1 MKKYEKRM
9 NRLAELKE
17 EKRQAEYNSDATS
30 DNPTYESRMERLKEL
45 KQQKI
50 ERAQSNR
57 ESAIA
62 LGTANFS
69 KNTIN
74 SKRSKAMDYALE
86 KARNTVNTT
95 TKAMSR
101 NGSALQGA
109 LDIAK
114 RERENKKKLEGYE
127 PVYGS
132 FDSPTTTRN
141 IGKDTKLAGYRNRT
155 TGETMTVE
163 DYENTKAASNTTG
176 KQGAAVSSFKGAKKR
191 AIEEALQQQADT
203 SWMPEK
209 EPETAKEY
217 ADYIDKYYQ
226 SLSDPELASLSDE
239 ELSAKITSAKDEKEG
254 NKDKLKNYEPVY
266 GSFDSPVLARNIT
279 KDTKLAGYKNRLT
292 GETMS
297 AEEHD
302 ALEGN
307 TAIDKYENEQS
318 VRKNQK
324 AIKKWSEDYA
334 KLTPEQ
340 EQAVMQMYITDHD
353 EEEATEQEQAIRD
366 TIGSRDPFE
375 LEKAY
380 NSAKENLE
388 SQGINADDMEE
399 YYSWIH
405 NRQIDTKKRREL
417 EEETKQEGL
426 KGFLINAKESA
437 TSVGDSLLSGADFV
451 DQLGHSAKNY
461 FGGDEAY
468 TPYDPYSARFTQSR
482 NRRRE
487 AVSNDIDSTIGK
499 FVYDVGMSMADSA
512 AAMATGSEPVS
523 LGIMAASAGSQAYV
537 DASERGVDTNKA
549 AAIGIANAAAEAGFE
564 KLSLDHLY
572 GMAEN
577 PTKTT
582 FKKKILDWAAQS
594 GIEGSEEVFTDF
606 ADEAAD
612 RMINGGLSEYSTN
625 VKEYMKNGM
634 SEDEAKTAANEQFW
648 NQVGQDFVAGA
659 ISGAVFGGVVNTVNS
674 VQYHKMG
681 KTINQDNTMRDT
693 ILETAEQMPEN
704 STAKQIADTVKTDN
718 ITDSQ
723 MSQIIESM
731 AKSEDVNL
739 DKVITEGFVRKGA
752 EQEQAQ
758 QQAQKLMNDA
768 ADITT
773 TKEENTIENTTN
785 NVADRMVNAEGITAE
800 NQKVAPVQQYS
811 RNQTGVTEAVN
822 KNTGK
827 QNIVVEIA
835 ESTPEKTMVKLSDGS
850 IVDYKTVEIN
860 NPTMRNLYNFAATF
874 DDTKAANAVIE
885 NYNGESMPTYLES
898 AAVFYNAGKLGKT
911 SYESIMNNPVNAR
924 IVSEMSPSTLL
935 EMYYLGENSR
945 NPVVQNSDMQQAV
958 KMGSGS
964 VIDNRLD
971 KSDNRMKSVAELVAK
986 KTGLDIELN
995 DELSHG
1001 ENGNFQK
1008 ALSRIALAKK
1018 TGKGTD
1024 TNEYTTLV
1032 HELGEFSEAYNH
1044 EGMQKVVDT
1053 VLDYVT
1059 TKEGAAYLTN
1069 TIEQYHKAYKT
1080 VEKGK
1085 TYEDSANEYV
1095 FDYVAGLFTDKDG
1108 VEAFSKYMSENMT
1121 ESEHKSILKTIA
1133 DFFKGV
1139 YDKITSYLNEHV
1151 LSSTAKKALRA
1162 DAEEAQRIRD
1172 MFLGELTKAQEN
1184 YKRENVTA
1192 EEGEHYTIKVIPAEK
1207 YMELGGPETLDIDSE
1222 KTFSLD
1228 VNMEEGKDLIAVHNL
1243 KEDNL
1248 NKALELGGFPMPSI
1262 AITKKQIGH
1271 SGYGDISVLFKKET
1285 VDPKNKDN
1293 RVFGADAY
1301 TARFPRVDYKVNEEE
1316 LSKLAERIG
1325 TSANYIDANAFN
1337 GNDLKT
1343 AAMKLSEMIEVKERF
1358 IRENNLKVEP
1368 VLRMPTAEPSF
1379 MGRGAVKEYLNNE
1392 NITVDKL
1399 VYDKKVREGL
1409 LDTIREKTSLKAL
1422 GEKWATKIND
1432 NLSDMESDKEI
1443 YNILKEQYQTYI
1455 DIAQGKAKPIED
1467 RYSYT
1472 DGVNNTIRDNQD
1484 AFELYTLELAEPVI
1498 GKAGIYNGKEY
1509 YTASGNLRSFEA
1521 LHDDYNIEN
1530 IVKAMKSAGVK
1541 NEEGSLIP
1549 GIGEVRA
1556 AVSKDFKSIEDIKKQ
1571 EGRLLDLTPEQVDE
1585 IYSESRE
1592 LYQKIVSEIVDNNK
1606 TISDNSFFDRDIAG
1620 RNIIEAVKG
1629 GLKPEKIQK
1638 SMQKYYKNISS
1649 NIANDIVRL
1658 GTILKDIPVKYFEGK
1673 PQRAVGFDEVAAVVI
1688 PDSISEKTK
1697 DKLKQAGIKAYE
1709 YKTDNEASRK
1719 EVVNRAA
1726 VEQDTVFSIDVDAIL
1741 KNSKEVYISKREYA
1755 ILASE
1760 VEKNNYSKDF
1770 ISRKINPAFSDKYF
1784 YLYKVTDKNANKF
1797 KVLAQY
1803 DVELYHDDIE
1813 EVMKSGRFKKNYRTN
1828 EGFDKGIGF
1837 LWGRYKYNSGSSQ
1850 RIENG
1855 RRSGRTDSVR
1865 IRDTERSISEQYIG
1879 SRRADNGKS
1888 ITDNPEKRY
1897 SIDSEGRKL
1906 SEEQKKY
1913 FENSTVRDDNGNLL
1927 PMYHG
1932 TPNGDFTVFKNDIQF
1947 FTPNRWYADFYQ
1959 EPSASSRKAGKTVTN
1974 KKTYEVYLN
1983 ITKPFDIRNPETKE
1997 IFINDYV
2004 KGGYA
2009 LGINPYE
2016 EYKDTTNSGLPSWE
2030 EADNIY
2036 EFLEDNDLL
2045 DEYDGIIVDEGGFP
2059 GEDGKIVQRG
2069 ISYVTFNQNQIKNVD
2084 NKKPTADP
2092 DIRHS
2097 VDIDEDLM
2105 AILEEEYSDTEKEMG
2120 SIIEDGFK
2128 ALENVSID
2136 DKTMRKIAS
2145 EVKQEYKS
2153 TYNAKELADNLTKVF
2168 AYLKDTKNVSY
2179 EDMVRIVQE
2188 IAMPVIEESTDV
2200 DSVEADVYNSFRK
2213 TLKGQKIRLN
2223 EAQKKEVA
2231 HYYDS
2236 YDKFRKMNFGNITFS
2251 EDGMYLDSLWDEL
2264 CQSSNYILDMDTA
2277 VNDQPIA
2284 LIDAMNEMKPA
2295 KHNIFGMNKQ
2305 QAAYDLALDIYRRF
2319 FVEQSTDT
2327 ANKKVLAETQK
2338 LIVKQQEYR
2347 KNLNAEYRER
2357 FEKLKEQEKTRRD
2370 SLKQKYERALDE
2382 QRRELSSAMAYR
2394 DAKAETEIRKKIK
2407 SYEAK
2412 LAKVKQQSNDKYMK
2426 LKAAQSENRTAKRN
2440 IEERRR
2446 YRERIRKNAQGIVT
2460 AFNQNTDKNHVPDAL
2475 KKMVVDFID
2484 AIDFTTDRTNPNS
2497 VDSLKW
2503 YNALSQ
2509 MQLKLSSEREAIA
2522 GDYEDIY
2529 NALMD
2534 GNSGDRKTSSLLDDI
2549 SDFLNNNEGVRISD
2563 MDMNGLR
2570 YLDRLVS
2577 GLKRAITSVNQL
2589 YVNERTQNVEELGDN
2604 TIEELKSKKDKK
2616 VWNND
2621 TLRGKAINKA
2631 ENMLDANMLDPRS
2644 YFYRLGDS
2652 ALSIYNGLRKGLNNR
2667 IIKIA
2672 EAQDYM
2678 QSQFGKIAEECGLT
2692 EKQLKS
2698 EMKKWTGRDAEVHEF
2713 DFGNKKLRM
2722 TTAQMMGLYELKNRD
2737 QAKEHIKY
2745 GGVITTTKAGT
2756 KVYRNSE
2763 GIRLTEYEVGKIC
2776 EELTPEQKKVADS
2789 MQQFMQNRCSAWGN
2803 ATTMQMY
2810 GYRRFGGQH
2819 YYPIKTS
2826 GNTVDTKD
2834 QTSYWGV
2841 KNQGFTKK
2849 TMKNARNAI
2858 VVDDIFDVFT
2868 KHVTDMASY
2877 GSYTAALSD
2886 AMKWFNYRQKAGL
2899 DDHMTEDE
2907 VLDILESK
2915 TSVKAQIE
2923 RAYGKEYQEYFKK
2936 LVQDIN
2942 AEGTG
2947 DVQVKFIDG
2956 LVGNM
2961 KAASVAANIRV
2972 AIQQPTA
2979 YFRAMAVMDTKYLMK
2994 AFTKLPK
3001 VREVQEKVPIAKWKS
3016 WGYFETSIGQSM
3028 KEVITAQ
3035 HTVKEGLQDI
3045 SMKVAQKLDDTTW
3058 GVLWNA
3064 VKLETKALHPDVDIS
3079 SDEFTELCVD
3089 RYDELIDQTQV
3100 VDSVLHRSQ
3109 IMRSNNGLHKMAT
3122 SFMAEPTK
3130 SYNMLANAIR
3140 DWYEMP
3146 GKWNAGSKRFFK
3158 QTLKAYIITNVV
3170 NAAAQSFVDALRDK
3184 KDDDTTYWERWLADY
3199 KDNVIDNLNPVQLI
3213 PYIKDVLS
3221 VVQGYDIN
3229 RLDMQGLSKLYAG
3242 AVSIQKYATDADYRE
3257 KHTWLEAAEPFV
3269 NGVSLITGIPI
3280 YNVERDFKAL
3290 YNNITGKYLGG
3301 IKRTDS
3307 RQYERMLNAY
3317 LSGDKELY
3325 KEVEGELKEKGLEKK
3340 EITSKVKKEIKDGYL
3355 AGDISEKEAKKFLK
3369 EKAGQSDEEIW
3380 CTLEEWNYGET
3391 YQRLYDAIDNS
3402 INKGAARDAI
3412 FDYIS
3417 EAKSKGGKENKDIS
3431 GVVTREYKKKYLKA
3445 KEKGK
3450 YADMKNLLISIYMHL
3465 GYTNAEA
3472 NKKIEEWSKK
3482 KTK

>member
-1 MKKYEKRM
+1 MADRLSLEELKKKRQEGTHENTERKLNTRSAAITRESGGERKSLEELRQARM
-9 NRLAELKE
+9 NRNASPDVSVFHNSMSRYQQ
-17 EKRQAEYNSDATS
+17 EKPA
-30 DNPTYESRMERLKEL
+30 
-45 KQQKI
+45 
-50 ERAQSNR
+50 
-57 ESAIA
+57 
-62 LGTANFS
+62 GF
-69 KNTIN
+69 
-74 SKRSKAMDYALE
+74 DYALE
-86 KARNTVNTT
+86 KVRNTANTT
-95 TKAMSR
+95 ARAMSK
-101 NGSALQGA
+101 NGRALQGA

-114 RERENKKKLEGYE
+114 RNRETKKKLDSFK
-127 PVYGS
+127 PVY
-132 FDSPTTTRN
+132 DSSNEDKTMTGRSREKLTPTE
-141 IGKDTKLAGYRNRT
+141 YRNES

-163 DYENTKAASNTTG
+163 DYNNAKSTLNSNQKG
-176 KQGAAVSSFKGAKKR
+176 KHGNAVSSFKGARKR
-191 AIEEALQQQADT
+191 AIEEALKQQENTA
-203 SWMPEK
+203 WMPEK

-226 SLSDPELASLSDE
+226 SLSDPELASMSDE
-239 ELSAKITSAKDEKEG
+239 ELNAKVDTAKSNKEN
-254 NKDKLKNYEPVY
+254 NKEKLKNYEPVY
-266 GSFDSPVLARNIT
+266 GSLDNPVLAQNIRE
-279 KDTKLAGYKNRLT
+279 DTKLAGYRNRVT
-292 GETMS
+292 GETMTV
-297 AEEHD
+297 EEHD
-302 ALEGN
+302 ALEEN
-307 TAIDKYENEQS
+307 ETIDKYENEQS
-318 VRKNQK
+318 LRKSQK
-324 AIKKWSEDYA
+324 VIKRWAEDYA

-366 TIGSRDPFE
+366 TIGNRDPFE

-405 NRQIDTKKRREL
+405 NRQIDTKKRKEL

-426 KGFLINAKESA
+426 KGFLINVKESA
-437 TSVGDSLLSGADFV
+437 ISVGDSLLTVADLA

-461 FGGDEAY
+461 FGGDEGY

-487 AVSNDIDSTIGK
+487 AVSNDINSTIGK
-499 FVYDVGMSMADSA
+499 FTYDVGMSMADSA

-634 SEDEAKTAANEQFW
+634 SEDEAKAAANEQFW

-659 ISGAVFGGVVNTVNS
+659 ISGAVFGGVANTVNS

-704 STAKQIADTVKTDN
+704 STAKQIADTVKADN

-758 QQAQKLMNDA
+758 QQAQELMNNTADTSA
-768 ADITT
+768 ARED
-773 TKEENTIENTTN
+773 NAIENTTGN
-785 NVADRMVNAEGITAE
+785 MTGRVKNAEGIVIE
-800 NQKVAPVQQYS
+800 NEKVAPVQPYS
-811 RNQTGVTEAVN
+811 RNQTGVTAAVN
-822 KNTGK
+822 RNTGK
-827 QNIVVEIA
+827 QDIVVEIA
-835 ESTPEKTMVKLSDGS
+835 ESTPEKTMVKLSDGRV
-850 IVDYKTVEIN
+850 VDYKTVEIG

-898 AAVFYNAGKLGKT
+898 TAVFYNAGKLGKT

-945 NPVVQNSDMQQAV
+945 SPLSQNSNVQQAV
-958 KMGSGS
+958 KMGTGS

-971 KSDNRMKSVAELVAK
+971 KSDNRMKSVVEMVAK

-995 DELSHG
+995 DELEHG

-1008 ALSRIALAKK
+1008 ALSRIALAKT
-1018 TGKGTD
+1018 TGKGNT

-1053 VLDYVT
+1053 VLNYVT

-1069 TIEQYHKAYKT
+1069 AIEQYHKAYKT

-1095 FDYVAGLFTDKDG
+1095 FDYVAGLFADQKG

-1121 ESEHKSILKTIA
+1121 ESQHKSILKTIA

-1139 YDKITSYLNEHV
+1139 YDKITSYLNDHV

-1192 EEGEHYTIKVIPAEK
+1192 EKGETETIDISSKKTVSKDDKKNPFKTYSLNIEERLSGDELLNALDMIEEIKRAGGEVDEYGNVRLYHATSEKAAKKIREEKIMVAKEDGIFFSTKKDGQIVGYGKEILEFTIPVEKLVLDDDFGDELHFRLPLEKSWEYDVSDSLVIDGIQRMKTTESGIRYSITIGPDGIERYALSNETKKLTFKERKKRMLNIMREQYAGRAAKFVKNGHVYYALYDESGIRKGIYGDKKSSRKGLRAKISIGAEGEYIELAENSIYTGSKT
-1207 YMELGGPETLDIDSE
+1207 ELGKTNRFHRNAKTWDYYIKTIEFEGDYFDVLINVKDTGNEHYVYDVTLKEAVSRSNSRGFYNDNETASKSSISQNQ
-1222 KTFSLD
+1222 KNATTFSLD
-1228 VNMEEGKDLIAVHNL
+1228 V
-1243 KEDNL
+1243 
-1248 NKALELGGFPMPSI
+1248 
-1262 AITKKQIGH
+1262 
-1271 SGYGDISVLFKKET
+1271 
-1285 VDPKNKDN
+1285 
-1293 RVFGADAY
+1293 
-1301 TARFPRVDYKVNEEE
+1301 
-1316 LSKLAERIG
+1316 
-1325 TSANYIDANAFN
+1325 
-1337 GNDLKT
+1337 
-1343 AAMKLSEMIEVKERF
+1343 
-1358 IRENNLKVEP
+1358 
-1368 VLRMPTAEPSF
+1368 
-1379 MGRGAVKEYLNNE
+1379 
-1392 NITVDKL
+1392 
-1399 VYDKKVREGL
+1399 
-1409 LDTIREKTSLKAL
+1409 
-1422 GEKWATKIND
+1422 
-1432 NLSDMESDKEI
+1432 
-1443 YNILKEQYQTYI
+1443 
-1455 DIAQGKAKPIED
+1455 
-1467 RYSYT
+1467 
-1472 DGVNNTIRDNQD
+1472 
-1484 AFELYTLELAEPVI
+1484 
-1498 GKAGIYNGKEY
+1498 
-1509 YTASGNLRSFEA
+1509 
-1521 LHDDYNIEN
+1521 
-1530 IVKAMKSAGVK
+1530 
-1541 NEEGSLIP
+1541 
-1549 GIGEVRA
+1549 
-1556 AVSKDFKSIEDIKKQ
+1556 
-1571 EGRLLDLTPEQVDE
+1571 
-1585 IYSESRE
+1585 
-1592 LYQKIVSEIVDNNK
+1592 
-1606 TISDNSFFDRDIAG
+1606 
-1620 RNIIEAVKG
+1620 
-1629 GLKPEKIQK
+1629 
-1638 SMQKYYKNISS
+1638 
-1649 NIANDIVRL
+1649 
-1658 GTILKDIPVKYFEGK
+1658 
-1673 PQRAVGFDEVAAVVI
+1673 
-1688 PDSISEKTK
+1688 
-1697 DKLKQAGIKAYE
+1697 
-1709 YKTDNEASRK
+1709 
-1719 EVVNRAA
+1719 
-1726 VEQDTVFSIDVDAIL
+1726 
-1741 KNSKEVYISKREYA
+1741 
-1755 ILASE
+1755 
-1760 VEKNNYSKDF
+1760 
-1770 ISRKINPAFSDKYF
+1770 
-1784 YLYKVTDKNANKF
+1784 
-1797 KVLAQY
+1797 
-1803 DVELYHDDIE
+1803 
-1813 EVMKSGRFKKNYRTN
+1813 
-1828 EGFDKGIGF
+1828 
-1837 LWGRYKYNSGSSQ
+1837 
-1850 RIENG
+1850 
-1855 RRSGRTDSVR
+1855 
-1865 IRDTERSISEQYIG
+1865 
-1879 SRRADNGKS
+1879 
-1888 ITDNPEKRY
+1888 
-1897 SIDSEGRKL
+1897 DSEGRKL

-2069 ISYVTFNQNQIKNVD
+2069 ISYVTFSQNQIKNVD

-2179 EDMVRIVQE
+2179 EDMVRIIQE

-2295 KHNIFGMNKQ
+2295 RHNIFGMNKQ

-2319 FVEQSTDT
+2319 FVEQSTDA

-2338 LIVKQQEYR
+2338 LIAKQQEYR

-2370 SLKQKYERALDE
+2370 SLKQKYERELDE

-2475 KKMVVDFID
+2475 KKMVADFID

-2563 MDMNGLR
+2563 MDINGLR

-2589 YVNERTQNVEELGDN
+2589 YVNERAQNVEELGDN
-2604 TIEELKSKKDKK
+2604 TIEELKTKKDKK

-2644 YFYRLGDS
+2644 YFYRMGDS
-2652 ALSIYNGLRKGLNNR
+2652 ALSIYKGLRKGLNTR
-2667 IIKIA
+2667 TEKIA

-2698 EMKKWTGRDAEVHEF
+2698 EMKKWTGRDAEVHKF
-2713 DFGNKKLRM
+2713 DFDNKKLRM
-2722 TTAQMMGLYELKNRD
+2722 TTAQMMGLYELKNRE

-2899 DDHMTEDE
+2899 DEHMSEDE
-2907 VLDILESK
+2907 MLDILNSK

-2947 DVQVKFIDG
+2947 DVQVKFVDE

-2979 YFRAMAVMDTKYLMK
+2979 YFRAMAVMDSKYLLKALTMK
-2994 AFTKLPK
+2994 PA
-3001 VREVQEKVPIAKWKS
+3001 VHEVQEKAPIAKWKS

-3028 KEVITAQ
+3028 KEVITDQ
-3035 HTVKEGLQDI
+3035 HTFKEGLQEKSMILAQQADDI
-3045 SMKVAQKLDDTTW
+3045 TW

-3064 VKLETKALHPDVDIS
+3064 VKQETKALHPDIDVNS
-3079 SDEFTELCVD
+3079 KEFTDLCVD

-3130 SYNMLANAIR
+3130 SYNMLANALR

-3170 NAAAQSFVDALRDK
+3170 NAAAQSFMDAFRDK
-3184 KDDDTTYWERWLADY
+3184 KDDDTTYWERWLDDY
-3199 KDNVIDNLNPVQLI
+3199 KDNVVDNLNPVQLI
-3213 PYIKDVLS
+3213 PYMKDILS
-3221 VVQGYDIN
+3221 IAQGYDVN
-3229 RLDMQGLSKLYAG
+3229 RLDMQGLSKLFAG
-3242 AVSIQKYATDADYRE
+3242 VRNVQKYATDADYRE
-3257 KHTWLEAAEPFV
+3257 NHTWLEAAE
-3269 NGVSLITGIPI
+3269 SLMSGISSVTGIPI
-3280 YNVERDFKAL
+3280 YNVERDFKAI
-3290 YNNITGKYLGG
+3290 YNTTTGKYLGG
-3301 IKRTDS
+3301 IKRKNS
-3307 RQYERMLNAY
+3307 RQYERMLDAY
-3317 LSGDKELY
+3317 LSEDNAAY
-3325 KEVEGELKEKGLEKK
+3325 KEIEGELKEKGLEKK
-3340 EITSKVKKEIKDGYL
+3340 EITSKVKKEMKDGYL
-3355 AGDISEKEAKKFLK
+3355 AGDISEKEAKKFLR

-3402 INKGAARDAI
+3402 INKGADREAI

>member
-1 MKKYEKRM
+1 MADRLSLEELKKKRQEGTHENTERKLNTRSAAITRESGGERKSLEELRQARM
-9 NRLAELKE
+9 NRNASPDVSVFHNSMSRYQQ
-17 EKRQAEYNSDATS
+17 EKPA
-30 DNPTYESRMERLKEL
+30 
-45 KQQKI
+45 
-50 ERAQSNR
+50 
-57 ESAIA
+57 
-62 LGTANFS
+62 GF
-69 KNTIN
+69 
-74 SKRSKAMDYALE
+74 DYALE
-86 KARNTVNTT
+86 KVRNTANTT
-95 TKAMSR
+95 ARAMSK
-101 NGSALQGA
+101 NGRALQGA

-114 RERENKKKLEGYE
+114 RNRETKKKLDSFK
-127 PVYGS
+127 PVY
-132 FDSPTTTRN
+132 DSSNEDKTMTGRSRAKLTPTE
-141 IGKDTKLAGYRNRT
+141 YRNES

-163 DYENTKAASNTTG
+163 DYNNAKSTLNSNQKG
-176 KQGAAVSSFKGAKKR
+176 KHGNAVSSFKGARKR
-191 AIEEALQQQADT
+191 AIEEALKQQENTA
-203 SWMPEK
+203 WMPEK

-279 KDTKLAGYKNRLT
+279 KDTKLAGYRNRLT

-297 AEEHD
+297 VEEHD
-302 ALEGN
+302 ALEDYA
-307 TAIDKYENEQS
+307 TIDDKYENEQS
-318 VRKNQK
+318 LRKSQK
-324 AIKKWSEDYA
+324 VIKRWAEDYA

-366 TIGSRDPFE
+366 TIGNRDPFE

-405 NRQIDTKKRREL
+405 NRQIDTKKRKEL

-426 KGFLINAKESA
+426 KGFLINVKESA
-437 TSVGDSLLSGADFV
+437 ISVGDSLLTVADLA

-487 AVSNDIDSTIGK
+487 AVSNDINSTIGK
-499 FVYDVGMSMADSA
+499 FTYDVGMSMADSA

-523 LGIMAASAGSQAYV
+523 LGIMAASAGSQTYV

-634 SEDEAKTAANEQFW
+634 SEDEAKAAANEQFW

-659 ISGAVFGGVVNTVNS
+659 ISGAVFGGVANTVNS

-693 ILETAEQMPEN
+693 ILETAEKMPEN

-758 QQAQKLMNDA
+758 QQAQELMNNTADTSA
-768 ADITT
+768 ARED
-773 TKEENTIENTTN
+773 NAIENTTGN
-785 NVADRMVNAEGITAE
+785 MTGRVKNAEGIVIE
-800 NQKVAPVQQYS
+800 NEKVAPVQPYS
-811 RNQTGVTEAVN
+811 RNQTGVTAAVN
-822 KNTGK
+822 RNTGK
-827 QNIVVEIA
+827 QDIVVEIA
-835 ESTPEKTMVKLSDGS
+835 ESTPEKTMVKLSDGRV
-850 IVDYKTVEIN
+850 VDYKTVEIG

-898 AAVFYNAGKLGKT
+898 TAVFYNAGKLGKT

-945 NPVVQNSDMQQAV
+945 SPLSQNSNVQQAV
-958 KMGSGS
+958 KMGTGS

-971 KSDNRMKSVAELVAK
+971 KSDNRMKSVVEMVAK

-995 DELSHG
+995 DELEHG

-1008 ALSRIALAKK
+1008 ALSRIALAKT
-1018 TGKGTD
+1018 TGKGNT

-1053 VLDYVT
+1053 VLNYVT

-1069 TIEQYHKAYKT
+1069 AIEQYHKAYKT

-1095 FDYVAGLFTDKDG
+1095 FDYVAGLFADQKG

-1121 ESEHKSILKTIA
+1121 ESQHKSILKTIA

-1139 YDKITSYLNEHV
+1139 YDKITSYLNDHV
-1151 LSSTAKKALRA
+1151 LSSTAKKALRS

-1192 EEGEHYTIKVIPAEK
+1192 EKGETETIDISSKKTVSKDDKKNPFKTYSLNIEERLSGDELLNALDMIEEIKRAGGEVDEYGNVRLYHATSEKAAKKIREEKIMVAKEDGIFFSTKKDGQIVGYGKEILEFTIPVEKLVLDDDFGDELHFRLPLEKSWEYDVSDSLVIDGIQRMKTTESGIRYSITIGPDGIERYALSNETKKLTFKERKKRMLNIMREQYAGRAAKFVKNGHVYYALYDESGIRKGIYGDKKSSRKGLRAKISIGAEGEYIELAENSIYTGSKT
-1207 YMELGGPETLDIDSE
+1207 ELGKTNRFHRNAKTWDYYIKTIEFEGDYFDVLINVKDTGNEHYVYDVTLKEAVSRSNSRGFYNDNETASKSSISQNQ
-1222 KTFSLD
+1222 KNATTFSLD
-1228 VNMEEGKDLIAVHNL
+1228 V
-1243 KEDNL
+1243 
-1248 NKALELGGFPMPSI
+1248 
-1262 AITKKQIGH
+1262 
-1271 SGYGDISVLFKKET
+1271 
-1285 VDPKNKDN
+1285 
-1293 RVFGADAY
+1293 
-1301 TARFPRVDYKVNEEE
+1301 
-1316 LSKLAERIG
+1316 
-1325 TSANYIDANAFN
+1325 
-1337 GNDLKT
+1337 
-1343 AAMKLSEMIEVKERF
+1343 
-1358 IRENNLKVEP
+1358 
-1368 VLRMPTAEPSF
+1368 
-1379 MGRGAVKEYLNNE
+1379 
-1392 NITVDKL
+1392 
-1399 VYDKKVREGL
+1399 
-1409 LDTIREKTSLKAL
+1409 
-1422 GEKWATKIND
+1422 
-1432 NLSDMESDKEI
+1432 
-1443 YNILKEQYQTYI
+1443 
-1455 DIAQGKAKPIED
+1455 
-1467 RYSYT
+1467 
-1472 DGVNNTIRDNQD
+1472 
-1484 AFELYTLELAEPVI
+1484 
-1498 GKAGIYNGKEY
+1498 
-1509 YTASGNLRSFEA
+1509 
-1521 LHDDYNIEN
+1521 
-1530 IVKAMKSAGVK
+1530 
-1541 NEEGSLIP
+1541 
-1549 GIGEVRA
+1549 
-1556 AVSKDFKSIEDIKKQ
+1556 
-1571 EGRLLDLTPEQVDE
+1571 
-1585 IYSESRE
+1585 
-1592 LYQKIVSEIVDNNK
+1592 
-1606 TISDNSFFDRDIAG
+1606 
-1620 RNIIEAVKG
+1620 
-1629 GLKPEKIQK
+1629 
-1638 SMQKYYKNISS
+1638 
-1649 NIANDIVRL
+1649 
-1658 GTILKDIPVKYFEGK
+1658 
-1673 PQRAVGFDEVAAVVI
+1673 
-1688 PDSISEKTK
+1688 
-1697 DKLKQAGIKAYE
+1697 
-1709 YKTDNEASRK
+1709 
-1719 EVVNRAA
+1719 
-1726 VEQDTVFSIDVDAIL
+1726 
-1741 KNSKEVYISKREYA
+1741 
-1755 ILASE
+1755 
-1760 VEKNNYSKDF
+1760 
-1770 ISRKINPAFSDKYF
+1770 
-1784 YLYKVTDKNANKF
+1784 
-1797 KVLAQY
+1797 
-1803 DVELYHDDIE
+1803 
-1813 EVMKSGRFKKNYRTN
+1813 
-1828 EGFDKGIGF
+1828 
-1837 LWGRYKYNSGSSQ
+1837 
-1850 RIENG
+1850 
-1855 RRSGRTDSVR
+1855 
-1865 IRDTERSISEQYIG
+1865 
-1879 SRRADNGKS
+1879 
-1888 ITDNPEKRY
+1888 
-1897 SIDSEGRKL
+1897 DSEGRKL

-2069 ISYVTFNQNQIKNVD
+2069 ISYVTFSQNQIKNVD

-2295 KHNIFGMNKQ
+2295 RHNIFGMNKQ

-2319 FVEQSTDT
+2319 FVEQSTDA

-2338 LIVKQQEYR
+2338 LIAKQQEYR

-2370 SLKQKYERALDE
+2370 SLKQKYERELDE

-2426 LKAAQSENRTAKRN
+2426 LKAARSENRTAKRN

-2475 KKMVVDFID
+2475 KKMVADFID

-2563 MDMNGLR
+2563 MDINGLR

-2589 YVNERTQNVEELGDN
+2589 YVNERAQNVEELGDN
-2604 TIEELKSKKDKK
+2604 TIEELKTKKDKK

-2644 YFYRLGDS
+2644 YFYRMGDS
-2652 ALSIYNGLRKGLNNR
+2652 ALSIYKGLRKGLNTR
-2667 IIKIA
+2667 TEKIA

-2722 TTAQMMGLYELKNRD
+2722 TTAQMMGLYELKNRE

-2756 KVYRNSE
+2756 KVYRNSD

-2899 DDHMTEDE
+2899 DEHMSEDE
-2907 VLDILESK
+2907 MLDILNSK

-2947 DVQVKFIDG
+2947 DVQVKFVDE

-2979 YFRAMAVMDTKYLMK
+2979 YFRTMAVMDSKYLLKALTMK
-2994 AFTKLPK
+2994 PA
-3001 VREVQEKVPIAKWKS
+3001 VHEVQEKAPIAKWKS

-3028 KEVITAQ
+3028 KEVITDQ
-3035 HTVKEGLQDI
+3035 HTFKEGLQEKSMILAQQADDI
-3045 SMKVAQKLDDTTW
+3045 TW

-3064 VKLETKALHPDVDIS
+3064 VKQETKALHPDIDVNS
-3079 SDEFTELCVD
+3079 KEFTDLCVD

-3130 SYNMLANAIR
+3130 SYNMLANALR

-3170 NAAAQSFVDALRDK
+3170 NAAAQSFMDAFRDK
-3184 KDDDTTYWERWLADY
+3184 KDDDTTYWERWLDDY
-3199 KDNVIDNLNPVQLI
+3199 KDNVVDNLNPVQLI
-3213 PYIKDVLS
+3213 PYMKDILS
-3221 VVQGYDIN
+3221 IAQGYDVN
-3229 RLDMQGLSKLYAG
+3229 RLDMQGLSKLFAG
-3242 AVSIQKYATDADYRE
+3242 VRNVQKYATDADYRE
-3257 KHTWLEAAEPFV
+3257 NHTWLEAAE
-3269 NGVSLITGIPI
+3269 SLMSGISSVTGIPI
-3280 YNVERDFKAL
+3280 YNVERDFKAI
-3290 YNNITGKYLGG
+3290 YNTTTGKYLGG
-3301 IKRTDS
+3301 IKRKNS
-3307 RQYERMLNAY
+3307 RQYERMLDAY
-3317 LSGDKELY
+3317 LSEDNAAY
-3325 KEVEGELKEKGLEKK
+3325 KEIEGELKEKGLEKK
-3340 EITSKVKKEIKDGYL
+3340 EITSKVKKEMKDGYL
-3355 AGDISEKEAKKFLK
+3355 AGDISEKEAKKFLR

-3402 INKGAARDAI
+3402 INKGADREAI

>member
-1 MKKYEKRM
+1 MADRLSLEELKKKRQEGTHENTEKKLNTRSATITRESGGERKSLEELRQARM
-9 NRLAELKE
+9 NRNASPDVSVFHNSMNRYQQ
-17 EKRQAEYNSDATS
+17 EKPA
-30 DNPTYESRMERLKEL
+30 
-45 KQQKI
+45 
-50 ERAQSNR
+50 
-57 ESAIA
+57 
-62 LGTANFS
+62 GF
-69 KNTIN
+69 
-74 SKRSKAMDYALE
+74 DYALE
-86 KARNTVNTT
+86 KVRNTANTT
-95 TKAMSR
+95 ARAMSK
-101 NGSALQGA
+101 NGRALQGA

-127 PVYGS
+127 PVY
-132 FDSPTTTRN
+132 DSSNEDKTMASRSREKNTPV
-141 IGKDTKLAGYRNRT
+141 GYKNKE

-163 DYENTKAASNTTG
+163 EYKNAKATVSTKENR
-176 KQGAAVSSFKGAKKR
+176 GAAVSSFKGAKKR

-279 KDTKLAGYKNRLT
+279 KDTKLAGYRNRLT

-297 AEEHD
+297 VEEHD

-318 VRKNQK
+318 IRKNQK

-405 NRQIDTKKRREL
+405 NRQIDTKKRKEL

-461 FGGDEAY
+461 FGGNEAY

-482 NRRRE
+482 NRKRE
-487 AVSNDIDSTIGK
+487 AVSNDIDSNIGK
-499 FVYDVGMSMADSA
+499 FLYDVGMSMADSA

-659 ISGAVFGGVVNTVNS
+659 ISGAVFGGVANTVNS

-718 ITDSQ
+718 ITDLQ

-758 QQAQKLMNDA
+758 QRAQKLMNDA
-768 ADITT
+768 ADTTT

-785 NVADRMVNAEGITAE
+785 NVADRMVNAEGITTE
-800 NQKVAPVQQYS
+800 NQEVAPVQQYS

-1139 YDKITSYLNEHV
+1139 YDKITSYLNDHV

-1172 MFLGELTKAQEN
+1172 MFMGELEKAQEK
-1184 YKRENVTA
+1184 YKQGNATA
-1192 EEGEHYTIKVIPAEK
+1192 EEGEHYSIKV
-1207 YMELGGPETLDIDSE
+1207 
-1222 KTFSLD
+1222 
-1228 VNMEEGKDLIAVHNL
+1228 
-1243 KEDNL
+1243 
-1248 NKALELGGFPMPSI
+1248 
-1262 AITKKQIGH
+1262 
-1271 SGYGDISVLFKKET
+1271 
-1285 VDPKNKDN
+1285 
-1293 RVFGADAY
+1293 
-1301 TARFPRVDYKVNEEE
+1301 
-1316 LSKLAERIG
+1316 
-1325 TSANYIDANAFN
+1325 
-1337 GNDLKT
+1337 
-1343 AAMKLSEMIEVKERF
+1343 
-1358 IRENNLKVEP
+1358 
-1368 VLRMPTAEPSF
+1368 
-1379 MGRGAVKEYLNNE
+1379 
-1392 NITVDKL
+1392 
-1399 VYDKKVREGL
+1399 
-1409 LDTIREKTSLKAL
+1409 
-1422 GEKWATKIND
+1422 
-1432 NLSDMESDKEI
+1432 
-1443 YNILKEQYQTYI
+1443 
-1455 DIAQGKAKPIED
+1455 
-1467 RYSYT
+1467 
-1472 DGVNNTIRDNQD
+1472 
-1484 AFELYTLELAEPVI
+1484 
-1498 GKAGIYNGKEY
+1498 
-1509 YTASGNLRSFEA
+1509 
-1521 LHDDYNIEN
+1521 
-1530 IVKAMKSAGVK
+1530 
-1541 NEEGSLIP
+1541 
-1549 GIGEVRA
+1549 
-1556 AVSKDFKSIEDIKKQ
+1556 
-1571 EGRLLDLTPEQVDE
+1571 
-1585 IYSESRE
+1585 
-1592 LYQKIVSEIVDNNK
+1592 
-1606 TISDNSFFDRDIAG
+1606 
-1620 RNIIEAVKG
+1620 
-1629 GLKPEKIQK
+1629 
-1638 SMQKYYKNISS
+1638 
-1649 NIANDIVRL
+1649 
-1658 GTILKDIPVKYFEGK
+1658 
-1673 PQRAVGFDEVAAVVI
+1673 
-1688 PDSISEKTK
+1688 
-1697 DKLKQAGIKAYE
+1697 
-1709 YKTDNEASRK
+1709 SRK

-1888 ITDNPEKRY
+1888 ITDNPAKRY
-1897 SIDSEGRKL
+1897 SIDFEGRKL

-2277 VNDQPIA
+2277 VNDRPIA

-2319 FVEQSTDT
+2319 FVEQAQDQT
-2327 ANKKVLAETQK
+2327 NRQVLKKTQE
-2338 LIVKQQEYR
+2338 LIKKQQDYR
-2347 KNLNAEYRER
+2347 KNINAEYRER
-2357 FEKLKEQEKTRRD
+2357 FEKLKAQEQTKRD
-2370 SLKQKYERALDE
+2370 NLKQKYERALDE

-2475 KKMVVDFID
+2475 KKTVADFID

-2509 MQLKLSSEREAIA
+2509 MQLKLSNEREAIA

-2534 GNSGDRKTSSLLDDI
+2534 GNLGDRKTTSSLLDDI

-2563 MDMNGLR
+2563 MDINGLR

-2589 YVNERTQNVEELGDN
+2589 YVNERAQNVEELGDN
-2604 TIEELKSKKDKK
+2604 TIEELKTKKDKK

-2644 YFYRLGDS
+2644 YFYRMGDS
-2652 ALSIYNGLRKGLNNR
+2652 ALSIYKGLRKGLNTR
-2667 IIKIA
+2667 TEKIA

-2698 EMKKWTGRDAEVHEF
+2698 EMKKWTGRDAEVHKF
-2713 DFGNKKLRM
+2713 DFDNKKLRM
-2722 TTAQMMGLYELKNRD
+2722 TTAQMMGLYELKNRE

-2776 EELTPEQKKVADS
+2776 EKLTPEQKKVADS

-2899 DDHMTEDE
+2899 DEHMSEDE
-2907 VLDILESK
+2907 MLDILNSK

-2936 LVQDIN
+2936 LVKDIN

-2947 DVQVKFIDG
+2947 DVQVKFVDE

-2979 YFRAMAVMDTKYLMK
+2979 YFRAMAVMDSKYLLKALTMK
-2994 AFTKLPK
+2994 PA
-3001 VREVQEKVPIAKWKS
+3001 VHEVQEKAPIAKWKS

-3028 KEVITAQ
+3028 KEVITDQ
-3035 HTVKEGLQDI
+3035 HTFKEGLQEK
-3045 SMKVAQKLDDTTW
+3045 SMILAQKADDITW

-3064 VKLETKALHPDVDIS
+3064 VKQETKALHPDIDVNS
-3079 SDEFTELCVD
+3079 KEFTDLCVD

-3130 SYNMLANAIR
+3130 SYNMLANALR
-3140 DWYEMP
+3140 DWHEMP

-3158 QTLKAYIITNVV
+3158 RILKAYVVTNVV
-3170 NAAAQSFVDALRDK
+3170 NAAVQSFMDAFRDK
-3184 KDDDTTYWERWLADY
+3184 KDDDTTYWERWLEDY
-3199 KDNVIDNLNPVQLI
+3199 KDNVKDNLNPIQLI
-3213 PYIKDVLS
+3213 PYLKDILS
-3221 VVQGYDIN
+3221 IVQGYDVN
-3229 RLDMQGLSKLYAG
+3229 RLDMQGLSKLFAG
-3242 AVSIQKYATDADYRE
+3242 VRNVQKYATDADYRE
-3257 KHTWLEAAEPFV
+3257 NHTWLEAAE
-3269 NGVSLITGIPI
+3269 SLMSGISSVTGIPI
-3280 YNVERDFKAL
+3280 YNVERDFKAI
-3290 YNNITGKYLGG
+3290 YNTTTGKYLGG
-3301 IKRTDS
+3301 IKRKNS
-3307 RQYERMLNAY
+3307 RQYERMLDAY
-3317 LSGDKELY
+3317 LSEDNAAY
-3325 KEVEGELKEKGLEKK
+3325 KEIEGELKEKGLEKK
-3340 EITSKVKKEIKDGYL
+3340 EITSKVKKEMKDGYL
-3355 AGDISEKEAKKFLK
+3355 AGDISEKEAKKFLR

-3402 INKGAARDAI
+3402 INKGADREAI

>member
-163 DYENTKAASNTTG
+163 DYENAKAASNTTG
-176 KQGAAVSSFKGAKKR
+176 KQGAAVSSFKGARKR
-191 AIEEALQQQADT
+191 ANEEALQQQATT

-634 SEDEAKTAANEQFW
+634 SEDEAKAAANEQFW
-648 NQVGQDFVAGA
+648 NQVGKDFVAGA
-659 ISGAVFGGVVNTVNS
+659 ISGAVFGGVANTVNS

-704 STAKQIADTVKTDN
+704 STAKQIADTVKADN
-718 ITDSQ
+718 ITDLQ

-731 AKSEDVNL
+731 ANSEDVNL

-768 ADITT
+768 ADTTT

-964 VIDNRLD
+964 VMDNRLD
-971 KSDNRMKSVAELVAK
+971 KSDNRMKSVVEMVAK

-1008 ALSRIALAKK
+1008 ALSRIALAKT
-1018 TGKGTD
+1018 TGKGNT

-1095 FDYVAGLFTDKDG
+1095 FDYVAGLFADKDG

-1139 YDKITSYLNEHV
+1139 YDKITSYLNDHV

-1192 EEGEHYTIKVIPAEK
+1192 EKGETETIDISSKKTVSKDDKKNPFKTYSLNIEERLSGDELLNALDMIEEIKRAGGEVDEYGNVRLYHATNEKSAKKIREEKRMVAKEDGIFFSTKKDGQIVGYGKEILEFTIPVEKLVLDDDFGDELHFRLPLEKSWEYDVSDSLVIDGIQRMKTTDGGIRYSITIGPDGIERYALSNETKKLTYKERMKRMLNIMREQYAGRAAKFVKNGHVYYALYDESGIRKGIYGDKKSSRKGLRAKISIGAEGEYIELAENSIYTGSKT
-1207 YMELGGPETLDIDSE
+1207 ELGKTNRFHRNAKTWDYYIKTIEFEGDYFDVLINVKDTGNEHYVYDVTLKEAVSRSNSRGFYNDNETASKSSISQNQ
-1222 KTFSLD
+1222 KNATTFSLD
-1228 VNMEEGKDLIAVHNL
+1228 V
-1243 KEDNL
+1243 
-1248 NKALELGGFPMPSI
+1248 
-1262 AITKKQIGH
+1262 
-1271 SGYGDISVLFKKET
+1271 
-1285 VDPKNKDN
+1285 
-1293 RVFGADAY
+1293 
-1301 TARFPRVDYKVNEEE
+1301 
-1316 LSKLAERIG
+1316 
-1325 TSANYIDANAFN
+1325 
-1337 GNDLKT
+1337 
-1343 AAMKLSEMIEVKERF
+1343 
-1358 IRENNLKVEP
+1358 
-1368 VLRMPTAEPSF
+1368 
-1379 MGRGAVKEYLNNE
+1379 
-1392 NITVDKL
+1392 
-1399 VYDKKVREGL
+1399 
-1409 LDTIREKTSLKAL
+1409 
-1422 GEKWATKIND
+1422 
-1432 NLSDMESDKEI
+1432 
-1443 YNILKEQYQTYI
+1443 
-1455 DIAQGKAKPIED
+1455 
-1467 RYSYT
+1467 
-1472 DGVNNTIRDNQD
+1472 
-1484 AFELYTLELAEPVI
+1484 
-1498 GKAGIYNGKEY
+1498 
-1509 YTASGNLRSFEA
+1509 
-1521 LHDDYNIEN
+1521 
-1530 IVKAMKSAGVK
+1530 
-1541 NEEGSLIP
+1541 
-1549 GIGEVRA
+1549 
-1556 AVSKDFKSIEDIKKQ
+1556 
-1571 EGRLLDLTPEQVDE
+1571 
-1585 IYSESRE
+1585 
-1592 LYQKIVSEIVDNNK
+1592 
-1606 TISDNSFFDRDIAG
+1606 
-1620 RNIIEAVKG
+1620 
-1629 GLKPEKIQK
+1629 
-1638 SMQKYYKNISS
+1638 
-1649 NIANDIVRL
+1649 
-1658 GTILKDIPVKYFEGK
+1658 
-1673 PQRAVGFDEVAAVVI
+1673 
-1688 PDSISEKTK
+1688 
-1697 DKLKQAGIKAYE
+1697 
-1709 YKTDNEASRK
+1709 
-1719 EVVNRAA
+1719 
-1726 VEQDTVFSIDVDAIL
+1726 
-1741 KNSKEVYISKREYA
+1741 
-1755 ILASE
+1755 
-1760 VEKNNYSKDF
+1760 
-1770 ISRKINPAFSDKYF
+1770 
-1784 YLYKVTDKNANKF
+1784 
-1797 KVLAQY
+1797 
-1803 DVELYHDDIE
+1803 
-1813 EVMKSGRFKKNYRTN
+1813 
-1828 EGFDKGIGF
+1828 
-1837 LWGRYKYNSGSSQ
+1837 
-1850 RIENG
+1850 
-1855 RRSGRTDSVR
+1855 
-1865 IRDTERSISEQYIG
+1865 
-1879 SRRADNGKS
+1879 
-1888 ITDNPEKRY
+1888 
-1897 SIDSEGRKL
+1897 DSEGRKL
-1906 SEEQKKY
+1906 SEEQKEY
-1913 FENSTVRDDNGNLL
+1913 FKDSIVRDENGNLL
-1927 PMYHG
+1927 TMYHG

-2069 ISYVTFNQNQIKNVD
+2069 ISYVTFSQNQIKNVD

-2213 TLKGQKIRLN
+2213 TLRGQKIRLN

-2251 EDGMYLDSLWDEL
+2251 EDGMYLDSLWDKL

-2319 FVEQSTDT
+2319 FVEQSTDV

-2338 LIVKQQEYR
+2338 LIAKQQEYR

-2370 SLKQKYERALDE
+2370 SLKQKYERELDE

-2549 SDFLNNNEGVRISD
+2549 SDFLNNNEGVRLSD

-2589 YVNERTQNVEELGDN
+2589 YVNERAQNVEELGDN
-2604 TIEELKSKKDKK
+2604 TIEELKTKKDKK

-2644 YFYRLGDS
+2644 YFYRMGDS
-2652 ALSIYNGLRKGLNNR
+2652 ALSIYKGLRKGLNTR
-2667 IIKIA
+2667 TEKIA

-2722 TTAQMMGLYELKNRD
+2722 TTAQMMGLYELKNRE

-2776 EELTPEQKKVADS
+2776 EKLTPEQKKVADS

-2899 DDHMTEDE
+2899 DEHMSEDE
-2907 VLDILESK
+2907 VLDILNSK

-2936 LVQDIN
+2936 LVKDIN

-2947 DVQVKFIDG
+2947 DVQVKFVDE

-2979 YFRAMAVMDTKYLMK
+2979 YFRAMAVMDSKYLLKALTMK
-2994 AFTKLPK
+2994 PA
-3001 VREVQEKVPIAKWKS
+3001 VHEVQEKAPIAKWKS

-3028 KEVITAQ
+3028 KEVITDQ
-3035 HTVKEGLQDI
+3035 HTFKEGLQEK
-3045 SMKVAQKLDDTTW
+3045 SMILAQKADDITW

-3064 VKLETKALHPDVDIS
+3064 VKQETKALHPDIDVNS
-3079 SDEFTELCVD
+3079 KEFTDLCVD

-3109 IMRSNNGLHKMAT
+3109 IMRSNNGLNKMAT

-3130 SYNMLANAIR
+3130 SYNMLANALR

-3170 NAAAQSFVDALRDK
+3170 NAAVQSFMDAFRDK
-3184 KDDDTTYWERWLADY
+3184 KDDDTTYWERWLEHY

-3213 PYIKDVLS
+3213 PYMKDILS
-3221 VVQGYDIN
+3221 IAQGYDVN
-3229 RLDMQGLSKLYAG
+3229 RLDMQGLSKLFAG
-3242 AVSIQKYATDADYRE
+3242 VRNVQKYATDADYRE
-3257 KHTWLEAAEPFV
+3257 NHTWLEAAE
-3269 NGVSLITGIPI
+3269 SLMSGISSVTGIPI
-3280 YNVERDFKAL
+3280 YNVERDFKAI
-3290 YNNITGKYLGG
+3290 YNTTTGKYLGG
-3301 IKRTDS
+3301 IKRKNS
-3307 RQYERMLNAY
+3307 RQYERMLDAY
-3317 LSGDKELY
+3317 LSGDNAEY
-3325 KEVEGELKEKGLEKK
+3325 KEIEGELKEKGLEQK

>member
-176 KQGAAVSSFKGAKKR
+176 KQGASVSSFKGAKKR

-279 KDTKLAGYKNRLT
+279 KDTKLAGYRNRLT

-318 VRKNQK
+318 IRKNQK

-451 DQLGHSAKNY
+451 DQLSHSAKNY
-461 FGGDEAY
+461 FRGDEAY

-537 DASERGVDTNKA
+537 DASESGVDTNKA

-648 NQVGQDFVAGA
+648 NQVGKDFVAGA
-659 ISGAVFGGVVNTVNS
+659 ISGAVFGGVANTVNS

-731 AKSEDVNL
+731 ANSEDVNL

-758 QQAQKLMNDA
+758 QQAQKLINDTV
-768 ADITT
+768 DTST
-773 TKEENTIENTTN
+773 TKEENTTN
-785 NVADRMVNAEGITAE
+785 NVADRMVNAEGITTE

-911 SYESIMNNPVNAR
+911 SYESIMNNPINAR

-945 NPVVQNSDMQQAV
+945 SPLSQNSNVQQAV
-958 KMGSGS
+958 KMGTGS

-971 KSDNRMKSVAELVAK
+971 KSDNRMKSVVEMVAK

-995 DELSHG
+995 DELEHG

-1008 ALSRIALAKK
+1008 ALSRIALAKT
-1018 TGKGTD
+1018 TGQGNT

-1053 VLDYVT
+1053 VLNYVT

-1095 FDYVAGLFTDKDG
+1095 FDYVAGLFADQKG
-1108 VEAFSKYMSENMT
+1108 VEAFSKYLSENMT

-1139 YDKITSYLNEHV
+1139 YDKITLYLNDHV

-1207 YMELGGPETLDIDSE
+1207 YMELGEPETLDIDSE

-1343 AAMKLSEMIEVKERF
+1343 AAMKLSEMMEVKERF

-1443 YNILKEQYQTYI
+1443 YNILKEQYQTYL

-1472 DGVNNTIRDNQD
+1472 DGVNNTIKDNQD

-1673 PQRAVGFDEVAAVVI
+1673 PQRAVGFNEVAAVVI

-1897 SIDSEGRKL
+1897 SID
-1906 SEEQKKY
+1906 
-1913 FENSTVRDDNGNLL
+1913 
-1927 PMYHG
+1927 
-1932 TPNGDFTVFKNDIQF
+1932 
-1947 FTPNRWYADFYQ
+1947 
-1959 EPSASSRKAGKTVTN
+1959 
-1974 KKTYEVYLN
+1974 
-1983 ITKPFDIRNPETKE
+1983 
-1997 IFINDYV
+1997 
-2004 KGGYA
+2004 
-2009 LGINPYE
+2009 
-2016 EYKDTTNSGLPSWE
+2016 
-2030 EADNIY
+2030 
-2036 EFLEDNDLL
+2036 
-2045 DEYDGIIVDEGGFP
+2045 
-2059 GEDGKIVQRG
+2059 
-2069 ISYVTFNQNQIKNVD
+2069 
-2084 NKKPTADP
+2084 
-2092 DIRHS
+2092 
-2097 VDIDEDLM
+2097 IDEDLM
-2105 AILEEEYSDTEKEMG
+2105 AILDEEYSDTEKEMG

-2128 ALENVSID
+2128 SLKNVTID
-2136 DKTMRKIAS
+2136 EKTMRKIAS

-2284 LIDAMNEMKPA
+2284 LIDAMNEMKPV

-2319 FVEQSTDT
+2319 FIEQSTDA

-2338 LIVKQQEYR
+2338 LIAKQQEYR
-2347 KNLNAEYRER
+2347 KNLNAEYRVR

-2475 KKMVVDFID
+2475 KKTVADFID

-2497 VDSLKW
+2497 VNSLKW

-2589 YVNERTQNVEELGDN
+2589 YVNERAQNVEELGDN
-2604 TIEELKSKKDKK
+2604 TIEELKTKKDKK

-2652 ALSIYNGLRKGLNNR
+2652 ALSIYKGLRKGLNTR
-2667 IIKIA
+2667 TEKIA

-2722 TTAQMMGLYELKNRD
+2722 TTAQMMGLYELKNRE

-2745 GGVITTTKAGT
+2745 GGLITTTKAGT

-2899 DDHMTEDE
+2899 DEHMSEDE
-2907 VLDILESK
+2907 VLDILNSK

-2947 DVQVKFIDG
+2947 DVQVKFVDE

-2979 YFRAMAVMDTKYLMK
+2979 YFRAMAVMDSKYLLKALTMK
-2994 AFTKLPK
+2994 PA
-3001 VREVQEKVPIAKWKS
+3001 VHEVQEKAPIAKWKS

-3028 KEVITAQ
+3028 KEVITDQ
-3035 HTVKEGLQDI
+3035 HTFKEGLQEKSMILAQQADDI
-3045 SMKVAQKLDDTTW
+3045 TW

-3064 VKLETKALHPDVDIS
+3064 VKQEAKALHPDIDVNS
-3079 SDEFTELCVD
+3079 KEFTDLCVD

-3130 SYNMLANAIR
+3130 SYNMLANALR
-3140 DWYEMP
+3140 DWHEMP

-3158 QTLKAYIITNVV
+3158 RILKAYVVTNVV
-3170 NAAAQSFVDALRDK
+3170 NAAVQSFMDAFRDK
-3184 KDDDTTYWERWLADY
+3184 KDDDTTYWERWLEDY
-3199 KDNVIDNLNPVQLI
+3199 KDNVKDNLNPIQLI
-3213 PYIKDVLS
+3213 PYLKDILS
-3221 VVQGYDIN
+3221 IVQGYDVN
-3229 RLDMQGLSKLYAG
+3229 RLDMQGLSKLFAG
-3242 AVSIQKYATDADYRE
+3242 VRNVQKYATDADYRE
-3257 KHTWLEAAEPFV
+3257 DHTWLEAAE
-3269 NGVSLITGIPI
+3269 SLMSGISSVTGIPI
-3280 YNVERDFKAL
+3280 YNVERDFKAI
-3290 YNNITGKYLGG
+3290 YNTTTGKYLGG
-3301 IKRTDS
+3301 IKRKNS
-3307 RQYERMLNAY
+3307 RQYERMLDAY
-3317 LSGDKELY
+3317 LSGDNAAY
-3325 KEVEGELKEKGLEKK
+3325 KEIEGELKEKGLEKK
-3340 EITSKVKKEIKDGYL
+3340 EITSKVKKEMKDGYL

-3369 EKAGQSDEEIW
+3369 EKAGQSDEKIW

-3402 INKGAARDAI
+3402 INKGADREAI

>member
-279 KDTKLAGYKNRLT
+279 KDTKLAGYRNRLT

-297 AEEHD
+297 VEEHD

-318 VRKNQK
+318 IRKNQK

-405 NRQIDTKKRREL
+405 NRQIDTKKRKEL

-482 NRRRE
+482 NRKRE

-499 FVYDVGMSMADSA
+499 FLYDVGMSMADSA

-625 VKEYMKNGM
+625 IKEYMKNGM
-634 SEDEAKTAANEQFW
+634 SEDEAKAAANEQFW

-945 NPVVQNSDMQQAV
+945 SPLLQNSNMQQAV
-958 KMGSGS
+958 KMGNGS

-971 KSDNRMKSVAELVAK
+971 KSDNRMKSVVEMVAK

-995 DELSHG
+995 DELEHG

-1008 ALSRIALAKK
+1008 ALSRIALAKT
-1018 TGKGTD
+1018 TGKGNA

-1044 EGMQKVVDT
+1044 AGMQKVVDT
-1053 VLDYVT
+1053 VLNYVT

-1095 FDYVAGLFTDKDG
+1095 FDYVAGLFADQKG

-1271 SGYGDISVLFKKET
+1271 SGYGNISVLFKKET

-1343 AAMKLSEMIEVKERF
+1343 AAMKLSEMMEVKERF

-1443 YNILKEQYQTYI
+1443 YNILKEQYQTYL

-1472 DGVNNTIRDNQD
+1472 DGVNNTIKDNQD

-1673 PQRAVGFDEVAAVVI
+1673 PQRAVGFNEVAAVVI

-1897 SIDSEGRKL
+1897 SID
-1906 SEEQKKY
+1906 
-1913 FENSTVRDDNGNLL
+1913 
-1927 PMYHG
+1927 
-1932 TPNGDFTVFKNDIQF
+1932 
-1947 FTPNRWYADFYQ
+1947 
-1959 EPSASSRKAGKTVTN
+1959 
-1974 KKTYEVYLN
+1974 
-1983 ITKPFDIRNPETKE
+1983 
-1997 IFINDYV
+1997 
-2004 KGGYA
+2004 
-2009 LGINPYE
+2009 
-2016 EYKDTTNSGLPSWE
+2016 
-2030 EADNIY
+2030 
-2036 EFLEDNDLL
+2036 
-2045 DEYDGIIVDEGGFP
+2045 
-2059 GEDGKIVQRG
+2059 
-2069 ISYVTFNQNQIKNVD
+2069 
-2084 NKKPTADP
+2084 
-2092 DIRHS
+2092 
-2097 VDIDEDLM
+2097 IDEDLM
-2105 AILEEEYSDTEKEMG
+2105 AILDEEYSDTEKEMG

-2128 ALENVSID
+2128 SLKNVTID
-2136 DKTMRKIAS
+2136 EKTMRKIAS

-2251 EDGMYLDSLWDEL
+2251 EDGMNLDSLWDEL

-2319 FVEQSTDT
+2319 FVEQSTDA

-2338 LIVKQQEYR
+2338 LIAKQQEYR

-2370 SLKQKYERALDE
+2370 SLKQKYERELDE

-2475 KKMVVDFID
+2475 KKMVADFID

>member
-62 LGTANFS
+62 WGTANFS

-95 TKAMSR
+95 TKAMSK

-279 KDTKLAGYKNRLT
+279 KDTKLAGYRNRLT

-297 AEEHD
+297 VEEHD

-318 VRKNQK
+318 IRKNQK

-405 NRQIDTKKRREL
+405 NRQIDTKKRKEL

-482 NRRRE
+482 NRKRE

-499 FVYDVGMSMADSA
+499 FLYDVGMSMADSA

-582 FKKKILDWAAQS
+582 FKKKILDWAVQS

-634 SEDEAKTAANEQFW
+634 SEDEAKAAANEQFW
-648 NQVGQDFVAGA
+648 NQVGKDFVAGA
-659 ISGAVFGGVVNTVNS
+659 ISGAVFGGVANTVNS

-693 ILETAEQMPEN
+693 ILKTAEQMPEN
-704 STAKQIADTVKTDN
+704 STAKQIADTVKADN

-958 KMGSGS
+958 KMGRGS

-1271 SGYGDISVLFKKET
+1271 SGYGNISVLFKKET

-1343 AAMKLSEMIEVKERF
+1343 AAMKLSEMMEVKERF

-1443 YNILKEQYQTYI
+1443 YNILKEQYQTYL

-1472 DGVNNTIRDNQD
+1472 DGVNNTIKDNQD

-1897 SIDSEGRKL
+1897 SID
-1906 SEEQKKY
+1906 
-1913 FENSTVRDDNGNLL
+1913 
-1927 PMYHG
+1927 
-1932 TPNGDFTVFKNDIQF
+1932 
-1947 FTPNRWYADFYQ
+1947 
-1959 EPSASSRKAGKTVTN
+1959 
-1974 KKTYEVYLN
+1974 
-1983 ITKPFDIRNPETKE
+1983 
-1997 IFINDYV
+1997 
-2004 KGGYA
+2004 
-2009 LGINPYE
+2009 
-2016 EYKDTTNSGLPSWE
+2016 
-2030 EADNIY
+2030 
-2036 EFLEDNDLL
+2036 
-2045 DEYDGIIVDEGGFP
+2045 
-2059 GEDGKIVQRG
+2059 
-2069 ISYVTFNQNQIKNVD
+2069 
-2084 NKKPTADP
+2084 
-2092 DIRHS
+2092 
-2097 VDIDEDLM
+2097 IDEDLM
-2105 AILEEEYSDTEKEMG
+2105 AILDEEYSDTEKEMG

-2128 ALENVSID
+2128 SLKNVTID
-2136 DKTMRKIAS
+2136 EKTMRKIAS

-2200 DSVEADVYNSFRK
+2200 DSVEAGVYNSFRK
-2213 TLKGQKIRLN
+2213 TLRGQKIRLN

-2295 KHNIFGMNKQ
+2295 RHNIFGMNKQ

-2370 SLKQKYERALDE
+2370 SLKQKYERELDE

-2475 KKMVVDFID
+2475 KKTVADFID

-2509 MQLKLSSEREAIA
+2509 MQLKLSNEREAIA

-2534 GNSGDRKTSSLLDDI
+2534 GNLGDRKTTSSLLDDI

-2563 MDMNGLR
+2563 MDINGLR

-2589 YVNERTQNVEELGDN
+2589 YVNERAQNVEELGDN
-2604 TIEELKSKKDKK
+2604 TIEELKTKKDKK

-2621 TLRGKAINKA
+2621 TLRGKTINKA

-2644 YFYRLGDS
+2644 YFYRMGDS
-2652 ALSIYNGLRKGLNNR
+2652 ALSIYKGLRKGLNTR
-2667 IIKIA
+2667 TEKIA

-2698 EMKKWTGRDAEVHEF
+2698 EMKKWTGRDAEVHKF
-2713 DFGNKKLRM
+2713 DFDNKKLRM
-2722 TTAQMMGLYELKNRD
+2722 TTAQMMGLYELKNRE

-2776 EELTPEQKKVADS
+2776 EKLTPEQKKVADS

-2899 DDHMTEDE
+2899 DEHMSEDE
-2907 VLDILESK
+2907 VLDILNSK

-2936 LVQDIN
+2936 LVKDIN

-2947 DVQVKFIDG
+2947 DVQVKFVDE

-2979 YFRAMAVMDTKYLMK
+2979 YFRAMAVMDSKYLLKALTMK
-2994 AFTKLPK
+2994 PA
-3001 VREVQEKVPIAKWKS
+3001 VHEVQEKAPIAKWKS

-3028 KEVITAQ
+3028 KEVITDQ
-3035 HTVKEGLQDI
+3035 HTFKEGLQEK
-3045 SMKVAQKLDDTTW
+3045 SMILAQKADDITW

-3064 VKLETKALHPDVDIS
+3064 VKQEAKALHPDIDVNS
-3079 SDEFTELCVD
+3079 KEFTDLCVD

-3130 SYNMLANAIR
+3130 SYNMLANALR
-3140 DWYEMP
+3140 DWHEMP

-3158 QTLKAYIITNVV
+3158 RILKAYVVTNVV
-3170 NAAAQSFVDALRDK
+3170 NAAVQSFMDAFRDK
-3184 KDDDTTYWERWLADY
+3184 KDDDTTYWERWLEDY
-3199 KDNVIDNLNPVQLI
+3199 KDNVKDNLNPIQLI
-3213 PYIKDVLS
+3213 PYLKDILS
-3221 VVQGYDIN
+3221 IVQGYDVN
-3229 RLDMQGLSKLYAG
+3229 RLDMQGLSKLFAG
-3242 AVSIQKYATDADYRE
+3242 VKNMQKYATDADYRE
-3257 KHTWLEAAEPFV
+3257 NHTWLEAAE
-3269 NGVSLITGIPI
+3269 SLMSGISSVTGIPI
-3280 YNVERDFKAL
+3280 YNVERDFKAI
-3290 YNNITGKYLGG
+3290 YNTTTGKYLGG
-3301 IKRTDS
+3301 IKRKNS
-3307 RQYERMLNAY
+3307 RQYERMLDAY
-3317 LSGDKELY
+3317 LSGDNAAY
-3325 KEVEGELKEKGLEKK
+3325 KEIEGELKEKGLEQK

-3355 AGDISEKEAKKFLK
+3355 AGGISEKEAKKFLK

>member
-1 MKKYEKRM
+1 MADRLSLEELKKKRQEGTHENTERKLNTRSAAITRESGGERKSLEELRQARM
-9 NRLAELKE
+9 NRNASPDVSVFHNSMSRYQQ
-17 EKRQAEYNSDATS
+17 EKPA
-30 DNPTYESRMERLKEL
+30 
-45 KQQKI
+45 
-50 ERAQSNR
+50 
-57 ESAIA
+57 
-62 LGTANFS
+62 GF
-69 KNTIN
+69 
-74 SKRSKAMDYALE
+74 DYALE
-86 KARNTVNTT
+86 KVRNTANTT
-95 TKAMSR
+95 ARAMSK
-101 NGSALQGA
+101 NGRALQGA

-114 RERENKKKLEGYE
+114 RNRETKKKLDSFK
-127 PVYGS
+127 PVY
-132 FDSPTTTRN
+132 DSSNEDKTMTGRSRAKLTPTE
-141 IGKDTKLAGYRNRT
+141 YRNES

-163 DYENTKAASNTTG
+163 DYNNAKSTLNSNQKG
-176 KQGAAVSSFKGAKKR
+176 KHGNAVSSFKGARKR
-191 AIEEALQQQADT
+191 AIEEALKQQENTA
-203 SWMPEK
+203 WMPEK

-279 KDTKLAGYKNRLT
+279 KDTKLAGYRNRLT

-297 AEEHD
+297 VEEHD
-302 ALEGN
+302 ALEDYA
-307 TAIDKYENEQS
+307 TIDDKYENEQS
-318 VRKNQK
+318 LRKSQK
-324 AIKKWSEDYA
+324 VIKRWAEDYA

-366 TIGSRDPFE
+366 TIGNRDPFE

-405 NRQIDTKKRREL
+405 NRQIDTKKRKEL

-426 KGFLINAKESA
+426 KGFLINVKESA
-437 TSVGDSLLSGADFV
+437 ISVGDSLLTVADLA

-487 AVSNDIDSTIGK
+487 AVSNDINSTIGK
-499 FVYDVGMSMADSA
+499 FTYDVGMSMADSA

-634 SEDEAKTAANEQFW
+634 SEDEAKAAANEQFW

-659 ISGAVFGGVVNTVNS
+659 ISGAVFGGVANTVNS

-693 ILETAEQMPEN
+693 ILETAEKMPEN

-758 QQAQKLMNDA
+758 QQAQELMNNTADTSA
-768 ADITT
+768 ARED
-773 TKEENTIENTTN
+773 NAIENTTGN
-785 NVADRMVNAEGITAE
+785 MTGRVKNAEGIVIE
-800 NQKVAPVQQYS
+800 NEKVAPVQPYS
-811 RNQTGVTEAVN
+811 RNQTGVTAAVN
-822 KNTGK
+822 RNTGK
-827 QNIVVEIA
+827 QDIVVEIA
-835 ESTPEKTMVKLSDGS
+835 ESTPEKTMVKLSDGRV
-850 IVDYKTVEIN
+850 VDYKTVEIG

-898 AAVFYNAGKLGKT
+898 TAVFYNAGKLGKT

-945 NPVVQNSDMQQAV
+945 SPLSQNSNVQQAV
-958 KMGSGS
+958 KMGTGS

-971 KSDNRMKSVAELVAK
+971 KSDNRMKSVVEMVAK

-995 DELSHG
+995 DELEHG

-1008 ALSRIALAKK
+1008 ALSRIALAKT
-1018 TGKGTD
+1018 TGKGNT

-1053 VLDYVT
+1053 VLNYVT

-1069 TIEQYHKAYKT
+1069 AIEQYHKAYKT

-1095 FDYVAGLFTDKDG
+1095 FDYVAGLFADQKG

-1121 ESEHKSILKTIA
+1121 ESQHKSILKTIA

-1139 YDKITSYLNEHV
+1139 YDKITSYLNDHV

-1192 EEGEHYTIKVIPAEK
+1192 EKGETETIDISSKKTVSKDDKKNPFKTYSLNIEERLSGDELLNALDMIEEIKRAGGEVDEYGNVRLYHATSEKAAKKIREEKIMVAKEDGIFFSTKKDGQIVGYGKEILEFTIPVEKLVLDDDFGDELHFRLPLEKSWEYDVSDSLVIDGIQRMKTTESGIRYSITIGPDGIERYALSNETKKLTFKERKKRMLNIMREQYAGRAAKFVKNGHVYYALYDESGIRKGIYGDKKSSRKGLRAKISIGAEGEYIELAENSIYTGSKT
-1207 YMELGGPETLDIDSE
+1207 ELGKTNRFHRNAKTWDYYIKTIEFEGDYFDVLINVKDTGNEHYVYDVTLKEAVSRSNSRGFYNDNETASKSSISQNQ
-1222 KTFSLD
+1222 KNATTFSLD
-1228 VNMEEGKDLIAVHNL
+1228 V
-1243 KEDNL
+1243 
-1248 NKALELGGFPMPSI
+1248 
-1262 AITKKQIGH
+1262 
-1271 SGYGDISVLFKKET
+1271 
-1285 VDPKNKDN
+1285 
-1293 RVFGADAY
+1293 
-1301 TARFPRVDYKVNEEE
+1301 
-1316 LSKLAERIG
+1316 
-1325 TSANYIDANAFN
+1325 
-1337 GNDLKT
+1337 
-1343 AAMKLSEMIEVKERF
+1343 
-1358 IRENNLKVEP
+1358 
-1368 VLRMPTAEPSF
+1368 
-1379 MGRGAVKEYLNNE
+1379 
-1392 NITVDKL
+1392 
-1399 VYDKKVREGL
+1399 
-1409 LDTIREKTSLKAL
+1409 
-1422 GEKWATKIND
+1422 
-1432 NLSDMESDKEI
+1432 
-1443 YNILKEQYQTYI
+1443 
-1455 DIAQGKAKPIED
+1455 
-1467 RYSYT
+1467 
-1472 DGVNNTIRDNQD
+1472 
-1484 AFELYTLELAEPVI
+1484 
-1498 GKAGIYNGKEY
+1498 
-1509 YTASGNLRSFEA
+1509 
-1521 LHDDYNIEN
+1521 
-1530 IVKAMKSAGVK
+1530 
-1541 NEEGSLIP
+1541 
-1549 GIGEVRA
+1549 
-1556 AVSKDFKSIEDIKKQ
+1556 
-1571 EGRLLDLTPEQVDE
+1571 
-1585 IYSESRE
+1585 
-1592 LYQKIVSEIVDNNK
+1592 
-1606 TISDNSFFDRDIAG
+1606 
-1620 RNIIEAVKG
+1620 
-1629 GLKPEKIQK
+1629 
-1638 SMQKYYKNISS
+1638 
-1649 NIANDIVRL
+1649 
-1658 GTILKDIPVKYFEGK
+1658 
-1673 PQRAVGFDEVAAVVI
+1673 
-1688 PDSISEKTK
+1688 
-1697 DKLKQAGIKAYE
+1697 
-1709 YKTDNEASRK
+1709 
-1719 EVVNRAA
+1719 
-1726 VEQDTVFSIDVDAIL
+1726 
-1741 KNSKEVYISKREYA
+1741 
-1755 ILASE
+1755 
-1760 VEKNNYSKDF
+1760 
-1770 ISRKINPAFSDKYF
+1770 
-1784 YLYKVTDKNANKF
+1784 
-1797 KVLAQY
+1797 
-1803 DVELYHDDIE
+1803 
-1813 EVMKSGRFKKNYRTN
+1813 
-1828 EGFDKGIGF
+1828 
-1837 LWGRYKYNSGSSQ
+1837 
-1850 RIENG
+1850 
-1855 RRSGRTDSVR
+1855 
-1865 IRDTERSISEQYIG
+1865 
-1879 SRRADNGKS
+1879 
-1888 ITDNPEKRY
+1888 
-1897 SIDSEGRKL
+1897 DSEGRKL

-2069 ISYVTFNQNQIKNVD
+2069 ISYVTFSQNQIKNVD

-2295 KHNIFGMNKQ
+2295 RHNIFGMNKQ

-2319 FVEQSTDT
+2319 FVEQSTDA

-2338 LIVKQQEYR
+2338 LIAKQQEYR

-2370 SLKQKYERALDE
+2370 SLKQKYERELDE

-2426 LKAAQSENRTAKRN
+2426 LKAARSENRTAKRN

-2475 KKMVVDFID
+2475 KKMVADFID

-2563 MDMNGLR
+2563 MDINGLR

-2589 YVNERTQNVEELGDN
+2589 YVNERAQNVEELGDN
-2604 TIEELKSKKDKK
+2604 TIEELKTKKDKK

-2644 YFYRLGDS
+2644 YFYRMGDS
-2652 ALSIYNGLRKGLNNR
+2652 ALSIYKGLRKGLNTR
-2667 IIKIA
+2667 TEKIA

-2722 TTAQMMGLYELKNRD
+2722 TTAQMMGLYELKNRE

-2756 KVYRNSE
+2756 KVYRNSD

-2899 DDHMTEDE
+2899 DEHMSEDE
-2907 VLDILESK
+2907 MLDILNSK

-2947 DVQVKFIDG
+2947 DVQVKFVDE

-2979 YFRAMAVMDTKYLMK
+2979 YFRTMAVMDSKYLLKALTMK
-2994 AFTKLPK
+2994 PA
-3001 VREVQEKVPIAKWKS
+3001 VHEVQEKAPIAKWKS

-3028 KEVITAQ
+3028 KEVITDQ
-3035 HTVKEGLQDI
+3035 HTFKEGLQEKSMILAQQADDI
-3045 SMKVAQKLDDTTW
+3045 TW

-3064 VKLETKALHPDVDIS
+3064 VKQETKALHPDIDVNS
-3079 SDEFTELCVD
+3079 KEFTDLCVD

-3130 SYNMLANAIR
+3130 SYNMLANALR

-3170 NAAAQSFVDALRDK
+3170 NAAAQSFMDAFRDK
-3184 KDDDTTYWERWLADY
+3184 KDDDTTYWERWLDDY
-3199 KDNVIDNLNPVQLI
+3199 KDNVVDNLNPVQLI
-3213 PYIKDVLS
+3213 PYMKDILS
-3221 VVQGYDIN
+3221 IAQGYDVN
-3229 RLDMQGLSKLYAG
+3229 RLDMQGLSKLFAG
-3242 AVSIQKYATDADYRE
+3242 VRNVQKYATDADYRE
-3257 KHTWLEAAEPFV
+3257 NHTWLEAAE
-3269 NGVSLITGIPI
+3269 SLMSGISSVTGIPI
-3280 YNVERDFKAL
+3280 YNVERDFKAI
-3290 YNNITGKYLGG
+3290 YNTTTGKYLGG
-3301 IKRTDS
+3301 IKRKNS
-3307 RQYERMLNAY
+3307 RQYERMLDAY
-3317 LSGDKELY
+3317 LSEDNAAY
-3325 KEVEGELKEKGLEKK
+3325 KEIEGELKEKGLEKK
-3340 EITSKVKKEIKDGYL
+3340 EITSKVKKEMKDGYL
-3355 AGDISEKEAKKFLK
+3355 AGDISEKEAKKFLR

-3402 INKGAARDAI
+3402 INKGADREAI

>member
-209 EPETAKEY
+209 ESETAKEY

-417 EEETKQEGL
+417 KEETKQEGL

-482 NRRRE
+482 NRKRE

-582 FKKKILDWAAQS
+582 FKKKILDWAVQS

-659 ISGAVFGGVVNTVNS
+659 ISGAVFGGVANTVNS

-718 ITDSQ
+718 ITDLQ

-768 ADITT
+768 ADTTT

-885 NYNGESMPTYLES
+885 NYNGESMPTYMES

-935 EMYYLGENSR
+935 GMYYLGENSR

-964 VIDNRLD
+964 VMDNRLD
-971 KSDNRMKSVAELVAK
+971 KSDNRMKSVVEMVAK

-1008 ALSRIALAKK
+1008 ALSRIALAKT
-1018 TGKGTD
+1018 TGKGNT

-1343 AAMKLSEMIEVKERF
+1343 AAMKLSEMMEVKERF

-1443 YNILKEQYQTYI
+1443 YNILKEQYQTYL

-1472 DGVNNTIRDNQD
+1472 DGVNNTIKDNQD

-1620 RNIIEAVKG
+1620 RNIVEAVKG

-1673 PQRAVGFDEVAAVVI
+1673 PQRAVGFNEVAAVVI

-1897 SIDSEGRKL
+1897 SID
-1906 SEEQKKY
+1906 
-1913 FENSTVRDDNGNLL
+1913 
-1927 PMYHG
+1927 
-1932 TPNGDFTVFKNDIQF
+1932 
-1947 FTPNRWYADFYQ
+1947 
-1959 EPSASSRKAGKTVTN
+1959 
-1974 KKTYEVYLN
+1974 
-1983 ITKPFDIRNPETKE
+1983 
-1997 IFINDYV
+1997 
-2004 KGGYA
+2004 
-2009 LGINPYE
+2009 
-2016 EYKDTTNSGLPSWE
+2016 
-2030 EADNIY
+2030 
-2036 EFLEDNDLL
+2036 
-2045 DEYDGIIVDEGGFP
+2045 
-2059 GEDGKIVQRG
+2059 
-2069 ISYVTFNQNQIKNVD
+2069 
-2084 NKKPTADP
+2084 
-2092 DIRHS
+2092 
-2097 VDIDEDLM
+2097 IDEDLM
-2105 AILEEEYSDTEKEMG
+2105 AILDEEYSDTEKEMG

-2475 KKMVVDFID
+2475 KKTVADFID

-2497 VDSLKW
+2497 VNSLKW

-2604 TIEELKSKKDKK
+2604 TIEELKTKKDKK

-2652 ALSIYNGLRKGLNNR
+2652 ALSIYKGLRKGLNTR
-2667 IIKIA
+2667 TEKIA

-2722 TTAQMMGLYELKNRD
+2722 TTAQMMGLYELKNRE

-2899 DDHMTEDE
+2899 DEHMSEDE
-2907 VLDILESK
+2907 VLDILNSK

-2936 LVQDIN
+2936 LVKDIN

-2947 DVQVKFIDG
+2947 DVKVKFVDE

-2979 YFRAMAVMDTKYLMK
+2979 YFRAMAVMDSKYLLKALTMK
-2994 AFTKLPK
+2994 PA
-3001 VREVQEKVPIAKWKS
+3001 VHEVQEKAPIAKWKS

-3028 KEVITAQ
+3028 KEVITDQ
-3035 HTVKEGLQDI
+3035 HTFKEGLQEKSMILAQEADDI
-3045 SMKVAQKLDDTTW
+3045 TW

-3064 VKLETKALHPDVDIS
+3064 VKQETKALHPDIDVNS
-3079 SDEFTELCVD
+3079 KEFTDLCVD

-3109 IMRSNNGLHKMAT
+3109 IMRSNNGWHKMAT
-3122 SFMAEPTK
+3122 SFMAEPMK
-3130 SYNMLANAIR
+3130 SYNMLANALR

-3170 NAAAQSFVDALRDK
+3170 NAAVQSFMDAFRDK
-3184 KDDDTTYWERWLADY
+3184 KDDDTTYWERWLEDY
-3199 KDNVIDNLNPVQLI
+3199 KDNVKDNLNPIQLI
-3213 PYIKDVLS
+3213 PYLKDILS
-3221 VVQGYDIN
+3221 IVQGYDVN
-3229 RLDMQGLSKLYAG
+3229 RLDMQGLSKLFAG
-3242 AVSIQKYATDADYRE
+3242 VKNMQKYATDADYRE
-3257 KHTWLEAAEPFV
+3257 NHTWLEAAE
-3269 NGVSLITGIPI
+3269 SLMSGISSVTGIPI
-3280 YNVERDFKAL
+3280 YNVERDFKAI
-3290 YNNITGKYLGG
+3290 YNTTTGKYLGG
-3301 IKRTDS
+3301 IKRKNS
-3307 RQYERMLNAY
+3307 RQYERMLDAY
-3317 LSGDKELY
+3317 LSGDNVAY
-3325 KEVEGELKEKGLEKK
+3325 KEIEGELKEKGLEKK

>member
-1 MKKYEKRM
+1 MADRLSLEELKKKRQEGAQHSTERKVNVRSNTTQRNEADGERKSIEQLREERM
-9 NRLAELKE
+9 NRGAAPSTTAFNNMMARHQQ
-17 EKRQAEYNSDATS
+17 EKPA
-30 DNPTYESRMERLKEL
+30 
-45 KQQKI
+45 
-50 ERAQSNR
+50 
-57 ESAIA
+57 
-62 LGTANFS
+62 GF
-69 KNTIN
+69 
-74 SKRSKAMDYALE
+74 DYALE

-191 AIEEALQQQADT
+191 AIEETLQQQADT

-279 KDTKLAGYKNRLT
+279 KDTKLAGYRNRLT

-297 AEEHD
+297 VEEHD
-302 ALEGN
+302 ALEDYA
-307 TAIDKYENEQS
+307 TIDDKYENEQS
-318 VRKNQK
+318 LRKSQK
-324 AIKKWSEDYA
+324 VIKRWAEDYA

-366 TIGSRDPFE
+366 TIGNRDPFE

-405 NRQIDTKKRREL
+405 NRQIDTKKRKEL

-426 KGFLINAKESA
+426 KGFLINVKESA
-437 TSVGDSLLSGADFV
+437 ISVGDSLLTVADLA

-461 FGGDEAY
+461 FGGDEGY

-487 AVSNDIDSTIGK
+487 AVSNDINSTIGK
-499 FVYDVGMSMADSA
+499 FTYDVGMSMADSA

-634 SEDEAKTAANEQFW
+634 SEDEAKAAANEQFW

-659 ISGAVFGGVVNTVNS
+659 ISGAVFGGVANTVNS

-693 ILETAEQMPEN
+693 ILETAEKMPEN

-718 ITDSQ
+718 ITDLQ

-731 AKSEDVNL
+731 ANSEDVNL

-758 QQAQKLMNDA
+758 QQAKKLINDTV
-768 ADITT
+768 DTST
-773 TKEENTIENTTN
+773 TKEEDATN
-785 NVADRMVNAEGITAE
+785 KVADRMVNAEGITTE
-800 NQKVAPVQQYS
+800 NQKVAPVQPYS

-911 SYESIMNNPVNAR
+911 SYESIMNNPINAR

-945 NPVVQNSDMQQAV
+945 SPLSQNSNVQQAV
-958 KMGSGS
+958 KMGTGS

-971 KSDNRMKSVAELVAK
+971 KSDNRMKSVVEMVAK
-986 KTGLDIELN
+986 KTGLNIELN
-995 DELSHG
+995 DELEHG

-1008 ALSRIALAKK
+1008 ALSRIALAKT
-1018 TGKGTD
+1018 TGQGTT

-1095 FDYVAGLFTDKDG
+1095 FDYVAGLFADKDG

-1139 YDKITSYLNEHV
+1139 YDKITSYLNDHV

-1192 EEGEHYTIKVIPAEK
+1192 EKGETETIDISSKKTVSKDDKKNPFKTYSLNIEERLSGDELLNALDMIEEIKRAGGEVDEYGNVRLYHATSEKAAKKIREEKIMVAKEDGIFFSTKKDGQIVGYGKEILEFTIPVEKLVLDDDFGDELHFRLPLEKSWEYDVSDSLVIDGIQRIKTTESGIRYSITIGPDGIERYALSNETKKLTFKERKKRMLNIMREQYAGRTAKFVKNGHVYYALYDESGIRKGIYGDKKSSRKGLRAKISIGAEGEYIELAENSIYTGSKT
-1207 YMELGGPETLDIDSE
+1207 ELGKTNRFHRNAKTWDYYIKTIEFEGDYFDVLINVKDTGNEHYVYDVTLKEAVSRSNSRGFYNDNETASKNSISQNQ
-1222 KTFSLD
+1222 KNATTFSLD
-1228 VNMEEGKDLIAVHNL
+1228 V
-1243 KEDNL
+1243 
-1248 NKALELGGFPMPSI
+1248 
-1262 AITKKQIGH
+1262 
-1271 SGYGDISVLFKKET
+1271 
-1285 VDPKNKDN
+1285 
-1293 RVFGADAY
+1293 
-1301 TARFPRVDYKVNEEE
+1301 
-1316 LSKLAERIG
+1316 
-1325 TSANYIDANAFN
+1325 
-1337 GNDLKT
+1337 
-1343 AAMKLSEMIEVKERF
+1343 
-1358 IRENNLKVEP
+1358 
-1368 VLRMPTAEPSF
+1368 
-1379 MGRGAVKEYLNNE
+1379 
-1392 NITVDKL
+1392 
-1399 VYDKKVREGL
+1399 
-1409 LDTIREKTSLKAL
+1409 
-1422 GEKWATKIND
+1422 
-1432 NLSDMESDKEI
+1432 
-1443 YNILKEQYQTYI
+1443 
-1455 DIAQGKAKPIED
+1455 
-1467 RYSYT
+1467 
-1472 DGVNNTIRDNQD
+1472 
-1484 AFELYTLELAEPVI
+1484 
-1498 GKAGIYNGKEY
+1498 
-1509 YTASGNLRSFEA
+1509 
-1521 LHDDYNIEN
+1521 
-1530 IVKAMKSAGVK
+1530 
-1541 NEEGSLIP
+1541 
-1549 GIGEVRA
+1549 
-1556 AVSKDFKSIEDIKKQ
+1556 
-1571 EGRLLDLTPEQVDE
+1571 
-1585 IYSESRE
+1585 
-1592 LYQKIVSEIVDNNK
+1592 
-1606 TISDNSFFDRDIAG
+1606 
-1620 RNIIEAVKG
+1620 
-1629 GLKPEKIQK
+1629 
-1638 SMQKYYKNISS
+1638 
-1649 NIANDIVRL
+1649 
-1658 GTILKDIPVKYFEGK
+1658 
-1673 PQRAVGFDEVAAVVI
+1673 
-1688 PDSISEKTK
+1688 
-1697 DKLKQAGIKAYE
+1697 
-1709 YKTDNEASRK
+1709 
-1719 EVVNRAA
+1719 
-1726 VEQDTVFSIDVDAIL
+1726 
-1741 KNSKEVYISKREYA
+1741 
-1755 ILASE
+1755 
-1760 VEKNNYSKDF
+1760 
-1770 ISRKINPAFSDKYF
+1770 
-1784 YLYKVTDKNANKF
+1784 
-1797 KVLAQY
+1797 
-1803 DVELYHDDIE
+1803 
-1813 EVMKSGRFKKNYRTN
+1813 
-1828 EGFDKGIGF
+1828 
-1837 LWGRYKYNSGSSQ
+1837 
-1850 RIENG
+1850 
-1855 RRSGRTDSVR
+1855 
-1865 IRDTERSISEQYIG
+1865 
-1879 SRRADNGKS
+1879 
-1888 ITDNPEKRY
+1888 
-1897 SIDSEGRKL
+1897 DSEGRKL

-2069 ISYVTFNQNQIKNVD
+2069 ISYVTFSQNQIKNVD

-2213 TLKGQKIRLN
+2213 TLRGQKIRLN

-2319 FVEQSTDT
+2319 FVEQSTDA

-2338 LIVKQQEYR
+2338 LIAKQQEYR

-2370 SLKQKYERALDE
+2370 SLKQKYERELDE

-2475 KKMVVDFID
+2475 KKTVADFID

-2522 GDYEDIY
+2522 GEYEDIY

-2563 MDMNGLR
+2563 MDINGLR

-2589 YVNERTQNVEELGDN
+2589 YVNERAQNVEELGDN
-2604 TIEELKSKKDKK
+2604 TIEELKTKKDKK

-2621 TLRGKAINKA
+2621 TLMGKAINKA

-2644 YFYRLGDS
+2644 YFYRMGDS
-2652 ALSIYNGLRKGLNNR
+2652 ALSIYKGLRKGLNTR
-2667 IIKIA
+2667 TEKIA

-2698 EMKKWTGRDAEVHEF
+2698 EMKKWTGRDAEVHKF
-2713 DFGNKKLRM
+2713 DFDNKKLRM
-2722 TTAQMMGLYELKNRD
+2722 TTAQMMGLYELKNRE

-2899 DDHMTEDE
+2899 DEHMSEDE
-2907 VLDILESK
+2907 MLDILNSK

-2947 DVQVKFIDG
+2947 DVQVKFVDE

-2979 YFRAMAVMDTKYLMK
+2979 YFRAMAVMDSKYLLKALTMK
-2994 AFTKLPK
+2994 PA
-3001 VREVQEKVPIAKWKS
+3001 VHEVQEKAPIAKWKS

-3028 KEVITAQ
+3028 KEVITDQ
-3035 HTVKEGLQDI
+3035 HTFKEGLQEKSMILAQQADDI
-3045 SMKVAQKLDDTTW
+3045 TW

-3064 VKLETKALHPDVDIS
+3064 VKQETKALHPDIDVNS
-3079 SDEFTELCVD
+3079 KEFTDLCVD

-3130 SYNMLANAIR
+3130 SYNMLANALR

-3170 NAAAQSFVDALRDK
+3170 NAAAQSFMDAFRDK
-3184 KDDDTTYWERWLADY
+3184 KDDDTTYWERWLDDY
-3199 KDNVIDNLNPVQLI
+3199 KDNVVDNLNPVQLI
-3213 PYIKDVLS
+3213 PYMKDILS
-3221 VVQGYDIN
+3221 IAQGYDVN
-3229 RLDMQGLSKLYAG
+3229 RLDMQGLSKLFAG
-3242 AVSIQKYATDADYRE
+3242 VRNVQKYATDADYRE
-3257 KHTWLEAAEPFV
+3257 NHTWLEAAE
-3269 NGVSLITGIPI
+3269 SLMSGISSVTGIPI
-3280 YNVERDFKAL
+3280 YNVERDFKAI
-3290 YNNITGKYLGG
+3290 YNTTTGKYLGG
-3301 IKRTDS
+3301 IKRKNS
-3307 RQYERMLNAY
+3307 RQYERMLDAY
-3317 LSGDKELY
+3317 LSEDNAAY
-3325 KEVEGELKEKGLEKK
+3325 KEIEGELKEKGLEKK
-3340 EITSKVKKEIKDGYL
+3340 EITSKVKKEMKDGYL
-3355 AGDISEKEAKKFLK
+3355 AGDISEKEAKKFLR

-3402 INKGAARDAI
+3402 INKGADREAI

>member
-1 MKKYEKRM
+1 MADRLSLEELKKKRQEGTHENTERKLNTRSAAITRESGGERKSLEELRQARM
-9 NRLAELKE
+9 NRNASPDVSVFHNSMSRYQQ
-17 EKRQAEYNSDATS
+17 EKPA
-30 DNPTYESRMERLKEL
+30 
-45 KQQKI
+45 
-50 ERAQSNR
+50 
-57 ESAIA
+57 
-62 LGTANFS
+62 GF
-69 KNTIN
+69 
-74 SKRSKAMDYALE
+74 DYALE
-86 KARNTVNTT
+86 KVRNTANTT
-95 TKAMSR
+95 ARAMSK
-101 NGSALQGA
+101 NGRALQGA

-114 RERENKKKLEGYE
+114 RNRETKKKLDSFK
-127 PVYGS
+127 PVY
-132 FDSPTTTRN
+132 DSSNEDKTMTGRSREKLTPTE
-141 IGKDTKLAGYRNRT
+141 YRNEN

-163 DYENTKAASNTTG
+163 DYNNAKSTLNSNQKG
-176 KQGAAVSSFKGAKKR
+176 KHGNAVSSFKGARKR
-191 AIEEALQQQADT
+191 AIEEALKQQENTA
-203 SWMPEK
+203 WMPEK

-226 SLSDPELASLSDE
+226 SLSDPELASMSDE
-239 ELSAKITSAKDEKEG
+239 ELTAKVDTAKSNKEN
-254 NKDKLKNYEPVY
+254 NKEKLKNYEPVY
-266 GSFDSPVLARNIT
+266 GSLDNPVLAQNIRE
-279 KDTKLAGYKNRLT
+279 DTKLAGYRNRVT

-297 AEEHD
+297 VEEHN
-302 ALEGN
+302 ALEEN
-307 TAIDKYENEQS
+307 ETIDKYENEQS
-318 VRKNQK
+318 IRKTQK
-324 AIKKWSEDYA
+324 VVKKWAEDYA

-353 EEEATEQEQAIRD
+353 EEEGATEQEQTIRD
-366 TIGSRDPFE
+366 SIGSRDKFE
-375 LEKAY
+375 LIKAH

-405 NRQIDTKKRREL
+405 NRQIDTKKRKEL

-426 KGFLINAKESA
+426 KGFLINVKESA
-437 TSVGDSLLSGADFV
+437 ISVGDSLLTVADLA

-461 FGGDEAY
+461 FGGDEGY

-487 AVSNDIDSTIGK
+487 AVSNDIDNTAGK
-499 FVYDVGMSMADSA
+499 FLYDIGMSMADSA

-634 SEDEAKTAANEQFW
+634 SEDEAKAAANEQFW
-648 NQVGQDFVAGA
+648 NQVGKDFVAGA
-659 ISGAVFGGVVNTVNS
+659 VSGAVFGGVANTVNS

-704 STAKQIADTVKTDN
+704 STAKQIADTVKADN

-731 AKSEDVNL
+731 ANSEDVNL

-768 ADITT
+768 ADTTT

-911 SYESIMNNPVNAR
+911 SYESIMNNPINAR

-945 NPVVQNSDMQQAV
+945 SPLSQNSNVQQAV
-958 KMGSGS
+958 KMGTGS

-971 KSDNRMKSVAELVAK
+971 KSDNRMKSVVEMVAK
-986 KTGLDIELN
+986 KTGLNIELN
-995 DELSHG
+995 DELEHG

-1008 ALSRIALAKK
+1008 ALSRIALAKT
-1018 TGKGTD
+1018 TGQGTT

-1139 YDKITSYLNEHV
+1139 YDKITSYLNDHV

-1192 EEGEHYTIKVIPAEK
+1192 EKGETETIDISSKKTVSKDDKKNPFKTYSLNIEERLSGDELLNALDMIEEIKRAGGEVDEYGNVRLYHATSEKAAKKIREEKIMVAKEDGIFFSTKKDGQIVGYGKEILEFTIPVEKLVLDDDFGDELHFRLPLEKSWEYDVSDSLVIDGIQRMKTTESGIRYSITIGPDGIERYALSNETKKLTFKERKKRMLNIMREQYAGRAAKFVKNGHVYYALYDESGIRKGIYGDKKSSRKGLRAKISIGAEGEYIELAENSIYTGSKT
-1207 YMELGGPETLDIDSE
+1207 ELGKTNRFHRNAKTWDYYIKTIEFEGDYFDVLINVKDTGNEHYVYDVTLKEAVSRSNSRGFYNDNETASKSNISQNQ
-1222 KTFSLD
+1222 KNATTFSLD
-1228 VNMEEGKDLIAVHNL
+1228 V
-1243 KEDNL
+1243 
-1248 NKALELGGFPMPSI
+1248 
-1262 AITKKQIGH
+1262 
-1271 SGYGDISVLFKKET
+1271 
-1285 VDPKNKDN
+1285 
-1293 RVFGADAY
+1293 
-1301 TARFPRVDYKVNEEE
+1301 
-1316 LSKLAERIG
+1316 
-1325 TSANYIDANAFN
+1325 
-1337 GNDLKT
+1337 
-1343 AAMKLSEMIEVKERF
+1343 
-1358 IRENNLKVEP
+1358 
-1368 VLRMPTAEPSF
+1368 
-1379 MGRGAVKEYLNNE
+1379 
-1392 NITVDKL
+1392 
-1399 VYDKKVREGL
+1399 
-1409 LDTIREKTSLKAL
+1409 
-1422 GEKWATKIND
+1422 
-1432 NLSDMESDKEI
+1432 
-1443 YNILKEQYQTYI
+1443 
-1455 DIAQGKAKPIED
+1455 
-1467 RYSYT
+1467 
-1472 DGVNNTIRDNQD
+1472 
-1484 AFELYTLELAEPVI
+1484 
-1498 GKAGIYNGKEY
+1498 
-1509 YTASGNLRSFEA
+1509 
-1521 LHDDYNIEN
+1521 
-1530 IVKAMKSAGVK
+1530 
-1541 NEEGSLIP
+1541 
-1549 GIGEVRA
+1549 
-1556 AVSKDFKSIEDIKKQ
+1556 
-1571 EGRLLDLTPEQVDE
+1571 
-1585 IYSESRE
+1585 
-1592 LYQKIVSEIVDNNK
+1592 
-1606 TISDNSFFDRDIAG
+1606 
-1620 RNIIEAVKG
+1620 
-1629 GLKPEKIQK
+1629 
-1638 SMQKYYKNISS
+1638 
-1649 NIANDIVRL
+1649 
-1658 GTILKDIPVKYFEGK
+1658 
-1673 PQRAVGFDEVAAVVI
+1673 
-1688 PDSISEKTK
+1688 
-1697 DKLKQAGIKAYE
+1697 
-1709 YKTDNEASRK
+1709 
-1719 EVVNRAA
+1719 
-1726 VEQDTVFSIDVDAIL
+1726 
-1741 KNSKEVYISKREYA
+1741 
-1755 ILASE
+1755 
-1760 VEKNNYSKDF
+1760 
-1770 ISRKINPAFSDKYF
+1770 
-1784 YLYKVTDKNANKF
+1784 
-1797 KVLAQY
+1797 
-1803 DVELYHDDIE
+1803 
-1813 EVMKSGRFKKNYRTN
+1813 
-1828 EGFDKGIGF
+1828 
-1837 LWGRYKYNSGSSQ
+1837 
-1850 RIENG
+1850 
-1855 RRSGRTDSVR
+1855 
-1865 IRDTERSISEQYIG
+1865 
-1879 SRRADNGKS
+1879 
-1888 ITDNPEKRY
+1888 
-1897 SIDSEGRKL
+1897 DSEGKKL

-2069 ISYVTFNQNQIKNVD
+2069 ISYVTFSQNQIKNVD

-2128 ALENVSID
+2128 ALKNVSID

-2264 CQSSNYILDMDTA
+2264 CQSSNYILDMDIA

-2319 FVEQSTDT
+2319 FVEQSTDA

-2338 LIVKQQEYR
+2338 LIAKQQEYR

-2370 SLKQKYERALDE
+2370 SLKQKYERELDE

-2446 YRERIRKNAQGIVT
+2446 YRERIKKNAQGIVA

-2475 KKMVVDFID
+2475 KKTVADFID
-2484 AIDFTTDRTNPNS
+2484 AIDFATDRTNPNS
-2497 VDSLKW
+2497 VNSLKW

-2509 MQLKLSSEREAIA
+2509 MQLKLSDEREAISR
-2522 GDYEDIY
+2522 DYEDLY

-2534 GNSGDRKTSSLLDDI
+2534 GSSGDKKTSSLLDDI
-2549 SDFLNNNEGVRISD
+2549 ADFLNNNEGVRISD

-2577 GLKRAITSVNQL
+2577 GLKRAINSVNQL
-2589 YVNERTQNVEELGDN
+2589 YVNERTQKLEDLGDS
-2604 TIEELKSKKDKK
+2604 TIEELQKKKDKTL
-2616 VWNND
+2616 WNED
-2621 TLRGKAINKA
+2621 TLRGKVISKA
-2631 ENMLDANMLDPRS
+2631 ENMLNANMLDPRS

-2678 QSQFGKIAEECGLT
+2678 QSQLSKIAEENGYT
-2692 EKQLKS
+2692 EKQLKR
-2698 EMKKWTGRDAEVHEF
+2698 EMKKWTGKDAEVHEF
-2713 DFGNKKLRM
+2713 KIRGEKLRM

-2745 GGVITTTKAGT
+2745 GGVITNTKQGI
-2756 KVYRNSE
+2756 KVYRSAE
-2763 GIRLTEYEVGKIC
+2763 GIRLTEYEVGRIC
-2776 EELTPEQKKVADS
+2776 NELTPEQKKIADA
-2789 MQQFMQNRCSAWGN
+2789 MQQFMQNRCSTWGN

-2834 QTSYWGV
+2834 KTSYWGV

-2907 VLDILESK
+2907 VLNILESK

-2923 RAYGKEYQEYFKK
+2923 RAYGKEYQEYFEK
-2936 LVQDIN
+2936 LIQDIN

-3045 SMKVAQKLDDTTW
+3045 SMKVAQKLDDITW

-3242 AVSIQKYATDADYRE
+3242 MVSIQKYATDADYRE
-3257 KHTWLEAAEPFV
+3257 KHTWLETAEPFM

-3325 KEVEGELKEKGLEKK
+3325 KEVEGELKDKGLKK
-3340 EITSKVKKEIKDGYL
+3340 KKIISGVKRKAKERYLNEEIT
-3355 AGDISEKEAKKFLK
+3355 EKEAKEFLNK
-3369 EKAGQSDEEIW
+3369 KAGQSDEEVWI
-3380 CTLEEWNYGET
+3380 TLKEWNSGGT
-3391 YQRLYDAIDNS
+3391 YKELYKAIDNS
-3402 INKGAARDAI
+3402 MKKGADREKI
-3412 FDYIS
+3412 FNFIR
-3417 EAKSKGGKENKDIS
+3417 EAKDKGGKKDSDIATAVTNK
-3431 GVVTREYKKKYLKA
+3431 YKKKYLEA
-3445 KEKGK
+3445 KKKGK
-3450 YADMKNLLISIYMHL
+3450 YADMKNLLISVYMHL
-3465 GYTNAEA
+3465 GYTQAEA
-3472 NKKIEEWSKK
+3472 NKKIDDWSKIE
-3482 KTK
+3482 TK

>member
-209 EPETAKEY
+209 ESETAKEY

-417 EEETKQEGL
+417 KEETKQEGL

-482 NRRRE
+482 NRKRE

-582 FKKKILDWAAQS
+582 FKKKILDWAVQS

-659 ISGAVFGGVVNTVNS
+659 ISGAVFGGVANTVNS

-718 ITDSQ
+718 ITDLQ

-768 ADITT
+768 ADTTT

-885 NYNGESMPTYLES
+885 NYNGESMPTYMES

-964 VIDNRLD
+964 VMDNRLD
-971 KSDNRMKSVAELVAK
+971 KSDNRMKSVVEMVAK

-1008 ALSRIALAKK
+1008 ALSRIALAKT
-1018 TGKGTD
+1018 TGKGNT

-1343 AAMKLSEMIEVKERF
+1343 AAMKLSEMMEVKERF

-1443 YNILKEQYQTYI
+1443 YNILKEQYQTYL

-1472 DGVNNTIRDNQD
+1472 DGVNNTIKDNQD

-1620 RNIIEAVKG
+1620 RNIVEAVKG

-1673 PQRAVGFDEVAAVVI
+1673 PQRAVGFNEVAAVVI

-1897 SIDSEGRKL
+1897 SID
-1906 SEEQKKY
+1906 
-1913 FENSTVRDDNGNLL
+1913 
-1927 PMYHG
+1927 
-1932 TPNGDFTVFKNDIQF
+1932 
-1947 FTPNRWYADFYQ
+1947 
-1959 EPSASSRKAGKTVTN
+1959 
-1974 KKTYEVYLN
+1974 
-1983 ITKPFDIRNPETKE
+1983 
-1997 IFINDYV
+1997 
-2004 KGGYA
+2004 
-2009 LGINPYE
+2009 
-2016 EYKDTTNSGLPSWE
+2016 
-2030 EADNIY
+2030 
-2036 EFLEDNDLL
+2036 
-2045 DEYDGIIVDEGGFP
+2045 
-2059 GEDGKIVQRG
+2059 
-2069 ISYVTFNQNQIKNVD
+2069 
-2084 NKKPTADP
+2084 
-2092 DIRHS
+2092 
-2097 VDIDEDLM
+2097 IDEDLM
-2105 AILEEEYSDTEKEMG
+2105 AILDEEYSDTEKEMG

-2446 YRERIRKNAQGIVT
+2446 YRERIRKNAHGIVT

-2475 KKMVVDFID
+2475 KKTVADFID

-2522 GDYEDIY
+2522 GEYEDIY

-2563 MDMNGLR
+2563 MDINGLR

-2589 YVNERTQNVEELGDN
+2589 YVNERAQNVEELGDN
-2604 TIEELKSKKDKK
+2604 TIEELKTKKDKK

-2644 YFYRLGDS
+2644 YFYRMGDS
-2652 ALSIYNGLRKGLNNR
+2652 ALSIYKGLRKGLNTR
-2667 IIKIA
+2667 TEKIA

-2722 TTAQMMGLYELKNRD
+2722 TTAQMMGLYELKNRE

-2776 EELTPEQKKVADS
+2776 EKLTTEQKKVADS

-2899 DDHMTEDE
+2899 DEHMSEDE
-2907 VLDILESK
+2907 MLDILNSK

-2936 LVQDIN
+2936 LVKDIN

-2947 DVQVKFIDG
+2947 DVQVKFVDE

-2979 YFRAMAVMDTKYLMK
+2979 YFRAMAVMDSKYLLKALTMK
-2994 AFTKLPK
+2994 PA
-3001 VREVQEKVPIAKWKS
+3001 VHEVQEKAPIAKWKS

-3028 KEVITAQ
+3028 KEVITDQ
-3035 HTVKEGLQDI
+3035 HTFKEGLQEK
-3045 SMKVAQKLDDTTW
+3045 SMILAQKADDITW

-3064 VKLETKALHPDVDIS
+3064 VKQETKALHPDIDVNS
-3079 SDEFTELCVD
+3079 KEFTDLCVD

-3130 SYNMLANAIR
+3130 SYNMLANALR
-3140 DWYEMP
+3140 DWHEMP

-3158 QTLKAYIITNVV
+3158 RILKAYVVTNVV
-3170 NAAAQSFVDALRDK
+3170 NAAVQSFMDAFRDK
-3184 KDDDTTYWERWLADY
+3184 KDDDTTYWERWLEDY
-3199 KDNVIDNLNPVQLI
+3199 KDNVKDNLNPIQLI
-3213 PYIKDVLS
+3213 PYLKDILS
-3221 VVQGYDIN
+3221 IVQGYDVN
-3229 RLDMQGLSKLYAG
+3229 RLDMQGLSKLFAG
-3242 AVSIQKYATDADYRE
+3242 VRNVQKYATDADYRE
-3257 KHTWLEAAEPFV
+3257 NHTWLEAAE
-3269 NGVSLITGIPI
+3269 SLMSGISSVTGIPI
-3280 YNVERDFKAL
+3280 YNVERDFKAI
-3290 YNNITGKYLGG
+3290 YNTTTGKYLGG
-3301 IKRTDS
+3301 IKRKNS
-3307 RQYERMLNAY
+3307 RQYERMLDAY
-3317 LSGDKELY
+3317 LSEDNAAY
-3325 KEVEGELKEKGLEKK
+3325 KEIEGELKEKGLEKK
-3340 EITSKVKKEIKDGYL
+3340 EITSKVKKEMKDGYL
-3355 AGDISEKEAKKFLK
+3355 AGDISEKEAKKFLR

-3380 CTLEEWNYGET
+3380 CTLEEWNCGET

-3402 INKGAARDAI
+3402 INKGADREAI

>member
-1 MKKYEKRM
+1 
-9 NRLAELKE
+9 
-17 EKRQAEYNSDATS
+17 
-30 DNPTYESRMERLKEL
+30 ME
-45 KQQKI
+45 
-50 ERAQSNR
+50 
-57 ESAIA
+57 
-62 LGTANFS
+62 
-69 KNTIN
+69 
-74 SKRSKAMDYALE
+74 
-86 KARNTVNTT
+86 
-95 TKAMSR
+95 
-101 NGSALQGA
+101 
-109 LDIAK
+109 
-114 RERENKKKLEGYE
+114 
-127 PVYGS
+127 
-132 FDSPTTTRN
+132 
-141 IGKDTKLAGYRNRT
+141 
-155 TGETMTVE
+155 
-163 DYENTKAASNTTG
+163 
-176 KQGAAVSSFKGAKKR
+176 
-191 AIEEALQQQADT
+191 
-203 SWMPEK
+203 
-209 EPETAKEY
+209 
-217 ADYIDKYYQ
+217 
-226 SLSDPELASLSDE
+226 
-239 ELSAKITSAKDEKEG
+239 
-254 NKDKLKNYEPVY
+254 
-266 GSFDSPVLARNIT
+266 
-279 KDTKLAGYKNRLT
+279 
-292 GETMS
+292 
-297 AEEHD
+297 
-302 ALEGN
+302 
-307 TAIDKYENEQS
+307 
-318 VRKNQK
+318 
-324 AIKKWSEDYA
+324 
-334 KLTPEQ
+334 
-340 EQAVMQMYITDHD
+340 
-353 EEEATEQEQAIRD
+353 
-366 TIGSRDPFE
+366 
-375 LEKAY
+375 
-380 NSAKENLE
+380 
-388 SQGINADDMEE
+388 
-399 YYSWIH
+399 
-405 NRQIDTKKRREL
+405 
-417 EEETKQEGL
+417 
-426 KGFLINAKESA
+426 
-437 TSVGDSLLSGADFV
+437 
-451 DQLGHSAKNY
+451 
-461 FGGDEAY
+461 
-468 TPYDPYSARFTQSR
+468 
-482 NRRRE
+482 
-487 AVSNDIDSTIGK
+487 
-499 FVYDVGMSMADSA
+499 
-512 AAMATGSEPVS
+512 
-523 LGIMAASAGSQAYV
+523 
-537 DASERGVDTNKA
+537 
-549 AAIGIANAAAEAGFE
+549 
-564 KLSLDHLY
+564 
-572 GMAEN
+572 
-577 PTKTT
+577 
-582 FKKKILDWAAQS
+582 
-594 GIEGSEEVFTDF
+594 
-606 ADEAAD
+606 
-612 RMINGGLSEYSTN
+612 
-625 VKEYMKNGM
+625 
-634 SEDEAKTAANEQFW
+634 
-648 NQVGQDFVAGA
+648 
-659 ISGAVFGGVVNTVNS
+659 
-674 VQYHKMG
+674 
-681 KTINQDNTMRDT
+681 
-693 ILETAEQMPEN
+693 
-704 STAKQIADTVKTDN
+704 
-718 ITDSQ
+718 
-723 MSQIIESM
+723 
-731 AKSEDVNL
+731 
-739 DKVITEGFVRKGA
+739 
-752 EQEQAQ
+752 
-758 QQAQKLMNDA
+758 
-768 ADITT
+768 
-773 TKEENTIENTTN
+773 
-785 NVADRMVNAEGITAE
+785 
-800 NQKVAPVQQYS
+800 
-811 RNQTGVTEAVN
+811 
-822 KNTGK
+822 
-827 QNIVVEIA
+827 
-835 ESTPEKTMVKLSDGS
+835 
-850 IVDYKTVEIN
+850 
-860 NPTMRNLYNFAATF
+860 
-874 DDTKAANAVIE
+874 VIE
-885 NYNGESMPTYLES
+885 
-898 AAVFYNAGKLGKT
+898 
-911 SYESIMNNPVNAR
+911 
-924 IVSEMSPSTLL
+924 
-935 EMYYLGENSR
+935 
-945 NPVVQNSDMQQAV
+945 
-958 KMGSGS
+958 
-964 VIDNRLD
+964 
-971 KSDNRMKSVAELVAK
+971 
-986 KTGLDIELN
+986 
-995 DELSHG
+995 
-1001 ENGNFQK
+1001 
-1008 ALSRIALAKK
+1008 
-1018 TGKGTD
+1018 
-1024 TNEYTTLV
+1024 
-1032 HELGEFSEAYNH
+1032 
-1044 EGMQKVVDT
+1044 
-1053 VLDYVT
+1053 
-1059 TKEGAAYLTN
+1059 
-1069 TIEQYHKAYKT
+1069 
-1080 VEKGK
+1080 
-1085 TYEDSANEYV
+1085 
-1095 FDYVAGLFTDKDG
+1095 
-1108 VEAFSKYMSENMT
+1108 
-1121 ESEHKSILKTIA
+1121 
-1133 DFFKGV
+1133 
-1139 YDKITSYLNEHV
+1139 
-1151 LSSTAKKALRA
+1151 
-1162 DAEEAQRIRD
+1162 
-1172 MFLGELTKAQEN
+1172 
-1184 YKRENVTA
+1184 
-1192 EEGEHYTIKVIPAEK
+1192 
-1207 YMELGGPETLDIDSE
+1207 
-1222 KTFSLD
+1222 
-1228 VNMEEGKDLIAVHNL
+1228 
-1243 KEDNL
+1243 
-1248 NKALELGGFPMPSI
+1248 
-1262 AITKKQIGH
+1262 
-1271 SGYGDISVLFKKET
+1271 
-1285 VDPKNKDN
+1285 
-1293 RVFGADAY
+1293 
-1301 TARFPRVDYKVNEEE
+1301 
-1316 LSKLAERIG
+1316 
-1325 TSANYIDANAFN
+1325 
-1337 GNDLKT
+1337 
-1343 AAMKLSEMIEVKERF
+1343 
-1358 IRENNLKVEP
+1358 
-1368 VLRMPTAEPSF
+1368 
-1379 MGRGAVKEYLNNE
+1379 
-1392 NITVDKL
+1392 
-1399 VYDKKVREGL
+1399 
-1409 LDTIREKTSLKAL
+1409 
-1422 GEKWATKIND
+1422 
-1432 NLSDMESDKEI
+1432 
-1443 YNILKEQYQTYI
+1443 
-1455 DIAQGKAKPIED
+1455 
-1467 RYSYT
+1467 
-1472 DGVNNTIRDNQD
+1472 
-1484 AFELYTLELAEPVI
+1484 
-1498 GKAGIYNGKEY
+1498 
-1509 YTASGNLRSFEA
+1509 
-1521 LHDDYNIEN
+1521 
-1530 IVKAMKSAGVK
+1530 
-1541 NEEGSLIP
+1541 
-1549 GIGEVRA
+1549 
-1556 AVSKDFKSIEDIKKQ
+1556 
-1571 EGRLLDLTPEQVDE
+1571 
-1585 IYSESRE
+1585 
-1592 LYQKIVSEIVDNNK
+1592 
-1606 TISDNSFFDRDIAG
+1606 
-1620 RNIIEAVKG
+1620 
-1629 GLKPEKIQK
+1629 
-1638 SMQKYYKNISS
+1638 
-1649 NIANDIVRL
+1649 
-1658 GTILKDIPVKYFEGK
+1658 
-1673 PQRAVGFDEVAAVVI
+1673 
-1688 PDSISEKTK
+1688 
-1697 DKLKQAGIKAYE
+1697 
-1709 YKTDNEASRK
+1709 
-1719 EVVNRAA
+1719 
-1726 VEQDTVFSIDVDAIL
+1726 
-1741 KNSKEVYISKREYA
+1741 
-1755 ILASE
+1755 
-1760 VEKNNYSKDF
+1760 
-1770 ISRKINPAFSDKYF
+1770 
-1784 YLYKVTDKNANKF
+1784 
-1797 KVLAQY
+1797 
-1803 DVELYHDDIE
+1803 
-1813 EVMKSGRFKKNYRTN
+1813 SGRFKKNYRTN

-1837 LWGRYKYNSGSSQ
+1837 LWSRYKHNSWNNQ

-1865 IRDTERSISEQYIG
+1865 VQDTERSISEQYIG
-1879 SRRADNGKS
+1879 SRRTDNGKS

-1897 SIDSEGRKL
+1897 SID
-1906 SEEQKKY
+1906 
-1913 FENSTVRDDNGNLL
+1913 
-1927 PMYHG
+1927 
-1932 TPNGDFTVFKNDIQF
+1932 
-1947 FTPNRWYADFYQ
+1947 
-1959 EPSASSRKAGKTVTN
+1959 
-1974 KKTYEVYLN
+1974 
-1983 ITKPFDIRNPETKE
+1983 
-1997 IFINDYV
+1997 
-2004 KGGYA
+2004 
-2009 LGINPYE
+2009 
-2016 EYKDTTNSGLPSWE
+2016 
-2030 EADNIY
+2030 
-2036 EFLEDNDLL
+2036 
-2045 DEYDGIIVDEGGFP
+2045 
-2059 GEDGKIVQRG
+2059 
-2069 ISYVTFNQNQIKNVD
+2069 
-2084 NKKPTADP
+2084 
-2092 DIRHS
+2092 
-2097 VDIDEDLM
+2097 IDEDLM
-2105 AILEEEYSDTEKEMG
+2105 AILDEEYSDTEKEMG

-2128 ALENVSID
+2128 SLKNVTID
-2136 DKTMRKIAS
+2136 EKTMRKIAS

-2200 DSVEADVYNSFRK
+2200 DSVEAGVYNSFRK
-2213 TLKGQKIRLN
+2213 TLRGQKIRLN

-2284 LIDAMNEMKPA
+2284 LIDAMNEMKPT

-2319 FVEQSTDT
+2319 FVEQSTDA

-2338 LIVKQQEYR
+2338 LIAKQQEYR
-2347 KNLNAEYRER
+2347 KNLNAAYRER

-2370 SLKQKYERALDE
+2370 SLKQKYERELDE

-2475 KKMVVDFID
+2475 KKTVVDFID

-2497 VDSLKW
+2497 VNSLKW

-3064 VKLETKALHPDVDIS
+3064 VKLETKALHPNVDIS

>member
-279 KDTKLAGYKNRLT
+279 KDTKLAGYRNRLT

-307 TAIDKYENEQS
+307 SAIDKYENEQS

-334 KLTPEQ
+334 NLTPEQ

-482 NRRRE
+482 NRKRE

-634 SEDEAKTAANEQFW
+634 SEDEAKAAANEQFW
-648 NQVGQDFVAGA
+648 NQVGKDFVAGA
-659 ISGAVFGGVVNTVNS
+659 ISGAVFGGVANTVNS

-693 ILETAEQMPEN
+693 ILKTAEQMPEN

-768 ADITT
+768 ADTTT

-835 ESTPEKTMVKLSDGS
+835 ESTPEKTTVKLSDGS

-911 SYESIMNNPVNAR
+911 SYESIMNNPINAR

-945 NPVVQNSDMQQAV
+945 SPLSQNSNVQQAV
-958 KMGSGS
+958 KMGTGS

-971 KSDNRMKSVAELVAK
+971 KSDNRMKSVVEMVAK

-995 DELSHG
+995 DELEHG

-1095 FDYVAGLFTDKDG
+1095 FDYVAGLFADQKG
-1108 VEAFSKYMSENMT
+1108 VEAFSKYLSENTT
-1121 ESEHKSILKTIA
+1121 ESQHKSILKTIA
-1133 DFFKGV
+1133 GFFKGV
-1139 YDKITSYLNEHV
+1139 YDKITSYLNDHV

-1184 YKRENVTA
+1184 YKWENVTA

-1207 YMELGGPETLDIDSE
+1207 YMELGEPETLDIDSE

-1285 VDPKNKDN
+1285 VDPKNKEN

-1343 AAMKLSEMIEVKERF
+1343 AAMKLSEMMEVKERF

-1443 YNILKEQYQTYI
+1443 YNILKEQYQTYL

-1472 DGVNNTIRDNQD
+1472 DGVNNTIKDNQD

-1620 RNIIEAVKG
+1620 RNIVEAVKG

-1673 PQRAVGFDEVAAVVI
+1673 PQRAVGFNEVAAVVI

-1897 SIDSEGRKL
+1897 SID
-1906 SEEQKKY
+1906 
-1913 FENSTVRDDNGNLL
+1913 
-1927 PMYHG
+1927 
-1932 TPNGDFTVFKNDIQF
+1932 
-1947 FTPNRWYADFYQ
+1947 
-1959 EPSASSRKAGKTVTN
+1959 
-1974 KKTYEVYLN
+1974 
-1983 ITKPFDIRNPETKE
+1983 
-1997 IFINDYV
+1997 
-2004 KGGYA
+2004 
-2009 LGINPYE
+2009 
-2016 EYKDTTNSGLPSWE
+2016 
-2030 EADNIY
+2030 
-2036 EFLEDNDLL
+2036 
-2045 DEYDGIIVDEGGFP
+2045 
-2059 GEDGKIVQRG
+2059 
-2069 ISYVTFNQNQIKNVD
+2069 
-2084 NKKPTADP
+2084 
-2092 DIRHS
+2092 
-2097 VDIDEDLM
+2097 IDEDLM
-2105 AILEEEYSDTEKEMG
+2105 AILDEEYSDTEKEMG

-2128 ALENVSID
+2128 SLKNVTID
-2136 DKTMRKIAS
+2136 EKTMRKIAS

-2153 TYNAKELADNLTKVF
+2153 TYNAKKLADNLTKVF

-2188 IAMPVIEESTDV
+2188 IATPVIEESTDV
-2200 DSVEADVYNSFRK
+2200 DSVEADVYNSFRN
-2213 TLKGQKIRLN
+2213 TLKAQKIRLN

-2236 YDKFRKMNFGNITFS
+2236 YEKFRKMNFGNITFS

-2319 FVEQSTDT
+2319 FVEQSTDA

-2338 LIVKQQEYR
+2338 LIAKQQEYR

-2475 KKMVVDFID
+2475 KKTVADFID
-2484 AIDFTTDRTNPNS
+2484 AIDFATDRTNPNS
-2497 VDSLKW
+2497 INSLKW

-2589 YVNERTQNVEELGDN
+2589 YVNERAQNVEELGDN
-2604 TIEELKSKKDKK
+2604 TIEELKTKKDKK

-2644 YFYRLGDS
+2644 YFYRMGDS
-2652 ALSIYNGLRKGLNNR
+2652 ALSIYKGLRKGLNTR
-2667 IIKIA
+2667 TEKIA

-2722 TTAQMMGLYELKNRD
+2722 TTAQMMGLYELKNRE

-2899 DDHMTEDE
+2899 DEHMSEDE
-2907 VLDILESK
+2907 VLDILNSK

-2947 DVQVKFIDG
+2947 DVKVKFVDE

-2979 YFRAMAVMDTKYLMK
+2979 YFRAMAVMNSKYLLKALTMK
-2994 AFTKLPK
+2994 PA
-3001 VREVQEKVPIAKWKS
+3001 VHEVQEKAPIAKWKS

-3028 KEVITAQ
+3028 KEVITGQ
-3035 HTVKEGLQDI
+3035 HTFKEGLQEGTMI
-3045 SMKVAQKLDDTTW
+3045 LAQKADDVTW

-3064 VKLETKALHPDVDIS
+3064 VKQETKALYPDIDVNS
-3079 SDEFTELCVD
+3079 KEFTDLCVD

-3130 SYNMLANAIR
+3130 SYNMLANALR

-3170 NAAAQSFVDALRDK
+3170 NAAVQSFMDAFRDK
-3184 KDDDTTYWERWLADY
+3184 KDDDTTYWERWLEDY

-3213 PYIKDVLS
+3213 PYMKDILS
-3221 VVQGYDIN
+3221 IAQGYDVN
-3229 RLDMQGLSKLYAG
+3229 RLDMQGLSKLFAG
-3242 AVSIQKYATDADYRE
+3242 VRNVQKYATDADYRE
-3257 KHTWLEAAEPFV
+3257 NHTWLEAAE
-3269 NGVSLITGIPI
+3269 SLMSGISSVTGIPI
-3280 YNVERDFKAL
+3280 YNVERDFKAI
-3290 YNNITGKYLGG
+3290 YNTTTGKYLGG
-3301 IKRTDS
+3301 IKRKNS
-3307 RQYERMLNAY
+3307 RQYERMLDAY
-3317 LSGDKELY
+3317 LSGDNTAY
-3325 KEVEGELKEKGLEKK
+3325 KEIEGELKEKGLEQK

-3355 AGDISEKEAKKFLK
+3355 AGGISEKEAKKFLK

-3402 INKGAARDAI
+3402 INNGAARDAI

>member
-353 EEEATEQEQAIRD
+353 EEETTEQEQAIRD

-405 NRQIDTKKRREL
+405 NRQIDTKKRKEL

-437 TSVGDSLLSGADFV
+437 ISVGDSLLTVADSV
-451 DQLGHSAKNY
+451 DQLSHSAKNY

-634 SEDEAKTAANEQFW
+634 SEDEAKAAANEQFW
-648 NQVGQDFVAGA
+648 NQVGKDFVAGA
-659 ISGAVFGGVVNTVNS
+659 ISGAVFGGVANTVNS

-704 STAKQIADTVKTDN
+704 STAKQIVDTVKTDN

-758 QQAQKLMNDA
+758 QQAQKLINDTV
-768 ADITT
+768 DTST
-773 TKEENTIENTTN
+773 TKEENTTN
-785 NVADRMVNAEGITAE
+785 NVADRMVNAEGITTE

-1053 VLDYVT
+1053 VLNYVT

-1095 FDYVAGLFTDKDG
+1095 FDYVAGLFADQKG
-1108 VEAFSKYMSENMT
+1108 VEAFSKYLSENMT

-1139 YDKITSYLNEHV
+1139 YDQITSYLNEHV

-1192 EEGEHYTIKVIPAEK
+1192 EEGEHYSIKVIPAEK
-1207 YMELGGPETLDIDSE
+1207 YRELGGTETLDIDSE

-1343 AAMKLSEMIEVKERF
+1343 AAMKLSEMMEVKERF

-1432 NLSDMESDKEI
+1432 NLSDMESNKEI
-1443 YNILKEQYQTYI
+1443 YNILKEQYQTYL

-1467 RYSYT
+1467 RHSYT
-1472 DGVNNTIRDNQD
+1472 DGVNNTIKDNQD

-1498 GKAGIYNGKEY
+1498 GKAGIYNGKDY
-1509 YTASGNLRSFEA
+1509 YTASGKLRSFEA

-1541 NEEGSLIP
+1541 NEEGSLIT

-1585 IYSESRE
+1585 VYSESRE
-1592 LYQKIVSEIVDNNK
+1592 LYQKIVNEITNNNK
-1606 TISDNSFFDRDIAG
+1606 TTSGNFLFDRDIAG
-1620 RNIIEAVKG
+1620 SNIIEAVKG

-1638 SMQKYYKNISS
+1638 SMQKYYKNISN
-1649 NIANDIVRL
+1649 NIVNDIVRL

-1673 PQRAVGFDEVAAVVI
+1673 PQRAVGFDEVAAIVI
-1688 PDSISEKTK
+1688 PDSISKKTK

-1709 YKTDNEASRK
+1709 YKADNEASRK

-1803 DVELYHDDIE
+1803 DIEQNYDDIM
-1813 EVMKSGRFKKNYRTN
+1813 EVMRSGRFKKNYRSR
-1828 EGFDKGIGF
+1828 EGYDNLVRRMRDSYHNNMGNMQ
-1837 LWGRYKYNSGSSQ
+1837 YA
-1850 RIENG
+1850 ENG
-1855 RRSGRTDSVR
+1855 RENERTNKFFTGYSERNVSEQSGRSGRTD
-1865 IRDTERSISEQYIG
+1865 ISKG
-1879 SRRADNGKS
+1879 

-1897 SIDSEGRKL
+1897 SID
-1906 SEEQKKY
+1906 
-1913 FENSTVRDDNGNLL
+1913 
-1927 PMYHG
+1927 
-1932 TPNGDFTVFKNDIQF
+1932 
-1947 FTPNRWYADFYQ
+1947 
-1959 EPSASSRKAGKTVTN
+1959 
-1974 KKTYEVYLN
+1974 
-1983 ITKPFDIRNPETKE
+1983 
-1997 IFINDYV
+1997 
-2004 KGGYA
+2004 
-2009 LGINPYE
+2009 
-2016 EYKDTTNSGLPSWE
+2016 
-2030 EADNIY
+2030 
-2036 EFLEDNDLL
+2036 
-2045 DEYDGIIVDEGGFP
+2045 
-2059 GEDGKIVQRG
+2059 
-2069 ISYVTFNQNQIKNVD
+2069 
-2084 NKKPTADP
+2084 
-2092 DIRHS
+2092 
-2097 VDIDEDLM
+2097 IDEDLM
-2105 AILEEEYSDTEKEMG
+2105 AILDEEYSDTEKEMG

-2128 ALENVSID
+2128 SIKNVTID
-2136 DKTMRKIAS
+2136 EKTMRKIAS

-2179 EDMVRIVQE
+2179 EDMIRIVQE

-2319 FVEQSTDT
+2319 FVEQSTDA

-2338 LIVKQQEYR
+2338 LIAKQQEYR

-2370 SLKQKYERALDE
+2370 SLKQKYERELDE

-2446 YRERIRKNAQGIVT
+2446 YRERIKKNAQGIVT

-2475 KKMVVDFID
+2475 KKTVADFID

-2522 GDYEDIY
+2522 GEYEDIY

-2563 MDMNGLR
+2563 MDINGLR

-2589 YVNERTQNVEELGDN
+2589 YVNERAQNVEELGDN
-2604 TIEELKSKKDKK
+2604 TIEELKTKKDKK

-2644 YFYRLGDS
+2644 YFYRMGDS
-2652 ALSIYNGLRKGLNNR
+2652 ALSIYKGLRKGLNTR
-2667 IIKIA
+2667 TEKIA

-2698 EMKKWTGRDAEVHEF
+2698 EMKKWTGRDAEVHKF
-2713 DFGNKKLRM
+2713 DFDNKKLRM
-2722 TTAQMMGLYELKNRD
+2722 TTAQMMGLYELKNRE

-2776 EELTPEQKKVADS
+2776 EKLTPEQKKVADS

-2899 DDHMTEDE
+2899 DEHMSEDE
-2907 VLDILESK
+2907 VLDILNSK

-2936 LVQDIN
+2936 LVKDIN

-2947 DVQVKFIDG
+2947 DVQVKFVDE

-2979 YFRAMAVMDTKYLMK
+2979 YFRAMAVMDSKYLLKALTMK
-2994 AFTKLPK
+2994 PA
-3001 VREVQEKVPIAKWKS
+3001 VHEVQEKAPIAKWKS

-3028 KEVITAQ
+3028 KEVITDQ
-3035 HTVKEGLQDI
+3035 HTFKEGLQEK
-3045 SMKVAQKLDDTTW
+3045 SMILAQKADDITW

-3064 VKLETKALHPDVDIS
+3064 VKQETKALHPDIDVNS
-3079 SDEFTELCVD
+3079 KEFTDLCVD

-3109 IMRSNNGLHKMAT
+3109 IMRSNNGLNKMAT

-3130 SYNMLANAIR
+3130 SYNMLANALR

-3170 NAAAQSFVDALRDK
+3170 NAAVQSFMDAFRDK
-3184 KDDDTTYWERWLADY
+3184 KDDDTTYWERWLEDY
-3199 KDNVIDNLNPVQLI
+3199 KDNVIDNLNPIQLI
-3213 PYIKDVLS
+3213 PYLKDVFS
-3221 VVQGYDIN
+3221 IAQGYDVN
-3229 RLDMQGLSKLYAG
+3229 RLDMQGLSKLFAG
-3242 AVSIQKYATDADYRE
+3242 VKNVQKYATDADYRE
-3257 KHTWLEAAEPFV
+3257 NHTWLEAAE
-3269 NGVSLITGIPI
+3269 SLMSGISSVTGIPI
-3280 YNVERDFKAL
+3280 YNVERDFKAI
-3290 YNNITGKYLGG
+3290 YNTTTGKYLGG
-3301 IKRTDS
+3301 IKRKNS
-3307 RQYERMLNAY
+3307 RQYERMLDAY
-3317 LSGDKELY
+3317 LSGDNAAY
-3325 KEVEGELKEKGLEKK
+3325 KEIEGELKEKGLEKK
-3340 EITSKVKKEIKDGYL
+3340 EITSKVKKEMKDGYL
-3355 AGDISEKEAKKFLK
+3355 AGDISEKEAKKFLR

-3402 INKGAARDAI
+3402 INKGADREAI

-3450 YADMKNLLISIYMHL
+3450 YADMKNMLISIYMHL

>member
-176 KQGAAVSSFKGAKKR
+176 KQGASVSSFKGAKKR

-279 KDTKLAGYKNRLT
+279 KDTKLAGYRNRLT

-318 VRKNQK
+318 IRKNQK

-451 DQLGHSAKNY
+451 DQLSHSAKNY
-461 FGGDEAY
+461 FRGDEAY

-648 NQVGQDFVAGA
+648 NQVGKDFVAGA
-659 ISGAVFGGVVNTVNS
+659 ISGAVFGGVANTVNS

-731 AKSEDVNL
+731 ANSEDVNL

-758 QQAQKLMNDA
+758 QQAQKLINDTV
-768 ADITT
+768 DTST
-773 TKEENTIENTTN
+773 TKEENTTN
-785 NVADRMVNAEGITAE
+785 NVADRMVNAEGITTE

-911 SYESIMNNPVNAR
+911 SYESIMNNPINAR

-945 NPVVQNSDMQQAV
+945 SPLSQNSNVQQAV
-958 KMGSGS
+958 KMGTGS

-971 KSDNRMKSVAELVAK
+971 KSDNRMKSVVEMVAK

-995 DELSHG
+995 DELEHG

-1008 ALSRIALAKK
+1008 ALSRIALAKT
-1018 TGKGTD
+1018 TGQGNT

-1053 VLDYVT
+1053 VLNYVT

-1095 FDYVAGLFTDKDG
+1095 FDYVAGLFADQKG
-1108 VEAFSKYMSENMT
+1108 VEAFSKYLSENMT

-1139 YDKITSYLNEHV
+1139 YDKITLYLNDHV

-1207 YMELGGPETLDIDSE
+1207 YMELGEPETLDIDSE

-1343 AAMKLSEMIEVKERF
+1343 AAMKLSEMMEVKERF

-1443 YNILKEQYQTYI
+1443 YNILKEQYQTYL

-1472 DGVNNTIRDNQD
+1472 DGVNNTIKDNQD

-1673 PQRAVGFDEVAAVVI
+1673 PQRAVGFNEVAAVVI

-1897 SIDSEGRKL
+1897 SID
-1906 SEEQKKY
+1906 
-1913 FENSTVRDDNGNLL
+1913 
-1927 PMYHG
+1927 
-1932 TPNGDFTVFKNDIQF
+1932 
-1947 FTPNRWYADFYQ
+1947 
-1959 EPSASSRKAGKTVTN
+1959 
-1974 KKTYEVYLN
+1974 
-1983 ITKPFDIRNPETKE
+1983 
-1997 IFINDYV
+1997 
-2004 KGGYA
+2004 
-2009 LGINPYE
+2009 
-2016 EYKDTTNSGLPSWE
+2016 
-2030 EADNIY
+2030 
-2036 EFLEDNDLL
+2036 
-2045 DEYDGIIVDEGGFP
+2045 
-2059 GEDGKIVQRG
+2059 
-2069 ISYVTFNQNQIKNVD
+2069 
-2084 NKKPTADP
+2084 
-2092 DIRHS
+2092 
-2097 VDIDEDLM
+2097 IDEDLM
-2105 AILEEEYSDTEKEMG
+2105 AILDEEYSDTEKEMG

-2128 ALENVSID
+2128 SLKNVTID
-2136 DKTMRKIAS
+2136 EKTMRKIAS

-2200 DSVEADVYNSFRK
+2200 DSVEAGVYNSFRK
-2213 TLKGQKIRLN
+2213 TLRGQKIRLN

-2295 KHNIFGMNKQ
+2295 RHNIFGMNKQ

-2338 LIVKQQEYR
+2338 LIAKQQEYR

-2370 SLKQKYERALDE
+2370 SLKQKYERELDE

-2475 KKMVVDFID
+2475 KKTVADFMD

-2509 MQLKLSSEREAIA
+2509 MQLKLSNEREAIA

-2534 GNSGDRKTSSLLDDI
+2534 GNLGDRKTTSSLLDDI

-2722 TTAQMMGLYELKNRD
+2722 TTAQMMGLYELKNRE

-3340 EITSKVKKEIKDGYL
+3340 EITSKVKKEMKDGYL
-3355 AGDISEKEAKKFLK
+3355 AGDISEKEAKKFLR

-3402 INKGAARDAI
+3402 INKGADREAI

>member
-279 KDTKLAGYKNRLT
+279 KDTKLAGYRNRLT

-297 AEEHD
+297 VEEHD

-318 VRKNQK
+318 IRKNQK

-405 NRQIDTKKRREL
+405 NRQIDTKKRKEL

-482 NRRRE
+482 NRKRE

-499 FVYDVGMSMADSA
+499 FLYDVGMSMADSA

-582 FKKKILDWAAQS
+582 FKKKILDWAVQS

-625 VKEYMKNGM
+625 IKEYMKNGM
-634 SEDEAKTAANEQFW
+634 SEDEAKAAANEQFW

-1192 EEGEHYTIKVIPAEK
+1192 EEGEHYSIKVIPAEK

-1271 SGYGDISVLFKKET
+1271 SGYGNISVLFKKET

-1343 AAMKLSEMIEVKERF
+1343 AAMKLSEMMEVKESF

-1432 NLSDMESDKEI
+1432 NLSDMESNKEI
-1443 YNILKEQYQTYI
+1443 YNILKEQYQTYL

-1472 DGVNNTIRDNQD
+1472 DGVNNTIKDNQD

-1585 IYSESRE
+1585 IYSESRG

-1673 PQRAVGFDEVAAVVI
+1673 PQRAVGFNEVAAVVI

-1803 DVELYHDDIE
+1803 DIEQNYDDIM
-1813 EVMKSGRFKKNYRTN
+1813 EVMRSGRFKKNYRSR
-1828 EGFDKGIGF
+1828 EGYDNLVRRMRDSYHNNMGNMQ
-1837 LWGRYKYNSGSSQ
+1837 YA
-1850 RIENG
+1850 ENG
-1855 RRSGRTDSVR
+1855 RENERTNKFFTGYSERNVSEQSGRSGRTDISKG
-1865 IRDTERSISEQYIG
+1865 IR
-1879 SRRADNGKS
+1879 
-1888 ITDNPEKRY
+1888 DNPEKRY
-1897 SIDSEGRKL
+1897 SID
-1906 SEEQKKY
+1906 
-1913 FENSTVRDDNGNLL
+1913 
-1927 PMYHG
+1927 
-1932 TPNGDFTVFKNDIQF
+1932 
-1947 FTPNRWYADFYQ
+1947 
-1959 EPSASSRKAGKTVTN
+1959 
-1974 KKTYEVYLN
+1974 
-1983 ITKPFDIRNPETKE
+1983 
-1997 IFINDYV
+1997 
-2004 KGGYA
+2004 
-2009 LGINPYE
+2009 
-2016 EYKDTTNSGLPSWE
+2016 
-2030 EADNIY
+2030 
-2036 EFLEDNDLL
+2036 
-2045 DEYDGIIVDEGGFP
+2045 
-2059 GEDGKIVQRG
+2059 
-2069 ISYVTFNQNQIKNVD
+2069 
-2084 NKKPTADP
+2084 
-2092 DIRHS
+2092 
-2097 VDIDEDLM
+2097 IDEDLM
-2105 AILEEEYSDTEKEMG
+2105 AILDEEYSDTEKEMS

-2128 ALENVSID
+2128 SIKNVTID
-2136 DKTMRKIAS
+2136 EKTMRKIAS

-2213 TLKGQKIRLN
+2213 TLRGQKIRLN

-2370 SLKQKYERALDE
+2370 SLKQKYERELDE

-2475 KKMVVDFID
+2475 KKTVADFMD

-2509 MQLKLSSEREAIA
+2509 MQLKLSNEREAIA
-2522 GDYEDIY
+2522 GEYEDIY

-2534 GNSGDRKTSSLLDDI
+2534 GNLGDRKTTSSLLDDI

-2589 YVNERTQNVEELGDN
+2589 YVNERAQNVEELGDN
-2604 TIEELKSKKDKK
+2604 TIEELKTKKDKK

-2644 YFYRLGDS
+2644 YFYRMGDS
-2652 ALSIYNGLRKGLNNR
+2652 ALSIYKGLRKGLNTR
-2667 IIKIA
+2667 TEKIA

-2698 EMKKWTGRDAEVHEF
+2698 EMKKWTGRDAEVHKF
-2713 DFGNKKLRM
+2713 DFDNKKLRM
-2722 TTAQMMGLYELKNRD
+2722 TTAQMMGLYELKNRE

-2776 EELTPEQKKVADS
+2776 EKLTPEQKKVADS

-2899 DDHMTEDE
+2899 DEHMSEDE
-2907 VLDILESK
+2907 KLDILNSK

-2923 RAYGKEYQEYFKK
+2923 RAYGKEYQEYFEK
-2936 LVQDIN
+2936 LVKDIN

-2947 DVQVKFIDG
+2947 DVQVKFVDE

-2979 YFRAMAVMDTKYLMK
+2979 YFRAMAVMDSKYLLKALTMK
-2994 AFTKLPK
+2994 PA
-3001 VREVQEKVPIAKWKS
+3001 VHEVQEKAPIAKWKS

-3028 KEVITAQ
+3028 KEVITDQ
-3035 HTVKEGLQDI
+3035 HTFKEGLQEK
-3045 SMKVAQKLDDTTW
+3045 SMILAQKADDITW

-3064 VKLETKALHPDVDIS
+3064 VKQETKALHPDIDVNS
-3079 SDEFTELCVD
+3079 KEFTDLCVD

-3130 SYNMLANAIR
+3130 SYNMLANALR
-3140 DWYEMP
+3140 DWHEMP

-3158 QTLKAYIITNVV
+3158 RILKAYVVTNVV
-3170 NAAAQSFVDALRDK
+3170 NAAVQSFMDAFRDK
-3184 KDDDTTYWERWLADY
+3184 KDDDTTYWERWLEDY
-3199 KDNVIDNLNPVQLI
+3199 KDNVKDNLNPIQLI
-3213 PYIKDVLS
+3213 PYLKDILS
-3221 VVQGYDIN
+3221 IVQGYDVN
-3229 RLDMQGLSKLYAG
+3229 RLDMQGLSKLFAG
-3242 AVSIQKYATDADYRE
+3242 VRNVQKYATDADYRE
-3257 KHTWLEAAEPFV
+3257 NHTWLEAAE
-3269 NGVSLITGIPI
+3269 SLMSGISSVTGIPI
-3280 YNVERDFKAL
+3280 YNVERDFKAI
-3290 YNNITGKYLGG
+3290 YNTTTGKYLGG
-3301 IKRTDS
+3301 IKRKNS
-3307 RQYERMLNAY
+3307 RQYERMLDAY
-3317 LSGDKELY
+3317 LSEDNAAY
-3325 KEVEGELKEKGLEKK
+3325 KEIEGELKEKGLEKK

>member
-217 ADYIDKYYQ
+217 ADYINKYYQ

-279 KDTKLAGYKNRLT
+279 KDTKLAGYRNRLT

-353 EEEATEQEQAIRD
+353 EEETTEQEQAIRD

-482 NRRRE
+482 NRKRE

-582 FKKKILDWAAQS
+582 FKKKILDWATQS

-659 ISGAVFGGVVNTVNS
+659 ISGAVFGGVANTVNS

-704 STAKQIADTVKTDN
+704 STAKQIADTVKADN

-731 AKSEDVNL
+731 ANSEDVNL

-758 QQAQKLMNDA
+758 QQAQKLINDTV
-768 ADITT
+768 DTSNT
-773 TKEENTIENTTN
+773 EEENATN
-785 NVADRMVNAEGITAE
+785 KVADRMVNAEGITAE

-835 ESTPEKTMVKLSDGS
+835 ESTPEKTMVKLSDGN

-945 NPVVQNSDMQQAV
+945 SPLLQNSNVQQAV
-958 KMGSGS
+958 KMGNGS

-971 KSDNRMKSVAELVAK
+971 KSDNRMKSVVEMVAK

-995 DELSHG
+995 DELEHG

-1008 ALSRIALAKK
+1008 ALSRIALAKT
-1018 TGKGTD
+1018 TGKGIT

-1095 FDYVAGLFTDKDG
+1095 FDYVAGLFADQKG
-1108 VEAFSKYMSENMT
+1108 VEAFSKYLSENTT
-1121 ESEHKSILKTIA
+1121 ESQHKSILKTIA

-1139 YDKITSYLNEHV
+1139 YDKITSYLNDHV

-1192 EEGEHYTIKVIPAEK
+1192 EKGETETIDISSKKTVSKDDKKNPFKTYSLNIEERLSEDELLNALDMIEEIKRAGGEVDEYGNVRLYHATNEKSAKKIREEKKMVAKEDGIFFSTKKDGQIVGYGKEILEFTIPVEKLVLDDDFGDELHFRLPLEKSWEYDVSDSLVIDGIQQMKTTDGGIRYSITIGPDGIERYALSNETKKLTYKERMKRMLNIMREQYAGRAAKFVKNGHVYYALYDESGIRKGIYGDKKSSRKGLRAKISIGAEGEYIELAENSIYTGSKT
-1207 YMELGGPETLDIDSE
+1207 ELGKTNRFHRNAKTWDYYIKTIEFEGDYFDVLINVKDTGNEHYVYDVTLKEAVSRSNSRGFYNDNETASKSSISQNQ
-1222 KTFSLD
+1222 KNATTFSLD
-1228 VNMEEGKDLIAVHNL
+1228 V
-1243 KEDNL
+1243 
-1248 NKALELGGFPMPSI
+1248 
-1262 AITKKQIGH
+1262 
-1271 SGYGDISVLFKKET
+1271 
-1285 VDPKNKDN
+1285 
-1293 RVFGADAY
+1293 
-1301 TARFPRVDYKVNEEE
+1301 
-1316 LSKLAERIG
+1316 
-1325 TSANYIDANAFN
+1325 
-1337 GNDLKT
+1337 
-1343 AAMKLSEMIEVKERF
+1343 
-1358 IRENNLKVEP
+1358 
-1368 VLRMPTAEPSF
+1368 
-1379 MGRGAVKEYLNNE
+1379 
-1392 NITVDKL
+1392 
-1399 VYDKKVREGL
+1399 
-1409 LDTIREKTSLKAL
+1409 
-1422 GEKWATKIND
+1422 
-1432 NLSDMESDKEI
+1432 
-1443 YNILKEQYQTYI
+1443 
-1455 DIAQGKAKPIED
+1455 
-1467 RYSYT
+1467 
-1472 DGVNNTIRDNQD
+1472 
-1484 AFELYTLELAEPVI
+1484 
-1498 GKAGIYNGKEY
+1498 
-1509 YTASGNLRSFEA
+1509 
-1521 LHDDYNIEN
+1521 
-1530 IVKAMKSAGVK
+1530 
-1541 NEEGSLIP
+1541 
-1549 GIGEVRA
+1549 
-1556 AVSKDFKSIEDIKKQ
+1556 
-1571 EGRLLDLTPEQVDE
+1571 
-1585 IYSESRE
+1585 
-1592 LYQKIVSEIVDNNK
+1592 
-1606 TISDNSFFDRDIAG
+1606 
-1620 RNIIEAVKG
+1620 
-1629 GLKPEKIQK
+1629 
-1638 SMQKYYKNISS
+1638 
-1649 NIANDIVRL
+1649 
-1658 GTILKDIPVKYFEGK
+1658 
-1673 PQRAVGFDEVAAVVI
+1673 
-1688 PDSISEKTK
+1688 
-1697 DKLKQAGIKAYE
+1697 
-1709 YKTDNEASRK
+1709 
-1719 EVVNRAA
+1719 
-1726 VEQDTVFSIDVDAIL
+1726 
-1741 KNSKEVYISKREYA
+1741 
-1755 ILASE
+1755 
-1760 VEKNNYSKDF
+1760 
-1770 ISRKINPAFSDKYF
+1770 
-1784 YLYKVTDKNANKF
+1784 
-1797 KVLAQY
+1797 
-1803 DVELYHDDIE
+1803 
-1813 EVMKSGRFKKNYRTN
+1813 
-1828 EGFDKGIGF
+1828 
-1837 LWGRYKYNSGSSQ
+1837 
-1850 RIENG
+1850 
-1855 RRSGRTDSVR
+1855 
-1865 IRDTERSISEQYIG
+1865 
-1879 SRRADNGKS
+1879 
-1888 ITDNPEKRY
+1888 
-1897 SIDSEGRKL
+1897 DSEGRKL

-2128 ALENVSID
+2128 ALKNVSID

-2370 SLKQKYERALDE
+2370 SLKQKYERELDE

-2899 DDHMTEDE
+2899 DEHMSEDE
-2907 VLDILESK
+2907 VLDILNSK

-2947 DVQVKFIDG
+2947 DVKVKFVDE

-2979 YFRAMAVMDTKYLMK
+2979 YFRAMAVMNSKYLLKALTMK
-2994 AFTKLPK
+2994 PA
-3001 VREVQEKVPIAKWKS
+3001 VHEVQEKAPIAKWKS

-3028 KEVITAQ
+3028 KEVITGQ
-3035 HTVKEGLQDI
+3035 HTFKEGLQEGTMI
-3045 SMKVAQKLDDTTW
+3045 LAQKADDVTW

-3064 VKLETKALHPDVDIS
+3064 VKQETKALHPDIDVNS
-3079 SDEFTELCVD
+3079 KEFTDLCVD

-3130 SYNMLANAIR
+3130 SYNMLANALR

-3170 NAAAQSFVDALRDK
+3170 NAAVQSFMDAFRDK
-3184 KDDDTTYWERWLADY
+3184 KDDDTTYWERWLEDY

-3213 PYIKDVLS
+3213 PYMKDILS
-3221 VVQGYDIN
+3221 IAQGYDVN
-3229 RLDMQGLSKLYAG
+3229 RLDMQGLSKLFAG
-3242 AVSIQKYATDADYRE
+3242 VRNVQKYATDADYRE
-3257 KHTWLEAAEPFV
+3257 NHTWLEAAE
-3269 NGVSLITGIPI
+3269 SLMSGISSVTGIPI
-3280 YNVERDFKAL
+3280 YNVERDFKAI
-3290 YNNITGKYLGG
+3290 YNTTTGKYLGG
-3301 IKRTDS
+3301 IKRKNS
-3307 RQYERMLNAY
+3307 RQYERMLDAY
-3317 LSGDKELY
+3317 LSGDNAAY
-3325 KEVEGELKEKGLEKK
+3325 KEIEGELKEKGLEQK

-3355 AGDISEKEAKKFLK
+3355 AGGISEKEAKKFLK

-3402 INKGAARDAI
+3402 INNGAARDAI

>member
-279 KDTKLAGYKNRLT
+279 KDTKLAGYRNRLT

-297 AEEHD
+297 VEEHD

-318 VRKNQK
+318 IRKNQK

-405 NRQIDTKKRREL
+405 NRQIDTKKRKEL

-482 NRRRE
+482 NRKRE

-499 FVYDVGMSMADSA
+499 FLYDVGMSMADSA

-582 FKKKILDWAAQS
+582 FKKKILDWAVQS

-625 VKEYMKNGM
+625 IKEYMKNGM
-634 SEDEAKTAANEQFW
+634 SEDEAKAAANEQFW

-1192 EEGEHYTIKVIPAEK
+1192 EKGETETIDISSKKTVSKDDKKNPFKTYSLNIEERLSGDELLNALDMIEEIKRAGGEVDEYGNVRLYHATSEKAAKKIREEKIMVAKEDGIFFSTKKDGQIVGYGKEILEFTIPVEKLVLDDDFGDELHFRLPLEKRWEYDVSDSLVIDGIQRMKTTESGIRYSITIGPDGIERYALSNKTKKLTFKERKKRMLIIMREQYAGRAAKFVKNGHVYYALYDESGIRKGIYGDKKSSRKGLRAKISIGAEGEYIELAENSIYTGSKT
-1207 YMELGGPETLDIDSE
+1207 ELGKTNRFHRNAKTWDYYIKTIEFEGDYFDVLINVKDTGNEHYVYDVTLKEAVSRSNSRGFYNDNETASKNSISQNQ
-1222 KTFSLD
+1222 KNATTFSLD
-1228 VNMEEGKDLIAVHNL
+1228 V
-1243 KEDNL
+1243 
-1248 NKALELGGFPMPSI
+1248 
-1262 AITKKQIGH
+1262 
-1271 SGYGDISVLFKKET
+1271 
-1285 VDPKNKDN
+1285 
-1293 RVFGADAY
+1293 
-1301 TARFPRVDYKVNEEE
+1301 
-1316 LSKLAERIG
+1316 
-1325 TSANYIDANAFN
+1325 
-1337 GNDLKT
+1337 
-1343 AAMKLSEMIEVKERF
+1343 
-1358 IRENNLKVEP
+1358 
-1368 VLRMPTAEPSF
+1368 
-1379 MGRGAVKEYLNNE
+1379 
-1392 NITVDKL
+1392 
-1399 VYDKKVREGL
+1399 
-1409 LDTIREKTSLKAL
+1409 
-1422 GEKWATKIND
+1422 
-1432 NLSDMESDKEI
+1432 
-1443 YNILKEQYQTYI
+1443 
-1455 DIAQGKAKPIED
+1455 
-1467 RYSYT
+1467 
-1472 DGVNNTIRDNQD
+1472 
-1484 AFELYTLELAEPVI
+1484 
-1498 GKAGIYNGKEY
+1498 
-1509 YTASGNLRSFEA
+1509 
-1521 LHDDYNIEN
+1521 
-1530 IVKAMKSAGVK
+1530 
-1541 NEEGSLIP
+1541 
-1549 GIGEVRA
+1549 
-1556 AVSKDFKSIEDIKKQ
+1556 
-1571 EGRLLDLTPEQVDE
+1571 
-1585 IYSESRE
+1585 
-1592 LYQKIVSEIVDNNK
+1592 
-1606 TISDNSFFDRDIAG
+1606 
-1620 RNIIEAVKG
+1620 
-1629 GLKPEKIQK
+1629 
-1638 SMQKYYKNISS
+1638 
-1649 NIANDIVRL
+1649 
-1658 GTILKDIPVKYFEGK
+1658 
-1673 PQRAVGFDEVAAVVI
+1673 
-1688 PDSISEKTK
+1688 
-1697 DKLKQAGIKAYE
+1697 
-1709 YKTDNEASRK
+1709 
-1719 EVVNRAA
+1719 
-1726 VEQDTVFSIDVDAIL
+1726 
-1741 KNSKEVYISKREYA
+1741 
-1755 ILASE
+1755 
-1760 VEKNNYSKDF
+1760 
-1770 ISRKINPAFSDKYF
+1770 
-1784 YLYKVTDKNANKF
+1784 
-1797 KVLAQY
+1797 
-1803 DVELYHDDIE
+1803 
-1813 EVMKSGRFKKNYRTN
+1813 
-1828 EGFDKGIGF
+1828 
-1837 LWGRYKYNSGSSQ
+1837 
-1850 RIENG
+1850 
-1855 RRSGRTDSVR
+1855 
-1865 IRDTERSISEQYIG
+1865 
-1879 SRRADNGKS
+1879 
-1888 ITDNPEKRY
+1888 
-1897 SIDSEGRKL
+1897 DSEGRKL

-2295 KHNIFGMNKQ
+2295 RHNIFGMNKQ

-2319 FVEQSTDT
+2319 FVEQAQDQT
-2327 ANKKVLAETQK
+2327 NRQVLKKTQE
-2338 LIVKQQEYR
+2338 LIKKQQDYR
-2347 KNLNAEYRER
+2347 KNINAEYRER
-2357 FEKLKEQEKTRRD
+2357 FEKLKAQEQTKRD
-2370 SLKQKYERALDE
+2370 NLKQKYERALDE

-2475 KKMVVDFID
+2475 KKTVADFID

-2509 MQLKLSSEREAIA
+2509 MQLKLSNEREAIA

-2534 GNSGDRKTSSLLDDI
+2534 GNLGDRKTTSSLLDDI

-2563 MDMNGLR
+2563 MDINGLR

-2589 YVNERTQNVEELGDN
+2589 YVNERAQNVEELGDN
-2604 TIEELKSKKDKK
+2604 TIEELKTKKDKK

-2644 YFYRLGDS
+2644 YFYRMGDS
-2652 ALSIYNGLRKGLNNR
+2652 ALSIYKGLRKGLNTR
-2667 IIKIA
+2667 TEKIA

-2698 EMKKWTGRDAEVHEF
+2698 EMKKWTGRDAEVHKF
-2713 DFGNKKLRM
+2713 DFDNKKLRM
-2722 TTAQMMGLYELKNRD
+2722 TAAQMMGLYELKNRE

-2776 EELTPEQKKVADS
+2776 EKLTPEQKKVADS

-2899 DDHMTEDE
+2899 DEHMSEDE
-2907 VLDILESK
+2907 KLDILNSK

-2923 RAYGKEYQEYFKK
+2923 RAYGKEYQEYFEK
-2936 LVQDIN
+2936 LVKDIN

-2947 DVQVKFIDG
+2947 DVQVKFVDE

-2979 YFRAMAVMDTKYLMK
+2979 YFRAMAVMDSKYLLKALTMK
-2994 AFTKLPK
+2994 PA
-3001 VREVQEKVPIAKWKS
+3001 VHEVQEKAPIAKWKS

-3028 KEVITAQ
+3028 KEVITDQ
-3035 HTVKEGLQDI
+3035 HTFKEGLQEK
-3045 SMKVAQKLDDTTW
+3045 SMILAQKADDITW

-3064 VKLETKALHPDVDIS
+3064 VKQETKALHPDIDVNS
-3079 SDEFTELCVD
+3079 KEFTDLCVD

-3130 SYNMLANAIR
+3130 SYNMLANALR
-3140 DWYEMP
+3140 DWHEMP

-3158 QTLKAYIITNVV
+3158 RILKAYVVTNVV
-3170 NAAAQSFVDALRDK
+3170 NAAVQSFMDAFRDK
-3184 KDDDTTYWERWLADY
+3184 KDDDTTYWERWLEDY
-3199 KDNVIDNLNPVQLI
+3199 KDNVKDNLNPIQLI
-3213 PYIKDVLS
+3213 PYLKDILS
-3221 VVQGYDIN
+3221 IVQGYDVN
-3229 RLDMQGLSKLYAG
+3229 RLDMQGLSKLFAG
-3242 AVSIQKYATDADYRE
+3242 VRNVQKYATDADYRE
-3257 KHTWLEAAEPFV
+3257 NHTWLEAAE
-3269 NGVSLITGIPI
+3269 SLMSGISSVTGIPI
-3280 YNVERDFKAL
+3280 YNVERDFKAI
-3290 YNNITGKYLGG
+3290 YNTTTGKYLGG
-3301 IKRTDS
+3301 IKRKNS
-3307 RQYERMLNAY
+3307 RQYERMLDAY
-3317 LSGDKELY
+3317 LSEDNAAY
-3325 KEVEGELKEKGLEKK
+3325 KEIEGELKEKGLEKK

>member
-1 MKKYEKRM
+1 MADRLSLEELKKKRQEGAQHSTERKVNVRSNTTQRNEADGERKSIEQLREERM
-9 NRLAELKE
+9 NRGAAPSTTAFNNMMARHQQ
-17 EKRQAEYNSDATS
+17 EKPA
-30 DNPTYESRMERLKEL
+30 
-45 KQQKI
+45 
-50 ERAQSNR
+50 
-57 ESAIA
+57 
-62 LGTANFS
+62 GF
-69 KNTIN
+69 
-74 SKRSKAMDYALE
+74 DYALE

-279 KDTKLAGYKNRLT
+279 KDTKLAGYRNRLT

-318 VRKNQK
+318 IRKTQK
-324 AIKKWSEDYA
+324 VVKKWAEDYA

-353 EEEATEQEQAIRD
+353 EEEGATEQEQTIRD
-366 TIGSRDPFE
+366 SIGSRDKFE
-375 LEKAY
+375 LIKAH

-405 NRQIDTKKRREL
+405 NRQIDTKKRKEL

-426 KGFLINAKESA
+426 KGFLINVKESA
-437 TSVGDSLLSGADFV
+437 ISVGDSLLTVADLA

-461 FGGDEAY
+461 FGGDEGY

-487 AVSNDIDSTIGK
+487 AVSNDIDNTAGK
-499 FVYDVGMSMADSA
+499 FLYDIGMSMADSA

-634 SEDEAKTAANEQFW
+634 SEDEAKAAANEQFW
-648 NQVGQDFVAGA
+648 NQVGKDFVAGA
-659 ISGAVFGGVVNTVNS
+659 VSGAVFGGVANTVNS

-731 AKSEDVNL
+731 ANSEDVNL

-768 ADITT
+768 ADTTT

-800 NQKVAPVQQYS
+800 NQKVAPVQPYS

-911 SYESIMNNPVNAR
+911 SYESIMNNPINAR

-945 NPVVQNSDMQQAV
+945 SPLLQNSNVQQAV
-958 KMGSGS
+958 KMGNGS

-971 KSDNRMKSVAELVAK
+971 KSDNRMKSVVEMVAK

-995 DELSHG
+995 DELEHG

-1008 ALSRIALAKK
+1008 ALSRIALAKT
-1018 TGKGTD
+1018 TGKGNA

-1053 VLDYVT
+1053 VLNYVT

-1095 FDYVAGLFTDKDG
+1095 FDYVAGLFADQKG

-1121 ESEHKSILKTIA
+1121 ESQHKSILKTIA

-1139 YDKITSYLNEHV
+1139 YDKITSYLNDHV

-1285 VDPKNKDN
+1285 VDPKNTDN

-1343 AAMKLSEMIEVKERF
+1343 AAMKLSEMMEVKERF

-1409 LDTIREKTSLKAL
+1409 IDTIREKTSLKAL

-1432 NLSDMESDKEI
+1432 NLSDIGKEKEI
-1443 YNILKEQYQTYI
+1443 YNILKEQYQTYL

-1472 DGVNNTIRDNQD
+1472 DGVNNTIKDNQD
-1484 AFELYTLELAEPVI
+1484 AFEVYTLELAEPVI

-1837 LWGRYKYNSGSSQ
+1837 LWGRYKYNNGSSQ

-1897 SIDSEGRKL
+1897 SID
-1906 SEEQKKY
+1906 
-1913 FENSTVRDDNGNLL
+1913 
-1927 PMYHG
+1927 
-1932 TPNGDFTVFKNDIQF
+1932 
-1947 FTPNRWYADFYQ
+1947 
-1959 EPSASSRKAGKTVTN
+1959 
-1974 KKTYEVYLN
+1974 
-1983 ITKPFDIRNPETKE
+1983 
-1997 IFINDYV
+1997 
-2004 KGGYA
+2004 
-2009 LGINPYE
+2009 
-2016 EYKDTTNSGLPSWE
+2016 
-2030 EADNIY
+2030 
-2036 EFLEDNDLL
+2036 
-2045 DEYDGIIVDEGGFP
+2045 
-2059 GEDGKIVQRG
+2059 
-2069 ISYVTFNQNQIKNVD
+2069 
-2084 NKKPTADP
+2084 
-2092 DIRHS
+2092 
-2097 VDIDEDLM
+2097 IDEDLM
-2105 AILEEEYSDTEKEMG
+2105 AILDEEYSDTEKEMG

-2128 ALENVSID
+2128 SLKNVTID
-2136 DKTMRKIAS
+2136 EKTMRKIAS

-2319 FVEQSTDT
+2319 FIEQSTDA

-2338 LIVKQQEYR
+2338 LIAKQQEYR

-2475 KKMVVDFID
+2475 KKTVADFID

-2497 VDSLKW
+2497 VNSLKW

-2589 YVNERTQNVEELGDN
+2589 YVNERAQNVEELGDN
-2604 TIEELKSKKDKK
+2604 TIEELKTKKDKK

-2652 ALSIYNGLRKGLNNR
+2652 ALSIYKGLRKGLNTR
-2667 IIKIA
+2667 TEKIA

-2722 TTAQMMGLYELKNRD
+2722 TTAQMMGLYELKNRE

-2745 GGVITTTKAGT
+2745 GGLITTTKAGT

-2899 DDHMTEDE
+2899 DEHMSEDE
-2907 VLDILESK
+2907 MLDILNSK

-2947 DVQVKFIDG
+2947 DVQVKFVDE

-2979 YFRAMAVMDTKYLMK
+2979 YFRAMAVMDSKYLLKALTMK
-2994 AFTKLPK
+2994 PA
-3001 VREVQEKVPIAKWKS
+3001 VHEVQEKAPIAKWKS

-3028 KEVITAQ
+3028 KEVITDQ
-3035 HTVKEGLQDI
+3035 HTFKEGLQEKSMILAQQADDI
-3045 SMKVAQKLDDTTW
+3045 TW

-3064 VKLETKALHPDVDIS
+3064 VKQETKALHPDIDVNS
-3079 SDEFTELCVD
+3079 KEFTDLCVD

-3130 SYNMLANAIR
+3130 SYNMLANALR

-3170 NAAAQSFVDALRDK
+3170 NAAAQSLMDAFRDK
-3184 KDDDTTYWERWLADY
+3184 KDDDTTYWERWLDDY
-3199 KDNVIDNLNPVQLI
+3199 KDNVVDNLNPVQLI
-3213 PYIKDVLS
+3213 PYMKDILS
-3221 VVQGYDIN
+3221 IAQGYDVN
-3229 RLDMQGLSKLYAG
+3229 RLDMQGLSKLFAG
-3242 AVSIQKYATDADYRE
+3242 VRNVQKYATDADYRE
-3257 KHTWLEAAEPFV
+3257 NHTWLEAAE
-3269 NGVSLITGIPI
+3269 SLMSGISSVTGIPI
-3280 YNVERDFKAL
+3280 YNVERDFKAI
-3290 YNNITGKYLGG
+3290 YNTTTGKYLGG
-3301 IKRTDS
+3301 IKRKNS
-3307 RQYERMLNAY
+3307 RQYERMLDAY
-3317 LSGDKELY
+3317 LSEDNAAY
-3325 KEVEGELKEKGLEKK
+3325 KEIEGELKEKGLEKK
-3340 EITSKVKKEIKDGYL
+3340 EITSKVKKEMKDGYL
-3355 AGDISEKEAKKFLK
+3355 AGDISEKEAKKFLR

-3402 INKGAARDAI
+3402 INKGADREAI

>member
-176 KQGAAVSSFKGAKKR
+176 KQGASVSSFKGAKKR

-279 KDTKLAGYKNRLT
+279 KDTKLAGYRNRLT

-318 VRKNQK
+318 IRKNQK

-451 DQLGHSAKNY
+451 DQLSHSAKNY
-461 FGGDEAY
+461 FRGDEAY

-648 NQVGQDFVAGA
+648 NQVGKDFVAGA
-659 ISGAVFGGVVNTVNS
+659 ISGAVFGGVANTVNS

-731 AKSEDVNL
+731 ANSEDVNL

-758 QQAQKLMNDA
+758 QQAQKLINDTV
-768 ADITT
+768 DTST
-773 TKEENTIENTTN
+773 TKEENTTN
-785 NVADRMVNAEGITAE
+785 NVADRMVNAEGITTE

-911 SYESIMNNPVNAR
+911 SYESIMNNPINAR

-945 NPVVQNSDMQQAV
+945 SPLSQNSNVQQAV
-958 KMGSGS
+958 KMGTGS

-971 KSDNRMKSVAELVAK
+971 KSDNRMKSVVEMVAK

-995 DELSHG
+995 DELEHG

-1008 ALSRIALAKK
+1008 ALSRIALAKT
-1018 TGKGTD
+1018 TGQGNT

-1053 VLDYVT
+1053 VLNYVT

-1095 FDYVAGLFTDKDG
+1095 FDYVAGLFADQKG
-1108 VEAFSKYMSENMT
+1108 VEAFSKYLSENMT

-1139 YDKITSYLNEHV
+1139 YDKITLYLNDHV

-1207 YMELGGPETLDIDSE
+1207 YMELGEPETLDIDSE

-1343 AAMKLSEMIEVKERF
+1343 AAMKLSEMMEVKERF

-1443 YNILKEQYQTYI
+1443 YNILKEQYQTYL

-1472 DGVNNTIRDNQD
+1472 DGVNNTIKDNQD

-1673 PQRAVGFDEVAAVVI
+1673 PQRAVGFNEVAAVVI

-1897 SIDSEGRKL
+1897 SID
-1906 SEEQKKY
+1906 
-1913 FENSTVRDDNGNLL
+1913 
-1927 PMYHG
+1927 
-1932 TPNGDFTVFKNDIQF
+1932 
-1947 FTPNRWYADFYQ
+1947 
-1959 EPSASSRKAGKTVTN
+1959 
-1974 KKTYEVYLN
+1974 
-1983 ITKPFDIRNPETKE
+1983 
-1997 IFINDYV
+1997 
-2004 KGGYA
+2004 
-2009 LGINPYE
+2009 
-2016 EYKDTTNSGLPSWE
+2016 
-2030 EADNIY
+2030 
-2036 EFLEDNDLL
+2036 
-2045 DEYDGIIVDEGGFP
+2045 
-2059 GEDGKIVQRG
+2059 
-2069 ISYVTFNQNQIKNVD
+2069 
-2084 NKKPTADP
+2084 
-2092 DIRHS
+2092 
-2097 VDIDEDLM
+2097 IDEDLM
-2105 AILEEEYSDTEKEMG
+2105 AILDEEYSDTEKEMG

-2128 ALENVSID
+2128 SLKNVTID
-2136 DKTMRKIAS
+2136 EKTMRKIAS

-2200 DSVEADVYNSFRK
+2200 DSVEAGVYNSFRK
-2213 TLKGQKIRLN
+2213 TLRGQKIRLN

-2277 VNDQPIA
+2277 VNAQPIA

-2319 FVEQSTDT
+2319 FVEQSTDA

-2338 LIVKQQEYR
+2338 LIAKQQEYR

-2370 SLKQKYERALDE
+2370 SLKQKYERELDE
-2382 QRRELSSAMAYR
+2382 QKRELSSAMAYR

-2475 KKMVVDFID
+2475 KKTVADFID

-2509 MQLKLSSEREAIA
+2509 MQLKLSNEREAIA

-2534 GNSGDRKTSSLLDDI
+2534 GNLGDRKTTSSLLDDI

-2563 MDMNGLR
+2563 MDINGLR

-2589 YVNERTQNVEELGDN
+2589 YVNERAQNVEELGDN
-2604 TIEELKSKKDKK
+2604 TIEELKTKKDKK

-2621 TLRGKAINKA
+2621 TLRGKTINKA

-2644 YFYRLGDS
+2644 YFYRMGDS
-2652 ALSIYNGLRKGLNNR
+2652 ALSIYKGLRKGLNTR
-2667 IIKIA
+2667 TEKIA

-2698 EMKKWTGRDAEVHEF
+2698 EMKKWTGRDAEVHKF
-2713 DFGNKKLRM
+2713 DFDNKKLRM
-2722 TTAQMMGLYELKNRD
+2722 TTAQMMGLYELKNRE

-2776 EELTPEQKKVADS
+2776 EKLTPEQKKVADS

-2899 DDHMTEDE
+2899 DEHMSEDE
-2907 VLDILESK
+2907 MLDILNSK

-2947 DVQVKFIDG
+2947 DVQVKFVDE

-2979 YFRAMAVMDTKYLMK
+2979 YFRAMAVMDSKYLLKALTMK
-2994 AFTKLPK
+2994 PA
-3001 VREVQEKVPIAKWKS
+3001 VHEVQEKAPIAKWKS

-3028 KEVITAQ
+3028 KEVITDQ
-3035 HTVKEGLQDI
+3035 HTFKEGLQEKSMILAQQADDI
-3045 SMKVAQKLDDTTW
+3045 TW

-3064 VKLETKALHPDVDIS
+3064 VKQEAKALHPDIDVNS
-3079 SDEFTELCVD
+3079 KEFTDLCVD

-3130 SYNMLANAIR
+3130 SYNMLANALR
-3140 DWYEMP
+3140 DWHEMP

-3158 QTLKAYIITNVV
+3158 RILKAYVVTNVV
-3170 NAAAQSFVDALRDK
+3170 NAAVQSFMDAFRDK
-3184 KDDDTTYWERWLADY
+3184 KDDDTTYWERWLEDY
-3199 KDNVIDNLNPVQLI
+3199 KDNVKDNLNPIQLI
-3213 PYIKDVLS
+3213 PYLKDILS
-3221 VVQGYDIN
+3221 IVQGYDVN
-3229 RLDMQGLSKLYAG
+3229 RLDMQGLSKLFAG
-3242 AVSIQKYATDADYRE
+3242 VRNVQKYATDADYRE
-3257 KHTWLEAAEPFV
+3257 DHTWLEAAE
-3269 NGVSLITGIPI
+3269 SLMSGISSVTGIPI
-3280 YNVERDFKAL
+3280 YNVERDFKAI
-3290 YNNITGKYLGG
+3290 YNTTTGKYLGG
-3301 IKRTDS
+3301 IKRKNS
-3307 RQYERMLNAY
+3307 RQYERMLDAY
-3317 LSGDKELY
+3317 LSGDNAAY
-3325 KEVEGELKEKGLEKK
+3325 KEIEGELKEKGLEKK
-3340 EITSKVKKEIKDGYL
+3340 EITSKVKKEMKDGYL

-3369 EKAGQSDEEIW
+3369 EKAGQSDEKIW

-3402 INKGAARDAI
+3402 INKGADREAI

>member
-1 MKKYEKRM
+1 
-9 NRLAELKE
+9 
-17 EKRQAEYNSDATS
+17 
-30 DNPTYESRMERLKEL
+30 
-45 KQQKI
+45 
-50 ERAQSNR
+50 
-57 ESAIA
+57 
-62 LGTANFS
+62 
-69 KNTIN
+69 
-74 SKRSKAMDYALE
+74 
-86 KARNTVNTT
+86 
-95 TKAMSR
+95 
-101 NGSALQGA
+101 
-109 LDIAK
+109 
-114 RERENKKKLEGYE
+114 
-127 PVYGS
+127 
-132 FDSPTTTRN
+132 
-141 IGKDTKLAGYRNRT
+141 
-155 TGETMTVE
+155 
-163 DYENTKAASNTTG
+163 
-176 KQGAAVSSFKGAKKR
+176 
-191 AIEEALQQQADT
+191 
-203 SWMPEK
+203 
-209 EPETAKEY
+209 
-217 ADYIDKYYQ
+217 
-226 SLSDPELASLSDE
+226 
-239 ELSAKITSAKDEKEG
+239 
-254 NKDKLKNYEPVY
+254 
-266 GSFDSPVLARNIT
+266 
-279 KDTKLAGYKNRLT
+279 
-292 GETMS
+292 
-297 AEEHD
+297 
-302 ALEGN
+302 
-307 TAIDKYENEQS
+307 
-318 VRKNQK
+318 
-324 AIKKWSEDYA
+324 
-334 KLTPEQ
+334 
-340 EQAVMQMYITDHD
+340 
-353 EEEATEQEQAIRD
+353 
-366 TIGSRDPFE
+366 
-375 LEKAY
+375 
-380 NSAKENLE
+380 
-388 SQGINADDMEE
+388 
-399 YYSWIH
+399 
-405 NRQIDTKKRREL
+405 
-417 EEETKQEGL
+417 
-426 KGFLINAKESA
+426 
-437 TSVGDSLLSGADFV
+437 
-451 DQLGHSAKNY
+451 
-461 FGGDEAY
+461 
-468 TPYDPYSARFTQSR
+468 
-482 NRRRE
+482 
-487 AVSNDIDSTIGK
+487 
-499 FVYDVGMSMADSA
+499 
-512 AAMATGSEPVS
+512 
-523 LGIMAASAGSQAYV
+523 
-537 DASERGVDTNKA
+537 
-549 AAIGIANAAAEAGFE
+549 
-564 KLSLDHLY
+564 
-572 GMAEN
+572 
-577 PTKTT
+577 
-582 FKKKILDWAAQS
+582 
-594 GIEGSEEVFTDF
+594 
-606 ADEAAD
+606 
-612 RMINGGLSEYSTN
+612 
-625 VKEYMKNGM
+625 
-634 SEDEAKTAANEQFW
+634 
-648 NQVGQDFVAGA
+648 
-659 ISGAVFGGVVNTVNS
+659 
-674 VQYHKMG
+674 
-681 KTINQDNTMRDT
+681 
-693 ILETAEQMPEN
+693 
-704 STAKQIADTVKTDN
+704 
-718 ITDSQ
+718 
-723 MSQIIESM
+723 
-731 AKSEDVNL
+731 
-739 DKVITEGFVRKGA
+739 
-752 EQEQAQ
+752 
-758 QQAQKLMNDA
+758 
-768 ADITT
+768 
-773 TKEENTIENTTN
+773 
-785 NVADRMVNAEGITAE
+785 
-800 NQKVAPVQQYS
+800 
-811 RNQTGVTEAVN
+811 
-822 KNTGK
+822 
-827 QNIVVEIA
+827 
-835 ESTPEKTMVKLSDGS
+835 MVKLSDGS

-958 KMGSGS
+958 KMGRGS

-1271 SGYGDISVLFKKET
+1271 SGYGNISVLFKKET

-1343 AAMKLSEMIEVKERF
+1343 AAMKLSEMMEVKERF

-1443 YNILKEQYQTYI
+1443 YNILKEQYQTYL

-1472 DGVNNTIRDNQD
+1472 DGVNNTIKDNQD

-1673 PQRAVGFDEVAAVVI
+1673 PQRAVGFNEVAAVVI

-1897 SIDSEGRKL
+1897 SID
-1906 SEEQKKY
+1906 
-1913 FENSTVRDDNGNLL
+1913 
-1927 PMYHG
+1927 
-1932 TPNGDFTVFKNDIQF
+1932 
-1947 FTPNRWYADFYQ
+1947 
-1959 EPSASSRKAGKTVTN
+1959 
-1974 KKTYEVYLN
+1974 
-1983 ITKPFDIRNPETKE
+1983 
-1997 IFINDYV
+1997 
-2004 KGGYA
+2004 
-2009 LGINPYE
+2009 
-2016 EYKDTTNSGLPSWE
+2016 
-2030 EADNIY
+2030 
-2036 EFLEDNDLL
+2036 
-2045 DEYDGIIVDEGGFP
+2045 
-2059 GEDGKIVQRG
+2059 
-2069 ISYVTFNQNQIKNVD
+2069 
-2084 NKKPTADP
+2084 
-2092 DIRHS
+2092 
-2097 VDIDEDLM
+2097 IDEDLM
-2105 AILEEEYSDTEKEMG
+2105 AILDEEYSDTEKEMG

-2128 ALENVSID
+2128 SLKNVTID
-2136 DKTMRKIAS
+2136 EKTMRKIAS

-2200 DSVEADVYNSFRK
+2200 DSVEAGVYNSFRK
-2213 TLKGQKIRLN
+2213 TLRGQKIRLN

-2295 KHNIFGMNKQ
+2295 RHNIFGMNKQ

-2370 SLKQKYERALDE
+2370 SLKQKYERELDE

-2475 KKMVVDFID
+2475 KKTVADFMD

-2509 MQLKLSSEREAIA
+2509 MQLKLSNEREAIA

-2534 GNSGDRKTSSLLDDI
+2534 GNLGDRKTTSSLLDDI

-2713 DFGNKKLRM
+2713 DFDNKKLRM

>member
-176 KQGAAVSSFKGAKKR
+176 KQGASVSSFKGAKKR

-279 KDTKLAGYKNRLT
+279 KDTKLAGYRNRLT

-318 VRKNQK
+318 IRKNQK

-451 DQLGHSAKNY
+451 DQLSHSAKNY
-461 FGGDEAY
+461 FRGDEAY

-648 NQVGQDFVAGA
+648 NQVGKDFVAGA
-659 ISGAVFGGVVNTVNS
+659 ISGAVFGGVANTVNS

-731 AKSEDVNL
+731 ANSEDVNL

-758 QQAQKLMNDA
+758 QQAQKLINDTV
-768 ADITT
+768 DTST
-773 TKEENTIENTTN
+773 TKEENTTN
-785 NVADRMVNAEGITAE
+785 NVADRMVNAEGITTE

-911 SYESIMNNPVNAR
+911 SYESIMNNPINAR

-945 NPVVQNSDMQQAV
+945 SPLSQNSNVQQAV
-958 KMGSGS
+958 KMGTGS

-971 KSDNRMKSVAELVAK
+971 KSDNRMKSVVEMVAK

-995 DELSHG
+995 DELEHG

-1008 ALSRIALAKK
+1008 ALSRIALAKT
-1018 TGKGTD
+1018 TGQGNT

-1053 VLDYVT
+1053 VLNYVT

-1095 FDYVAGLFTDKDG
+1095 FDYVAGLFADQKG
-1108 VEAFSKYMSENMT
+1108 VEAFSKYLSENMT

-1139 YDKITSYLNEHV
+1139 YDKITLYLNDHV

-1207 YMELGGPETLDIDSE
+1207 YMELGEPETLDIDSE

-1343 AAMKLSEMIEVKERF
+1343 AAMKLSEMMEVKERF

-1443 YNILKEQYQTYI
+1443 YNILKEQYQTYL

-1472 DGVNNTIRDNQD
+1472 DGVNNTIKDNQD

-1673 PQRAVGFDEVAAVVI
+1673 PQRAVGFNEVAAVVI

-1855 RRSGRTDSVR
+1855 RRSGRTDSVL
-1865 IRDTERSISEQYIG
+1865 ILNTEISISEQYIG

-1897 SIDSEGRKL
+1897 SID
-1906 SEEQKKY
+1906 
-1913 FENSTVRDDNGNLL
+1913 
-1927 PMYHG
+1927 
-1932 TPNGDFTVFKNDIQF
+1932 
-1947 FTPNRWYADFYQ
+1947 
-1959 EPSASSRKAGKTVTN
+1959 
-1974 KKTYEVYLN
+1974 
-1983 ITKPFDIRNPETKE
+1983 
-1997 IFINDYV
+1997 
-2004 KGGYA
+2004 
-2009 LGINPYE
+2009 
-2016 EYKDTTNSGLPSWE
+2016 
-2030 EADNIY
+2030 
-2036 EFLEDNDLL
+2036 
-2045 DEYDGIIVDEGGFP
+2045 
-2059 GEDGKIVQRG
+2059 
-2069 ISYVTFNQNQIKNVD
+2069 
-2084 NKKPTADP
+2084 
-2092 DIRHS
+2092 
-2097 VDIDEDLM
+2097 IDEDLM
-2105 AILEEEYSDTEKEMG
+2105 AILDEEYSDTEKEMG

-2128 ALENVSID
+2128 SLKNVTID
-2136 DKTMRKIAS
+2136 EKTMRKIAS

-2200 DSVEADVYNSFRK
+2200 DSVEAGVYNSFRK
-2213 TLKGQKIRLN
+2213 TLRGQKIRLN

-2319 FVEQSTDT
+2319 FVEQSTDA

-2338 LIVKQQEYR
+2338 LIAKQQEYR

-2370 SLKQKYERALDE
+2370 SLKQKYERELDE
-2382 QRRELSSAMAYR
+2382 QKRELSSAMAYR

-2475 KKMVVDFID
+2475 KKTVADFID

-2509 MQLKLSSEREAIA
+2509 MQLKLSNEREAIA

-2534 GNSGDRKTSSLLDDI
+2534 GNLGDRKTTSSLLDDI

-2563 MDMNGLR
+2563 MDINGLR

-2589 YVNERTQNVEELGDN
+2589 YVNERAQNVEELGDN
-2604 TIEELKSKKDKK
+2604 TIEELKTKKDKK

-2621 TLRGKAINKA
+2621 TLRGKTINKA

-2644 YFYRLGDS
+2644 YFYRMGDS
-2652 ALSIYNGLRKGLNNR
+2652 ALSIYKGLRKGLNTR
-2667 IIKIA
+2667 TEKIA

-2698 EMKKWTGRDAEVHEF
+2698 EMKKWTGRDAEVHKF
-2713 DFGNKKLRM
+2713 DFDNKKLRM
-2722 TTAQMMGLYELKNRD
+2722 TTAQMMGLYELKNRE

-2776 EELTPEQKKVADS
+2776 EKLTPEQKKVADS

-2899 DDHMTEDE
+2899 DEHMSEDE
-2907 VLDILESK
+2907 MLDILNSK

-2947 DVQVKFIDG
+2947 DVQVKFVDE

-2979 YFRAMAVMDTKYLMK
+2979 YFRAMAVMDSKYLLKALTMK
-2994 AFTKLPK
+2994 PA
-3001 VREVQEKVPIAKWKS
+3001 VHEVQEKAPIAKWKS

-3028 KEVITAQ
+3028 KEVITDQ
-3035 HTVKEGLQDI
+3035 HTFKEGLQEKSMILAQQADDI
-3045 SMKVAQKLDDTTW
+3045 TW

-3064 VKLETKALHPDVDIS
+3064 VKQEAKALHPDIDVNS
-3079 SDEFTELCVD
+3079 KEFTDLCVD

-3130 SYNMLANAIR
+3130 SYNMLANALR
-3140 DWYEMP
+3140 DWHEMP

-3158 QTLKAYIITNVV
+3158 RILKAYVVTNVV
-3170 NAAAQSFVDALRDK
+3170 NAAVQSFMDAFRDK
-3184 KDDDTTYWERWLADY
+3184 KDDDTTYWERWLEDY
-3199 KDNVIDNLNPVQLI
+3199 KDNVKDNLNPIQLI
-3213 PYIKDVLS
+3213 PYLKDILS
-3221 VVQGYDIN
+3221 IVQGYDVN
-3229 RLDMQGLSKLYAG
+3229 RLDMQGLSKLFAG
-3242 AVSIQKYATDADYRE
+3242 VRNVQKYATDADYRE
-3257 KHTWLEAAEPFV
+3257 DHTWLEAAE
-3269 NGVSLITGIPI
+3269 SLMSGISSVTGIPI
-3280 YNVERDFKAL
+3280 YNVERDFKAI
-3290 YNNITGKYLGG
+3290 YNTTTGKYLGG
-3301 IKRTDS
+3301 IKRKNS
-3307 RQYERMLNAY
+3307 RQYERMLDAY
-3317 LSGDKELY
+3317 LSGDNAAY
-3325 KEVEGELKEKGLEKK
+3325 KEIEGELKEKGLEKK
-3340 EITSKVKKEIKDGYL
+3340 EITSKVKKEMKDGYL

-3369 EKAGQSDEEIW
+3369 EKAGQSDEKIW

-3402 INKGAARDAI
+3402 INKGADREAI

>member
-1 MKKYEKRM
+1 MADRLSLEELKKKRQEGAQKSTERKVNVRSNATSRNEADGERKSIEQLREERM
-9 NRLAELKE
+9 NRGAAPSTTAFNNMMARHQQ
-17 EKRQAEYNSDATS
+17 EKPA
-30 DNPTYESRMERLKEL
+30 
-45 KQQKI
+45 
-50 ERAQSNR
+50 
-57 ESAIA
+57 
-62 LGTANFS
+62 GF
-69 KNTIN
+69 
-74 SKRSKAMDYALE
+74 DYALE

-95 TKAMSR
+95 TKAMSK

-127 PVYGS
+127 PVY
-132 FDSPTTTRN
+132 DSSNEDKTMASRSREKNTPV
-141 IGKDTKLAGYRNRT
+141 GYKNKE

-163 DYENTKAASNTTG
+163 EYKNAKATVSTKENR
-176 KQGAAVSSFKGAKKR
+176 GAAVSSFKGAKKR

-209 EPETAKEY
+209 EPETTKEY

-226 SLSDPELASLSDE
+226 SLSDPELASISDE
-239 ELSAKITSAKDEKEG
+239 ELSAKITSAKDEKTG

-266 GSFDSPVLARNIT
+266 GSFENPVLARNIT
-279 KDTKLAGYKNRLT
+279 KDTKLAGYRNRLT

-297 AEEHD
+297 VEEYD

-307 TAIDKYENEQS
+307 TTIDKYENEQS

-482 NRRRE
+482 NRKRE

-572 GMAEN
+572 GMVEN

-582 FKKKILDWAAQS
+582 FKKKILDWAVQS

-625 VKEYMKNGM
+625 IKEYMKNGM
-634 SEDEAKTAANEQFW
+634 SEDEAKAAANEQFW

-659 ISGAVFGGVVNTVNS
+659 ISGAVFGGVANTVNS

-704 STAKQIADTVKTDN
+704 STAKQIADTVKADN

-723 MSQIIESM
+723 MRQIIESM

-739 DKVITEGFVRKGA
+739 DKVITERFVRKGA

-758 QQAQKLMNDA
+758 QQAQKLINDTV
-768 ADITT
+768 DTSNT
-773 TKEENTIENTTN
+773 EEENATN
-785 NVADRMVNAEGITAE
+785 KVADRMVNAEGITAE

-945 NPVVQNSDMQQAV
+945 SPVVQNSDMQQAV
-958 KMGSGS
+958 KMGNGS

-971 KSDNRMKSVAELVAK
+971 KSDNRMKSVVEMVAK

-995 DELSHG
+995 DELEHG

-1053 VLDYVT
+1053 VLNYVT

-1095 FDYVAGLFTDKDG
+1095 FDYVAGLFADQKG

-1121 ESEHKSILKTIA
+1121 ESQHKSILKTIA

-1139 YDKITSYLNEHV
+1139 YDKITSYLNDHV

-1162 DAEEAQRIRD
+1162 DAIEAQEIRD
-1172 MFLGELTKAQEN
+1172 MFLDELTKAQEN
-1184 YKRENVTA
+1184 YKQGNATA
-1192 EEGEHYTIKVIPAEK
+1192 EESEHYSIKVIPADYLNEKMEKLAETIEEK
-1207 YMELGGPETLDIDSE
+1207 YGIDTYYNHSRVSDYSNYIELLNEDGDTMAKIRVSDHTNNEQHDEAMDIRVNDGKNWSYIKKEILSFVKDFVEQHDIKTFVDDENWVREGESDTRYYKYDHWYENGRDKYDSFIFQNGNKVGKNIGINKNVDQIFTTRNADGTYLVRALNKGIEILYENKAATKSEIEKVFGTRVAEALAPDDNDYRHEISRNKYLELGGPETLDTDSGKTVSKDDKKNPFKTYSLNIEERLSGDELLNALDMIEEIKRAGGEVDEYGNVRLYHATNE
-1222 KTFSLD
+1222 KSAKKIREEKRMVAKEDGIFFSTKKDGQIVGYGKEILEFTIPVEKLVLDDDFGDELHFRLPLEKSWEYDVSDSLVKDGIQRMKTTDGGIRYSITIGSDGIERYALSNETKKLTFKERKERMLNIMREQYAGRTAKFVKNGHVYYALYDERGVRKGIYGDKKSSKKGLKAKINIGAEGEYIELAENSIYTGSKTEIGKTNRFHRDAKTWDYYIKTIEFEGDYFDVLINVKDTGNEHYVYDVTLKEADSLPNPQRLYDGSKTASGDSISQNRKNATTFSLD
-1228 VNMEEGKDLIAVHNL
+1228 V
-1243 KEDNL
+1243 
-1248 NKALELGGFPMPSI
+1248 
-1262 AITKKQIGH
+1262 
-1271 SGYGDISVLFKKET
+1271 
-1285 VDPKNKDN
+1285 
-1293 RVFGADAY
+1293 
-1301 TARFPRVDYKVNEEE
+1301 
-1316 LSKLAERIG
+1316 
-1325 TSANYIDANAFN
+1325 
-1337 GNDLKT
+1337 
-1343 AAMKLSEMIEVKERF
+1343 
-1358 IRENNLKVEP
+1358 
-1368 VLRMPTAEPSF
+1368 
-1379 MGRGAVKEYLNNE
+1379 
-1392 NITVDKL
+1392 
-1399 VYDKKVREGL
+1399 
-1409 LDTIREKTSLKAL
+1409 
-1422 GEKWATKIND
+1422 
-1432 NLSDMESDKEI
+1432 
-1443 YNILKEQYQTYI
+1443 
-1455 DIAQGKAKPIED
+1455 
-1467 RYSYT
+1467 
-1472 DGVNNTIRDNQD
+1472 
-1484 AFELYTLELAEPVI
+1484 
-1498 GKAGIYNGKEY
+1498 
-1509 YTASGNLRSFEA
+1509 
-1521 LHDDYNIEN
+1521 
-1530 IVKAMKSAGVK
+1530 
-1541 NEEGSLIP
+1541 
-1549 GIGEVRA
+1549 
-1556 AVSKDFKSIEDIKKQ
+1556 
-1571 EGRLLDLTPEQVDE
+1571 
-1585 IYSESRE
+1585 
-1592 LYQKIVSEIVDNNK
+1592 
-1606 TISDNSFFDRDIAG
+1606 
-1620 RNIIEAVKG
+1620 
-1629 GLKPEKIQK
+1629 
-1638 SMQKYYKNISS
+1638 
-1649 NIANDIVRL
+1649 
-1658 GTILKDIPVKYFEGK
+1658 
-1673 PQRAVGFDEVAAVVI
+1673 
-1688 PDSISEKTK
+1688 
-1697 DKLKQAGIKAYE
+1697 
-1709 YKTDNEASRK
+1709 
-1719 EVVNRAA
+1719 
-1726 VEQDTVFSIDVDAIL
+1726 
-1741 KNSKEVYISKREYA
+1741 
-1755 ILASE
+1755 
-1760 VEKNNYSKDF
+1760 
-1770 ISRKINPAFSDKYF
+1770 
-1784 YLYKVTDKNANKF
+1784 
-1797 KVLAQY
+1797 
-1803 DVELYHDDIE
+1803 
-1813 EVMKSGRFKKNYRTN
+1813 
-1828 EGFDKGIGF
+1828 
-1837 LWGRYKYNSGSSQ
+1837 
-1850 RIENG
+1850 
-1855 RRSGRTDSVR
+1855 
-1865 IRDTERSISEQYIG
+1865 
-1879 SRRADNGKS
+1879 
-1888 ITDNPEKRY
+1888 
-1897 SIDSEGRKL
+1897 DSEGRKL
-1906 SEEQKKY
+1906 SEEQKEY
-1913 FENSTVRDDNGNLL
+1913 FKDSIVRDENGNLL
-1927 PMYHG
+1927 TMYHG

-2069 ISYVTFNQNQIKNVD
+2069 ISYVTFSQNQIKNVD

-2097 VDIDEDLM
+2097 VDIDEDLR

-2188 IAMPVIEESTDV
+2188 IAMPVIKESTDV

-2213 TLKGQKIRLN
+2213 TLRGQKIRLN

-2319 FVEQSTDT
+2319 FVEQSTDA

-2338 LIVKQQEYR
+2338 LIAKQQEYR

-2370 SLKQKYERALDE
+2370 SLKQKYERELDE

-2446 YRERIRKNAQGIVT
+2446 YRERIRKNAHGIVT

-2475 KKMVVDFID
+2475 KKTVADFID

-2522 GDYEDIY
+2522 GEYEDIY

-2577 GLKRAITSVNQL
+2577 GLKRAITNVNQL
-2589 YVNERTQNVEELGDN
+2589 YVNERAQNVEELGDN
-2604 TIEELKSKKDKK
+2604 TIEELKTKKDKK

-2644 YFYRLGDS
+2644 YFYRMGDS
-2652 ALSIYNGLRKGLNNR
+2652 ALSIYKGLRKGLNTR
-2667 IIKIA
+2667 TEKIA

-2722 TTAQMMGLYELKNRD
+2722 TTAQMMGLYELKNRE

-2776 EELTPEQKKVADS
+2776 EKLTTEQKKVADS

-2899 DDHMTEDE
+2899 DEHMSEDE
-2907 VLDILESK
+2907 MLDILNSK

-2936 LVQDIN
+2936 LVKDIN

-2947 DVQVKFIDG
+2947 DVQVKFVDE

-2979 YFRAMAVMDTKYLMK
+2979 YFRAMAVMDSKYLLKALTMK
-2994 AFTKLPK
+2994 PA
-3001 VREVQEKVPIAKWKS
+3001 VHEVQEKAPIAKWKS

-3028 KEVITAQ
+3028 KEVITDQ
-3035 HTVKEGLQDI
+3035 HTFKEGLQEK
-3045 SMKVAQKLDDTTW
+3045 SMILAQKADDITW

-3064 VKLETKALHPDVDIS
+3064 VKQETKALHPDIDVNS
-3079 SDEFTELCVD
+3079 KEFTDLCVD

-3130 SYNMLANAIR
+3130 SYNMLANALR

-3170 NAAAQSFVDALRDK
+3170 NAAAQSLMDAFRNK
-3184 KDDDTTYWERWLADY
+3184 KDDDTTYGERWLAAY
-3199 KDNVIDNLNPVQLI
+3199 KDNVIDNLNPIQLI
-3213 PYIKDVLS
+3213 PYLKDILS
-3221 VVQGYDIN
+3221 IVQGYDVN
-3229 RLDMQGLSKLYAG
+3229 RLDMQGLSKLFAG
-3242 AVSIQKYATDADYRE
+3242 VRNVQKYATDADYRE
-3257 KHTWLEAAEPFV
+3257 NHTWLEAAE
-3269 NGVSLITGIPI
+3269 SLMSGISSVTGIPI
-3280 YNVERDFKAL
+3280 YNVERDFKAI
-3290 YNNITGKYLGG
+3290 YNTTTGKYLGG
-3301 IKRTDS
+3301 IKRKNS
-3307 RQYERMLNAY
+3307 RQYERMLDAY
-3317 LSGDKELY
+3317 LSEDNAAY
-3325 KEVEGELKEKGLEKK
+3325 KEIEGELKEKGLEKK
-3340 EITSKVKKEIKDGYL
+3340 EITSKVKKEMKDGYL
-3355 AGDISEKEAKKFLK
+3355 AGDISEKEAKKFLE

>member
-57 ESAIA
+57 ESAIV

-279 KDTKLAGYKNRLT
+279 KDTKLAGYRNRLT

-307 TAIDKYENEQS
+307 SAIDKYENEQS

-334 KLTPEQ
+334 NLTPEQ

-482 NRRRE
+482 NRKRE

-634 SEDEAKTAANEQFW
+634 SEDEAKAAANEQFW
-648 NQVGQDFVAGA
+648 NQVGKDFVAGA
-659 ISGAVFGGVVNTVNS
+659 ISGAVFGGVANTVNS

-693 ILETAEQMPEN
+693 ILKTAEQMPEN

-718 ITDSQ
+718 ITDLQ

-768 ADITT
+768 ADTTT

-835 ESTPEKTMVKLSDGS
+835 ESTPEKTTVKLSDGS

-911 SYESIMNNPVNAR
+911 SYESIMNNPINAR

-945 NPVVQNSDMQQAV
+945 SPLSQNSNVQQAV
-958 KMGSGS
+958 KMGTGS

-971 KSDNRMKSVAELVAK
+971 KSDNRMKSVVEMVAK

-995 DELSHG
+995 DELEHG

-1095 FDYVAGLFTDKDG
+1095 FDYVAGLFADQKG
-1108 VEAFSKYMSENMT
+1108 VEAFSKYLSENTT
-1121 ESEHKSILKTIA
+1121 ESQHKSILKTIA

-1139 YDKITSYLNEHV
+1139 YDKITSYLNDHV

-1184 YKRENVTA
+1184 YKWENVTA

-1207 YMELGGPETLDIDSE
+1207 YMELGEPETLDIDSE

-1285 VDPKNKDN
+1285 VDPKNKEN

-1325 TSANYIDANAFN
+1325 TPANYIDANAFN

-1343 AAMKLSEMIEVKERF
+1343 AAMKLSEMMEVKERF

-1443 YNILKEQYQTYI
+1443 YNILKEQYQTYL

-1472 DGVNNTIRDNQD
+1472 DGVNNTIKDNQD

-1620 RNIIEAVKG
+1620 RNIVEAVKG

-1673 PQRAVGFDEVAAVVI
+1673 PQRAVGFNEVAAVVI

-1897 SIDSEGRKL
+1897 SID
-1906 SEEQKKY
+1906 
-1913 FENSTVRDDNGNLL
+1913 
-1927 PMYHG
+1927 
-1932 TPNGDFTVFKNDIQF
+1932 
-1947 FTPNRWYADFYQ
+1947 
-1959 EPSASSRKAGKTVTN
+1959 
-1974 KKTYEVYLN
+1974 
-1983 ITKPFDIRNPETKE
+1983 
-1997 IFINDYV
+1997 
-2004 KGGYA
+2004 
-2009 LGINPYE
+2009 
-2016 EYKDTTNSGLPSWE
+2016 
-2030 EADNIY
+2030 
-2036 EFLEDNDLL
+2036 
-2045 DEYDGIIVDEGGFP
+2045 
-2059 GEDGKIVQRG
+2059 
-2069 ISYVTFNQNQIKNVD
+2069 
-2084 NKKPTADP
+2084 
-2092 DIRHS
+2092 
-2097 VDIDEDLM
+2097 IDEDLM
-2105 AILEEEYSDTEKEMG
+2105 AILDEEYSDTEKEMG

-2128 ALENVSID
+2128 SLKNVTID
-2136 DKTMRKIAS
+2136 EKTMRKIAS

-2153 TYNAKELADNLTKVF
+2153 TYNAKKLADNLTKVF

-2188 IAMPVIEESTDV
+2188 IATPVIEESTDV
-2200 DSVEADVYNSFRK
+2200 DSVEADVYNSFRN
-2213 TLKGQKIRLN
+2213 TLKAQKIRLN

-2236 YDKFRKMNFGNITFS
+2236 YEKFRKMNFGNITFS

-2319 FVEQSTDT
+2319 FVEQSTDA

-2338 LIVKQQEYR
+2338 LIAKQQEYR

-2475 KKMVVDFID
+2475 KKTVADFID
-2484 AIDFTTDRTNPNS
+2484 AIDFATDRTNPNS
-2497 VDSLKW
+2497 INSLKW

-2589 YVNERTQNVEELGDN
+2589 YVNERAQNVEELGDN
-2604 TIEELKSKKDKK
+2604 TIEELKTKKDKK

-2644 YFYRLGDS
+2644 YFYRMGDS
-2652 ALSIYNGLRKGLNNR
+2652 ALSIYKGLRKGLNTR
-2667 IIKIA
+2667 TEKIA

-2722 TTAQMMGLYELKNRD
+2722 TTAQMMGLYELKNRE

-2899 DDHMTEDE
+2899 DEHMSEDE
-2907 VLDILESK
+2907 VLDILNSK

-2947 DVQVKFIDG
+2947 DVKVKFVDE

-2979 YFRAMAVMDTKYLMK
+2979 YFRAMAVMNSKYLLKALTMK
-2994 AFTKLPK
+2994 PA
-3001 VREVQEKVPIAKWKS
+3001 VHEVQEKAPIAKWKS

-3028 KEVITAQ
+3028 KEVITGQ
-3035 HTVKEGLQDI
+3035 HTFKEGLQEGTMI
-3045 SMKVAQKLDDTTW
+3045 LAQKADDVTW

-3064 VKLETKALHPDVDIS
+3064 VKQETKALHPDIDVNSI
-3079 SDEFTELCVD
+3079 EFTDLCVD

-3130 SYNMLANAIR
+3130 SYNMLANALR

-3170 NAAAQSFVDALRDK
+3170 NAAVQSFMDAFRDK
-3184 KDDDTTYWERWLADY
+3184 KDDDTTYWERWLEDY

-3213 PYIKDVLS
+3213 PYMKDILS
-3221 VVQGYDIN
+3221 IAQGYDVN
-3229 RLDMQGLSKLYAG
+3229 RLDMQGLSKLFAG
-3242 AVSIQKYATDADYRE
+3242 VRNVQKYATDADYRE
-3257 KHTWLEAAEPFV
+3257 NHTWLEAAE
-3269 NGVSLITGIPI
+3269 SLMSGISSVTGIPI
-3280 YNVERDFKAL
+3280 YNVERDFKAI
-3290 YNNITGKYLGG
+3290 YNTTTGKYLGG
-3301 IKRTDS
+3301 IKRKNS
-3307 RQYERMLNAY
+3307 RQYERMLDAY
-3317 LSGDKELY
+3317 LSGDNAAY
-3325 KEVEGELKEKGLEKK
+3325 KEIEGELKEKGLEQK

-3355 AGDISEKEAKKFLK
+3355 AGGISEKEAKKFLK

-3402 INKGAARDAI
+3402 INNGAARDAI

>member
-191 AIEEALQQQADT
+191 AIEETLQQQADT

-468 TPYDPYSARFTQSR
+468 TPYDPYSARFTQLR
-482 NRRRE
+482 NRKRE

-499 FVYDVGMSMADSA
+499 FVYDIGMSMADSA
-512 AAMATGSEPVS
+512 VAMATGSEPVS

-634 SEDEAKTAANEQFW
+634 SEDEAKAAANEQFW
-648 NQVGQDFVAGA
+648 NQVGKDFIAGA
-659 ISGAVFGGVVNTVNS
+659 VSGAVFGGVANTVNS

-718 ITDSQ
+718 ITDLQ

-731 AKSEDVNL
+731 ANSEDVNL

-768 ADITT
+768 ADTTT

-785 NVADRMVNAEGITAE
+785 SVADRMVNAEGITAE
-800 NQKVAPVQQYS
+800 NQKVAPVQPYS

-911 SYESIMNNPVNAR
+911 SYESIMNNPINAR
-924 IVSEMSPSTLL
+924 IVSEISPSTLL

-945 NPVVQNSDMQQAV
+945 SPLLQNSNVQQAV
-958 KMGSGS
+958 KMGNGS

-971 KSDNRMKSVAELVAK
+971 KSDNRMKSVVEMVAK

-995 DELSHG
+995 DELEHG

-1008 ALSRIALAKK
+1008 ALSRIALAKT
-1018 TGKGTD
+1018 TGKGNA

-1053 VLDYVT
+1053 VLNYVT

-1095 FDYVAGLFTDKDG
+1095 FDYVAGLFADQKG

-1121 ESEHKSILKTIA
+1121 ESQHKSILKTIA

-1139 YDKITSYLNEHV
+1139 YDKITSYLNDHV

-1285 VDPKNKDN
+1285 VDPKNTDN

-1343 AAMKLSEMIEVKERF
+1343 AAMKLSEMMEVKERF

-1409 LDTIREKTSLKAL
+1409 IDTIREKTSLKAL

-1443 YNILKEQYQTYI
+1443 YNILKEQYQTYL

-1472 DGVNNTIRDNQD
+1472 DGVNNTIKDNQD
-1484 AFELYTLELAEPVI
+1484 AFEVYTLELAEPVI

-1837 LWGRYKYNSGSSQ
+1837 LWGRYKYNNGSSQ

-1897 SIDSEGRKL
+1897 SID
-1906 SEEQKKY
+1906 
-1913 FENSTVRDDNGNLL
+1913 
-1927 PMYHG
+1927 
-1932 TPNGDFTVFKNDIQF
+1932 
-1947 FTPNRWYADFYQ
+1947 
-1959 EPSASSRKAGKTVTN
+1959 
-1974 KKTYEVYLN
+1974 
-1983 ITKPFDIRNPETKE
+1983 
-1997 IFINDYV
+1997 
-2004 KGGYA
+2004 
-2009 LGINPYE
+2009 
-2016 EYKDTTNSGLPSWE
+2016 
-2030 EADNIY
+2030 
-2036 EFLEDNDLL
+2036 
-2045 DEYDGIIVDEGGFP
+2045 
-2059 GEDGKIVQRG
+2059 
-2069 ISYVTFNQNQIKNVD
+2069 
-2084 NKKPTADP
+2084 
-2092 DIRHS
+2092 
-2097 VDIDEDLM
+2097 IDEDLM
-2105 AILEEEYSDTEKEMG
+2105 AILDEEYSDTEKEMG

-2128 ALENVSID
+2128 SLKNVTID
-2136 DKTMRKIAS
+2136 EKTMRKIAS

-2319 FVEQSTDT
+2319 FIEQSTDA

-2338 LIVKQQEYR
+2338 LIAKQQEYR

-2475 KKMVVDFID
+2475 KKTVADFID

-2497 VDSLKW
+2497 VNSLKW

-2589 YVNERTQNVEELGDN
+2589 YVNERAQNVEELGDN
-2604 TIEELKSKKDKK
+2604 TIEELKTKKDKK

-2652 ALSIYNGLRKGLNNR
+2652 ALSIYKGLRKGLNTR
-2667 IIKIA
+2667 TEKIA

-2722 TTAQMMGLYELKNRD
+2722 TTAQMMGLYELKNRE

-2745 GGVITTTKAGT
+2745 GGLITTTKAGT

-2826 GNTVDTKD
+2826 GNTVDTKN

-2899 DDHMTEDE
+2899 DEHMSEDE
-2907 VLDILESK
+2907 MLDILNSK

-2947 DVQVKFIDG
+2947 DVQVKFVDE

-2979 YFRAMAVMDTKYLMK
+2979 YFRAMAVMDSKYLLKALTMK
-2994 AFTKLPK
+2994 PA
-3001 VREVQEKVPIAKWKS
+3001 VHEVQEKAPIAKWKS

-3028 KEVITAQ
+3028 KEVITDQ
-3035 HTVKEGLQDI
+3035 HTFKEGLQEKSMILAQQADDI
-3045 SMKVAQKLDDTTW
+3045 TW

-3064 VKLETKALHPDVDIS
+3064 VKQETKALHPDIDVNS
-3079 SDEFTELCVD
+3079 KEFTDLCVD

-3130 SYNMLANAIR
+3130 SYNMLANALR

-3170 NAAAQSFVDALRDK
+3170 NAAAQSLMDAFRDK
-3184 KDDDTTYWERWLADY
+3184 KDDDTTYWERWLDDY
-3199 KDNVIDNLNPVQLI
+3199 KDNVVDNLNPVQLI
-3213 PYIKDVLS
+3213 PYMKDILS
-3221 VVQGYDIN
+3221 IAQGYDVN
-3229 RLDMQGLSKLYAG
+3229 RLDMQGLSKLFAG
-3242 AVSIQKYATDADYRE
+3242 VRNVQKYATDADYRE
-3257 KHTWLEAAEPFV
+3257 NHTWLEAAE
-3269 NGVSLITGIPI
+3269 SLMSGISSVTGIPI
-3280 YNVERDFKAL
+3280 YNVERDFKAI
-3290 YNNITGKYLGG
+3290 YNTTTGKYLGG
-3301 IKRTDS
+3301 IKRKNS
-3307 RQYERMLNAY
+3307 RQYERMLDAY
-3317 LSGDKELY
+3317 LSEDNAAY
-3325 KEVEGELKEKGLEKK
+3325 KEIEGELKEKGLEKK
-3340 EITSKVKKEIKDGYL
+3340 EITSKVKKEMKDGYL
-3355 AGDISEKEAKKFLK
+3355 AGDISEKEAKKFLR

-3402 INKGAARDAI
+3402 INKGADREAI

-3450 YADMKNLLISIYMHL
+3450 YADMKNLLLSIYMHL

>member
-482 NRRRE
+482 NRKRE

-582 FKKKILDWAAQS
+582 FKKKILDWAVQS

-659 ISGAVFGGVVNTVNS
+659 ISGAVFGGVANTVNS

-718 ITDSQ
+718 ITDLQ

-768 ADITT
+768 ADTTT

-964 VIDNRLD
+964 VMDNRLD
-971 KSDNRMKSVAELVAK
+971 KSDNRMKSVVEMVAK

-1008 ALSRIALAKK
+1008 ALSRIALAKT
-1018 TGKGTD
+1018 TGKGNT

-1139 YDKITSYLNEHV
+1139 YDKITSYLNDHV

-1192 EEGEHYTIKVIPAEK
+1192 EKGETETIDISSKKTVSKDDKKNPFKTYSLNIEERLSGDELLNALDMIEEIKRAGGEVDEYGNVRLYHATNEKSAKKIREEKRMVAKEDGIFFSTKKDGQIVGYGKEILEFTIPVEKLVLDDDFGDELHFRLPLEKSWEYDVSDSLVIDGIQRMKTTDGGIRYSITIGPDGIERYALSNETKKLTYKERMKRMLNIMREQYAGRAAKFVKNGHVYYALYDESGIRKGIYGDKKSSRKGLRAKISIGAEGEYIELAENSIYTGSKT
-1207 YMELGGPETLDIDSE
+1207 ELGKTNRFHRNAKTWDYYIKTIEFEGDYFDVLINVKDTGNEHYVYDVTLKEAVSRSNSRGFYNDNETASKSSISQNQ
-1222 KTFSLD
+1222 KNATTFSLD
-1228 VNMEEGKDLIAVHNL
+1228 V
-1243 KEDNL
+1243 
-1248 NKALELGGFPMPSI
+1248 
-1262 AITKKQIGH
+1262 
-1271 SGYGDISVLFKKET
+1271 
-1285 VDPKNKDN
+1285 
-1293 RVFGADAY
+1293 
-1301 TARFPRVDYKVNEEE
+1301 
-1316 LSKLAERIG
+1316 
-1325 TSANYIDANAFN
+1325 
-1337 GNDLKT
+1337 
-1343 AAMKLSEMIEVKERF
+1343 
-1358 IRENNLKVEP
+1358 
-1368 VLRMPTAEPSF
+1368 
-1379 MGRGAVKEYLNNE
+1379 
-1392 NITVDKL
+1392 
-1399 VYDKKVREGL
+1399 
-1409 LDTIREKTSLKAL
+1409 
-1422 GEKWATKIND
+1422 
-1432 NLSDMESDKEI
+1432 
-1443 YNILKEQYQTYI
+1443 
-1455 DIAQGKAKPIED
+1455 
-1467 RYSYT
+1467 
-1472 DGVNNTIRDNQD
+1472 
-1484 AFELYTLELAEPVI
+1484 
-1498 GKAGIYNGKEY
+1498 
-1509 YTASGNLRSFEA
+1509 
-1521 LHDDYNIEN
+1521 
-1530 IVKAMKSAGVK
+1530 
-1541 NEEGSLIP
+1541 
-1549 GIGEVRA
+1549 
-1556 AVSKDFKSIEDIKKQ
+1556 
-1571 EGRLLDLTPEQVDE
+1571 
-1585 IYSESRE
+1585 
-1592 LYQKIVSEIVDNNK
+1592 
-1606 TISDNSFFDRDIAG
+1606 
-1620 RNIIEAVKG
+1620 
-1629 GLKPEKIQK
+1629 
-1638 SMQKYYKNISS
+1638 
-1649 NIANDIVRL
+1649 
-1658 GTILKDIPVKYFEGK
+1658 
-1673 PQRAVGFDEVAAVVI
+1673 
-1688 PDSISEKTK
+1688 
-1697 DKLKQAGIKAYE
+1697 
-1709 YKTDNEASRK
+1709 
-1719 EVVNRAA
+1719 
-1726 VEQDTVFSIDVDAIL
+1726 
-1741 KNSKEVYISKREYA
+1741 
-1755 ILASE
+1755 
-1760 VEKNNYSKDF
+1760 
-1770 ISRKINPAFSDKYF
+1770 
-1784 YLYKVTDKNANKF
+1784 
-1797 KVLAQY
+1797 
-1803 DVELYHDDIE
+1803 
-1813 EVMKSGRFKKNYRTN
+1813 
-1828 EGFDKGIGF
+1828 
-1837 LWGRYKYNSGSSQ
+1837 
-1850 RIENG
+1850 
-1855 RRSGRTDSVR
+1855 
-1865 IRDTERSISEQYIG
+1865 
-1879 SRRADNGKS
+1879 
-1888 ITDNPEKRY
+1888 
-1897 SIDSEGRKL
+1897 DSEGRKL
-1906 SEEQKKY
+1906 SEEQKEY
-1913 FENSTVRDDNGNLL
+1913 FKDSIVRDENGNLL
-1927 PMYHG
+1927 TMYHG

-2069 ISYVTFNQNQIKNVD
+2069 ISYVTFSQNQIKNVD

-2236 YDKFRKMNFGNITFS
+2236 YDKFRKMNFGNVTFS

-2522 GDYEDIY
+2522 GEYEDIY

-3184 KDDDTTYWERWLADY
+3184 KDDDTTYWERWLEDY

-3290 YNNITGKYLGG
+3290 YNTTTGKYLGG
-3301 IKRTDS
+3301 IKRKNS
-3307 RQYERMLNAY
+3307 RQYERMLDAY
-3317 LSGDKELY
+3317 LSGDNAEY
-3325 KEVEGELKEKGLEKK
+3325 KEIEGELKEKGLEQK

>member
-1 MKKYEKRM
+1 MADRLSLEELKKKRQEGTHENTEKKLNTRSATITRESGGERKSLEELRQARM
-9 NRLAELKE
+9 NRNASPDVSVFHNSMNRYQQ
-17 EKRQAEYNSDATS
+17 EKPA
-30 DNPTYESRMERLKEL
+30 
-45 KQQKI
+45 
-50 ERAQSNR
+50 
-57 ESAIA
+57 
-62 LGTANFS
+62 GF
-69 KNTIN
+69 
-74 SKRSKAMDYALE
+74 DYALE
-86 KARNTVNTT
+86 KVRNTANTT
-95 TKAMSR
+95 ARAMSK
-101 NGSALQGA
+101 NGRALQGA

-127 PVYGS
+127 PVY
-132 FDSPTTTRN
+132 DSSNEDKTMASRSREKNTPV
-141 IGKDTKLAGYRNRT
+141 GYKNKE

-163 DYENTKAASNTTG
+163 EYKNAKATVSTKENR
-176 KQGAAVSSFKGAKKR
+176 GAAVSSFKGAKKR

-279 KDTKLAGYKNRLT
+279 KDTKLAGYRNRLT

-297 AEEHD
+297 VEEHD

-318 VRKNQK
+318 IRKNQK

-405 NRQIDTKKRREL
+405 NRQIDTKKRKEL

-461 FGGDEAY
+461 FGGNEAY

-482 NRRRE
+482 NRKRE
-487 AVSNDIDSTIGK
+487 AVSNDIDSNIGK
-499 FVYDVGMSMADSA
+499 FLYDVGMSMADSA

-659 ISGAVFGGVVNTVNS
+659 ISGAVFGGVANTVNS

-718 ITDSQ
+718 ITDLQ

-758 QQAQKLMNDA
+758 QRAQKLMNDA
-768 ADITT
+768 ADTTT

-785 NVADRMVNAEGITAE
+785 NVADRMVNAEGITTE
-800 NQKVAPVQQYS
+800 NQEVAPVQQYS

-1139 YDKITSYLNEHV
+1139 YDKITSYLNDHV

-1172 MFLGELTKAQEN
+1172 MFMGELEKAQEK
-1184 YKRENVTA
+1184 YKQGNATA
-1192 EEGEHYTIKVIPAEK
+1192 EEGEHYSIKV
-1207 YMELGGPETLDIDSE
+1207 
-1222 KTFSLD
+1222 
-1228 VNMEEGKDLIAVHNL
+1228 
-1243 KEDNL
+1243 
-1248 NKALELGGFPMPSI
+1248 
-1262 AITKKQIGH
+1262 
-1271 SGYGDISVLFKKET
+1271 
-1285 VDPKNKDN
+1285 
-1293 RVFGADAY
+1293 
-1301 TARFPRVDYKVNEEE
+1301 
-1316 LSKLAERIG
+1316 
-1325 TSANYIDANAFN
+1325 
-1337 GNDLKT
+1337 
-1343 AAMKLSEMIEVKERF
+1343 
-1358 IRENNLKVEP
+1358 
-1368 VLRMPTAEPSF
+1368 
-1379 MGRGAVKEYLNNE
+1379 
-1392 NITVDKL
+1392 
-1399 VYDKKVREGL
+1399 
-1409 LDTIREKTSLKAL
+1409 
-1422 GEKWATKIND
+1422 
-1432 NLSDMESDKEI
+1432 
-1443 YNILKEQYQTYI
+1443 
-1455 DIAQGKAKPIED
+1455 
-1467 RYSYT
+1467 
-1472 DGVNNTIRDNQD
+1472 
-1484 AFELYTLELAEPVI
+1484 
-1498 GKAGIYNGKEY
+1498 
-1509 YTASGNLRSFEA
+1509 
-1521 LHDDYNIEN
+1521 
-1530 IVKAMKSAGVK
+1530 
-1541 NEEGSLIP
+1541 
-1549 GIGEVRA
+1549 
-1556 AVSKDFKSIEDIKKQ
+1556 
-1571 EGRLLDLTPEQVDE
+1571 
-1585 IYSESRE
+1585 
-1592 LYQKIVSEIVDNNK
+1592 
-1606 TISDNSFFDRDIAG
+1606 
-1620 RNIIEAVKG
+1620 
-1629 GLKPEKIQK
+1629 
-1638 SMQKYYKNISS
+1638 
-1649 NIANDIVRL
+1649 
-1658 GTILKDIPVKYFEGK
+1658 
-1673 PQRAVGFDEVAAVVI
+1673 
-1688 PDSISEKTK
+1688 
-1697 DKLKQAGIKAYE
+1697 
-1709 YKTDNEASRK
+1709 SRK

-1888 ITDNPEKRY
+1888 ITDNPAKRY
-1897 SIDSEGRKL
+1897 SIDFEGRKL

-2277 VNDQPIA
+2277 VNDRPIA

-2319 FVEQSTDT
+2319 FVEQAQDQT
-2327 ANKKVLAETQK
+2327 NRQVLKKTQE
-2338 LIVKQQEYR
+2338 LIKKQQDYR
-2347 KNLNAEYRER
+2347 KNINAEYRER
-2357 FEKLKEQEKTRRD
+2357 FEKLKAQEQTKRD
-2370 SLKQKYERALDE
+2370 NLKQKYERALDE

-2475 KKMVVDFID
+2475 KKTVADFID

-2509 MQLKLSSEREAIA
+2509 MQLKLSNEREAIA

-2534 GNSGDRKTSSLLDDI
+2534 GNLGDRKTTSSLLDDI

-2563 MDMNGLR
+2563 MDINGLR

-2589 YVNERTQNVEELGDN
+2589 YVNERAQNVEELGDN
-2604 TIEELKSKKDKK
+2604 TIEELKTKKDKK

-2644 YFYRLGDS
+2644 YFYRMGDS
-2652 ALSIYNGLRKGLNNR
+2652 ALSIYKGLRKGLNTR
-2667 IIKIA
+2667 TEKIA

-2698 EMKKWTGRDAEVHEF
+2698 EMKKWTGRDAEVHKF
-2713 DFGNKKLRM
+2713 DFDNKKLRM
-2722 TTAQMMGLYELKNRD
+2722 TTAQMMGLYELKNRE

-2776 EELTPEQKKVADS
+2776 EKLTPEQKKVADS

-2868 KHVTDMASY
+2868 KYVIDMASY

-2899 DDHMTEDE
+2899 DEHMSEDE
-2907 VLDILESK
+2907 MLDILNSK

-2936 LVQDIN
+2936 LVKDIN

-2947 DVQVKFIDG
+2947 DVQVKFVDE

-2979 YFRAMAVMDTKYLMK
+2979 YFRAMAVMDSKYLLKALTMK
-2994 AFTKLPK
+2994 PA
-3001 VREVQEKVPIAKWKS
+3001 VHEVQEKAPIAKWKS

-3028 KEVITAQ
+3028 KEVITDQ
-3035 HTVKEGLQDI
+3035 HTFKEGLQEK
-3045 SMKVAQKLDDTTW
+3045 SMILAQKADDITW

-3064 VKLETKALHPDVDIS
+3064 VKQETKALHPDIDVNS
-3079 SDEFTELCVD
+3079 KEFTDLCVD

-3130 SYNMLANAIR
+3130 SYNMLANALR
-3140 DWYEMP
+3140 DWHEMP

-3158 QTLKAYIITNVV
+3158 RILKAYVVTNVV
-3170 NAAAQSFVDALRDK
+3170 NAAVQSFMDAFRDK
-3184 KDDDTTYWERWLADY
+3184 KDDDTTYWERWLEDY
-3199 KDNVIDNLNPVQLI
+3199 KDNVKDNLNPIQLI
-3213 PYIKDVLS
+3213 PYLKDILS
-3221 VVQGYDIN
+3221 IVQGYDVN
-3229 RLDMQGLSKLYAG
+3229 RLDMQGLSKLFAG
-3242 AVSIQKYATDADYRE
+3242 VRNVQKYATDADYRE
-3257 KHTWLEAAEPFV
+3257 NHTWLEAAE
-3269 NGVSLITGIPI
+3269 SLMSGISSVTGIPI
-3280 YNVERDFKAL
+3280 YNVERDFKAI
-3290 YNNITGKYLGG
+3290 YNTTTGKYLGG
-3301 IKRTDS
+3301 IKRKNS
-3307 RQYERMLNAY
+3307 RQYERMLDAY
-3317 LSGDKELY
+3317 LSEDNAAY
-3325 KEVEGELKEKGLEKK
+3325 KEIEGELKEKGLEKK
-3340 EITSKVKKEIKDGYL
+3340 EITSKVKKEMKDGYL
-3355 AGDISEKEAKKFLK
+3355 AGDISEKEAKKFLR

-3402 INKGAARDAI
+3402 INKGADREAI

>member
-1 MKKYEKRM
+1 MADRLSLEELKKKRQEGTHENTERKLNTRSAAITRESGGERKSLEELRQARM
-9 NRLAELKE
+9 NRNASPDVSVFHNSMSRYQQ
-17 EKRQAEYNSDATS
+17 EKPA
-30 DNPTYESRMERLKEL
+30 
-45 KQQKI
+45 
-50 ERAQSNR
+50 
-57 ESAIA
+57 
-62 LGTANFS
+62 GF
-69 KNTIN
+69 
-74 SKRSKAMDYALE
+74 DYALE
-86 KARNTVNTT
+86 KVRNTANTT
-95 TKAMSR
+95 ARAMSK
-101 NGSALQGA
+101 NGRALQGA

-114 RERENKKKLEGYE
+114 RNRETKKKLDSFK
-127 PVYGS
+127 PVY
-132 FDSPTTTRN
+132 DSSNEDKTMTGRSREKLTPTE
-141 IGKDTKLAGYRNRT
+141 YRNES

-163 DYENTKAASNTTG
+163 DYNNAKSTLNSNQKG
-176 KQGAAVSSFKGAKKR
+176 KHGNAVSSFKGARKR

-279 KDTKLAGYKNRLT
+279 KDTKLAGYRNRLT

-388 SQGINADDMEE
+388 SQEINADDMEE

-482 NRRRE
+482 NRKRE

-659 ISGAVFGGVVNTVNS
+659 ISGAVFGGVANTVNS

-681 KTINQDNTMRDT
+681 KIINQDNTMRDT
-693 ILETAEQMPEN
+693 ILETAEKMPEN
-704 STAKQIADTVKTDN
+704 STAKQIADTVKADN

-758 QQAQKLMNDA
+758 QQAQELMNNTADTSA
-768 ADITT
+768 ARED
-773 TKEENTIENTTN
+773 NAIENTTGN
-785 NVADRMVNAEGITAE
+785 MTGRVKNAEGIVIE
-800 NQKVAPVQQYS
+800 NEKVAPVQPYS
-811 RNQTGVTEAVN
+811 RNQTGVTAAVN
-822 KNTGK
+822 RNTGK
-827 QNIVVEIA
+827 QDIVVEIA
-835 ESTPEKTMVKLSDGS
+835 ESTPEKTMVKLSDGRV
-850 IVDYKTVEIN
+850 VDYKTVEIG

-898 AAVFYNAGKLGKT
+898 TAVFYNAGKLGKT

-958 KMGSGS
+958 KMGTGS

-971 KSDNRMKSVAELVAK
+971 KSDNRMKSVVEMVAK

-995 DELSHG
+995 DELEHG

-1008 ALSRIALAKK
+1008 ALSRIALAKT
-1018 TGKGTD
+1018 TGKGNT

-1053 VLDYVT
+1053 VLNYVT

-1069 TIEQYHKAYKT
+1069 AIEQYHKAYKT

-1095 FDYVAGLFTDKDG
+1095 FDYVAGLFADQKG

-1121 ESEHKSILKTIA
+1121 ESQHKSILKTIA

-1139 YDKITSYLNEHV
+1139 YDKITSYLNDHV

-1192 EEGEHYTIKVIPAEK
+1192 EKGETETIDISSKKTVSKDDKKNPFKTYSLNIEERLSGDELLNALDMIEEIKRAGGEVDEYGNVRLYHATNEKSAKKIREEKRMVAKEDGIFFSTKKDGQIVGYGKEILEFTIPVEKLVLDDDFGDELHFRLPLEKSWEYDVSDSLVIDGIQRMKTTDGGIRYSITIGSDGIERYALSNETKKLTFKERKERMLNIMREQYAGRTAKFVKNGHVYYALYDERGVRKGIYGDKKSSKKGLKAKINIGAEGEYIELAENSIYTGSKTEIGKTNRFHRDAKTWDYYIKTIEFEGDYFDVLINVKDTGNEHYV
-1207 YMELGGPETLDIDSE
+1207 YDVTLKEADSLPNPQRLYDGS
-1222 KTFSLD
+1222 KTASGDSISQNRKNATTFSLD
-1228 VNMEEGKDLIAVHNL
+1228 V
-1243 KEDNL
+1243 
-1248 NKALELGGFPMPSI
+1248 
-1262 AITKKQIGH
+1262 
-1271 SGYGDISVLFKKET
+1271 
-1285 VDPKNKDN
+1285 
-1293 RVFGADAY
+1293 
-1301 TARFPRVDYKVNEEE
+1301 
-1316 LSKLAERIG
+1316 
-1325 TSANYIDANAFN
+1325 
-1337 GNDLKT
+1337 
-1343 AAMKLSEMIEVKERF
+1343 
-1358 IRENNLKVEP
+1358 
-1368 VLRMPTAEPSF
+1368 
-1379 MGRGAVKEYLNNE
+1379 
-1392 NITVDKL
+1392 
-1399 VYDKKVREGL
+1399 
-1409 LDTIREKTSLKAL
+1409 
-1422 GEKWATKIND
+1422 
-1432 NLSDMESDKEI
+1432 
-1443 YNILKEQYQTYI
+1443 
-1455 DIAQGKAKPIED
+1455 
-1467 RYSYT
+1467 
-1472 DGVNNTIRDNQD
+1472 
-1484 AFELYTLELAEPVI
+1484 
-1498 GKAGIYNGKEY
+1498 
-1509 YTASGNLRSFEA
+1509 
-1521 LHDDYNIEN
+1521 
-1530 IVKAMKSAGVK
+1530 
-1541 NEEGSLIP
+1541 
-1549 GIGEVRA
+1549 
-1556 AVSKDFKSIEDIKKQ
+1556 
-1571 EGRLLDLTPEQVDE
+1571 
-1585 IYSESRE
+1585 
-1592 LYQKIVSEIVDNNK
+1592 
-1606 TISDNSFFDRDIAG
+1606 
-1620 RNIIEAVKG
+1620 
-1629 GLKPEKIQK
+1629 
-1638 SMQKYYKNISS
+1638 
-1649 NIANDIVRL
+1649 
-1658 GTILKDIPVKYFEGK
+1658 
-1673 PQRAVGFDEVAAVVI
+1673 
-1688 PDSISEKTK
+1688 
-1697 DKLKQAGIKAYE
+1697 
-1709 YKTDNEASRK
+1709 
-1719 EVVNRAA
+1719 
-1726 VEQDTVFSIDVDAIL
+1726 
-1741 KNSKEVYISKREYA
+1741 
-1755 ILASE
+1755 
-1760 VEKNNYSKDF
+1760 
-1770 ISRKINPAFSDKYF
+1770 
-1784 YLYKVTDKNANKF
+1784 
-1797 KVLAQY
+1797 
-1803 DVELYHDDIE
+1803 
-1813 EVMKSGRFKKNYRTN
+1813 
-1828 EGFDKGIGF
+1828 
-1837 LWGRYKYNSGSSQ
+1837 
-1850 RIENG
+1850 
-1855 RRSGRTDSVR
+1855 
-1865 IRDTERSISEQYIG
+1865 
-1879 SRRADNGKS
+1879 
-1888 ITDNPEKRY
+1888 
-1897 SIDSEGRKL
+1897 DSEGRKL
-1906 SEEQKKY
+1906 SEEQKEY
-1913 FENSTVRDDNGNLL
+1913 FKDSIVRDENGNLL
-1927 PMYHG
+1927 TMYHG

-2069 ISYVTFNQNQIKNVD
+2069 ISYVTFSQNQIKNVD

-2213 TLKGQKIRLN
+2213 TLRGQKIRLN

-2319 FVEQSTDT
+2319 FVEQSTDA

-2338 LIVKQQEYR
+2338 LIAKQQEYR

-2370 SLKQKYERALDE
+2370 SLKQKYERELDE

-2475 KKMVVDFID
+2475 KKTVADFID

-2522 GDYEDIY
+2522 GEYEDIY

-2563 MDMNGLR
+2563 MDINGLR

-2589 YVNERTQNVEELGDN
+2589 YVNERAQNVEELGDN
-2604 TIEELKSKKDKK
+2604 TIEELKTKKDKK

-2621 TLRGKAINKA
+2621 TLMGKAINKA

-2644 YFYRLGDS
+2644 YFYRMGDS
-2652 ALSIYNGLRKGLNNR
+2652 ALSIYKGLRKGLNTR
-2667 IIKIA
+2667 TEKIA

-2698 EMKKWTGRDAEVHEF
+2698 EMKKWTGRDAEVHKF
-2713 DFGNKKLRM
+2713 DFDNKKLRM
-2722 TTAQMMGLYELKNRD
+2722 TTAQMMGLYELKNRE

-2899 DDHMTEDE
+2899 DEHMSEDE
-2907 VLDILESK
+2907 MLDILNSK

-2947 DVQVKFIDG
+2947 DVQVKFVDE

-2979 YFRAMAVMDTKYLMK
+2979 YFRAMAVMDSKYLLKALTMK
-2994 AFTKLPK
+2994 PA
-3001 VREVQEKVPIAKWKS
+3001 VHEVQEKAPIAKWKS

-3028 KEVITAQ
+3028 KEVITDQ
-3035 HTVKEGLQDI
+3035 HTFKEGLQEKSMILAQQADDI
-3045 SMKVAQKLDDTTW
+3045 TW

-3064 VKLETKALHPDVDIS
+3064 VKQETKALHPDIDVNS
-3079 SDEFTELCVD
+3079 KEFTDLCVD

-3130 SYNMLANAIR
+3130 SYNMLANALR

-3170 NAAAQSFVDALRDK
+3170 NAAAQSFMDAFRDK
-3184 KDDDTTYWERWLADY
+3184 KDDDTTYWERWLDDY
-3199 KDNVIDNLNPVQLI
+3199 KDNVVDNLNPVQLI
-3213 PYIKDVLS
+3213 PYMKDILS
-3221 VVQGYDIN
+3221 IAQGYDVN
-3229 RLDMQGLSKLYAG
+3229 RLDMQGLSKLFAG
-3242 AVSIQKYATDADYRE
+3242 VRNVQKYATDADYRE
-3257 KHTWLEAAEPFV
+3257 NHTWLEAAE
-3269 NGVSLITGIPI
+3269 SLMSGISSVTGIPI
-3280 YNVERDFKAL
+3280 YNVERDFKAI
-3290 YNNITGKYLGG
+3290 YNTTTGKYLGG
-3301 IKRTDS
+3301 IKRKNS
-3307 RQYERMLNAY
+3307 RQYERMLDAY
-3317 LSGDKELY
+3317 LSEDNAAY
-3325 KEVEGELKEKGLEKK
+3325 KEIEGELKEKGLEKK
-3340 EITSKVKKEIKDGYL
+3340 EITSKVKKEMKDGYL
-3355 AGDISEKEAKKFLK
+3355 AGDISEKEAKKFLR

-3402 INKGAARDAI
+3402 INKGADREAI

>member
-482 NRRRE
+482 NRKRE

-582 FKKKILDWAAQS
+582 FKKKILDWAVQS

-659 ISGAVFGGVVNTVNS
+659 ISGAVFGGVANTVNS

-704 STAKQIADTVKTDN
+704 STAKQIVDTVKTDN
-718 ITDSQ
+718 ITDLQ

-768 ADITT
+768 ADTTT

-1285 VDPKNKDN
+1285 VDPKNKEN

-1343 AAMKLSEMIEVKERF
+1343 AAMKLSEMMEVKERF

-1443 YNILKEQYQTYI
+1443 YNILKEQYQTYL

-1472 DGVNNTIRDNQD
+1472 DGVNNTIKDNQD

-1620 RNIIEAVKG
+1620 RNIVEAVKG

-1673 PQRAVGFDEVAAVVI
+1673 PQRAVGFNEVAAVVI

-1897 SIDSEGRKL
+1897 SID
-1906 SEEQKKY
+1906 
-1913 FENSTVRDDNGNLL
+1913 
-1927 PMYHG
+1927 
-1932 TPNGDFTVFKNDIQF
+1932 
-1947 FTPNRWYADFYQ
+1947 
-1959 EPSASSRKAGKTVTN
+1959 
-1974 KKTYEVYLN
+1974 
-1983 ITKPFDIRNPETKE
+1983 
-1997 IFINDYV
+1997 
-2004 KGGYA
+2004 
-2009 LGINPYE
+2009 
-2016 EYKDTTNSGLPSWE
+2016 
-2030 EADNIY
+2030 
-2036 EFLEDNDLL
+2036 
-2045 DEYDGIIVDEGGFP
+2045 
-2059 GEDGKIVQRG
+2059 
-2069 ISYVTFNQNQIKNVD
+2069 
-2084 NKKPTADP
+2084 
-2092 DIRHS
+2092 
-2097 VDIDEDLM
+2097 IDEDLI
-2105 AILEEEYSDTEKEMG
+2105 AILDEEYSDTEKEMG

-2128 ALENVSID
+2128 SLKNVTID
-2136 DKTMRKIAS
+2136 EKTMRKIAS

-2475 KKMVVDFID
+2475 KKTVADFID

-2509 MQLKLSSEREAIA
+2509 MQLKLSNEREAIA

-2577 GLKRAITSVNQL
+2577 GLKRAITSVNKL
-2589 YVNERTQNVEELGDN
+2589 YVNERAQSVEELGDN
-2604 TIEELKSKKDKK
+2604 TIEELKTKKDKK

>member
-62 LGTANFS
+62 WGTANFS

-95 TKAMSR
+95 TKAMSK

-254 NKDKLKNYEPVY
+254 NKDKLKNYEPIY

-279 KDTKLAGYKNRLT
+279 KDTKLAGYRNRLT

-375 LEKAY
+375 LEKVY

-482 NRRRE
+482 NRKRE

-634 SEDEAKTAANEQFW
+634 SEDEAKTAANKQFW

-659 ISGAVFGGVVNTVNS
+659 ISGAVFGGVANTVNT

-704 STAKQIADTVKTDN
+704 STAKQIADTVKADN

-731 AKSEDVNL
+731 ANSEDVNL

-758 QQAQKLMNDA
+758 QQAQKLINDTV
-768 ADITT
+768 DTSNT
-773 TKEENTIENTTN
+773 EEENATN
-785 NVADRMVNAEGITAE
+785 KVADRMVNAEGITAE

-911 SYESIMNNPVNAR
+911 SYESIMNNPINAR

-945 NPVVQNSDMQQAV
+945 SPLSQNSNVQQAV
-958 KMGSGS
+958 KMGTGS

-971 KSDNRMKSVAELVAK
+971 KSDNRMKSVVEMVAK

-995 DELSHG
+995 DELEHG

-1008 ALSRIALAKK
+1008 ALSRIALAKT
-1018 TGKGTD
+1018 TGQGNT

-1053 VLDYVT
+1053 VLNYVT

-1095 FDYVAGLFTDKDG
+1095 FDYVAGLFADQKG
-1108 VEAFSKYMSENMT
+1108 VEAFSKYLSENMT

-1139 YDKITSYLNEHV
+1139 YDKITSYLNDHV

-1162 DAEEAQRIRD
+1162 DAEEAQRIRV

-1192 EEGEHYTIKVIPAEK
+1192 EEGEHHTIKVIPAEK
-1207 YMELGGPETLDIDSE
+1207 YMELGEPETLDIDSE

-1343 AAMKLSEMIEVKERF
+1343 AAMKLSEMMEVKERF

-1443 YNILKEQYQTYI
+1443 YNILKEQYQTYL

-1472 DGVNNTIRDNQD
+1472 DGVNNTIKDNQD

-1620 RNIIEAVKG
+1620 RNVIEAVKG

-1719 EVVNRAA
+1719 EVINRAA

-1897 SIDSEGRKL
+1897 SID
-1906 SEEQKKY
+1906 
-1913 FENSTVRDDNGNLL
+1913 
-1927 PMYHG
+1927 
-1932 TPNGDFTVFKNDIQF
+1932 
-1947 FTPNRWYADFYQ
+1947 
-1959 EPSASSRKAGKTVTN
+1959 
-1974 KKTYEVYLN
+1974 
-1983 ITKPFDIRNPETKE
+1983 
-1997 IFINDYV
+1997 
-2004 KGGYA
+2004 
-2009 LGINPYE
+2009 
-2016 EYKDTTNSGLPSWE
+2016 
-2030 EADNIY
+2030 
-2036 EFLEDNDLL
+2036 
-2045 DEYDGIIVDEGGFP
+2045 
-2059 GEDGKIVQRG
+2059 
-2069 ISYVTFNQNQIKNVD
+2069 
-2084 NKKPTADP
+2084 
-2092 DIRHS
+2092 
-2097 VDIDEDLM
+2097 IDEDLM
-2105 AILEEEYSDTEKEMG
+2105 AILDEEYSDTEKEMG

-2128 ALENVSID
+2128 SLKNVTID
-2136 DKTMRKIAS
+2136 EKTMRKIAS

-2188 IAMPVIEESTDV
+2188 IATPVIEESTDV
-2200 DSVEADVYNSFRK
+2200 DSVEADVYNSFRN
-2213 TLKGQKIRLN
+2213 TLKAQKIRLN

-2236 YDKFRKMNFGNITFS
+2236 YEKFRKMNFGNITFS

-2319 FVEQSTDT
+2319 FVEQSTDA

-2338 LIVKQQEYR
+2338 LIAKQQEYR

-2370 SLKQKYERALDE
+2370 SLKQKYERELDE

-2475 KKMVVDFID
+2475 KKMVADFID

-2563 MDMNGLR
+2563 MDINGLR

-2589 YVNERTQNVEELGDN
+2589 YVNERAQNVEELGDN
-2604 TIEELKSKKDKK
+2604 TIEELKTKKDKK

-2644 YFYRLGDS
+2644 YFYRMGDS
-2652 ALSIYNGLRKGLNNR
+2652 ALSIYKGLRKGLNTR
-2667 IIKIA
+2667 TEKIA

-2722 TTAQMMGLYELKNRD
+2722 TTAQMMGLYELKNRE

-2834 QTSYWGV
+2834 KTSYWGV

-2899 DDHMTEDE
+2899 DEHMSEDE
-2907 VLDILESK
+2907 VLDILNSK

-2947 DVQVKFIDG
+2947 DVQVKFVDE

-2979 YFRAMAVMDTKYLMK
+2979 YFRAMAVMDSKYLLKALTMK
-2994 AFTKLPK
+2994 PA
-3001 VREVQEKVPIAKWKS
+3001 VHEVQEKAPIAKWKS

-3028 KEVITAQ
+3028 KEVITDQ
-3035 HTVKEGLQDI
+3035 HTFKEGLQEGTMI
-3045 SMKVAQKLDDTTW
+3045 LAQKADDVTW

-3064 VKLETKALHPDVDIS
+3064 VKQETKALHPDIDVNS
-3079 SDEFTELCVD
+3079 KEFTDLCVD

-3130 SYNMLANAIR
+3130 SYNMLANALR

-3170 NAAAQSFVDALRDK
+3170 NAAVQSFMDAFRDK
-3184 KDDDTTYWERWLADY
+3184 KDDDTTYWERWLEDY

-3213 PYIKDVLS
+3213 PYMKDILS
-3221 VVQGYDIN
+3221 IAQGYDVN
-3229 RLDMQGLSKLYAG
+3229 RLDMQGLSKLFAG
-3242 AVSIQKYATDADYRE
+3242 VRNVQKYATDADYRE
-3257 KHTWLEAAEPFV
+3257 NHTWLEAAE
-3269 NGVSLITGIPI
+3269 SLMSGISSVTGIPI
-3280 YNVERDFKAL
+3280 YNVERDFKAI
-3290 YNNITGKYLGG
+3290 YNTTTGKYLGG
-3301 IKRTDS
+3301 IKRKNS
-3307 RQYERMLNAY
+3307 RQYERMMDAY
-3317 LSGDKELY
+3317 LSGDNAVY
-3325 KEVEGELKEKGLEKK
+3325 KEIEGELKEKGLEQK

>member
-155 TGETMTVE
+155 TGETMSAE

-176 KQGAAVSSFKGAKKR
+176 KQGASVSSFKGAKKR

-279 KDTKLAGYKNRLT
+279 KDTKLAGYRNRLT

-318 VRKNQK
+318 IRKNQK

-451 DQLGHSAKNY
+451 DQLSHSAKNY
-461 FGGDEAY
+461 FRGDEAY

-648 NQVGQDFVAGA
+648 NQVGKDFVAGA
-659 ISGAVFGGVVNTVNS
+659 ISGAVFGGVANTVNS

-731 AKSEDVNL
+731 ANSEDVNL

-758 QQAQKLMNDA
+758 QQAQKLINDTV
-768 ADITT
+768 DTST
-773 TKEENTIENTTN
+773 TKEENTTN
-785 NVADRMVNAEGITAE
+785 NVADRMVNAEGITTE

-911 SYESIMNNPVNAR
+911 SYESIMNNPINAR

-945 NPVVQNSDMQQAV
+945 SPLSQNSNVQQAV
-958 KMGSGS
+958 KMGTGS

-971 KSDNRMKSVAELVAK
+971 KSDNRMKSVVEMVAK

-995 DELSHG
+995 DELEHG

-1008 ALSRIALAKK
+1008 ALSRIALAKT
-1018 TGKGTD
+1018 TGQGNT

-1053 VLDYVT
+1053 VLNYVT

-1095 FDYVAGLFTDKDG
+1095 FDYVAGLFADQKG
-1108 VEAFSKYMSENMT
+1108 VEAFSKYLSENMT

-1139 YDKITSYLNEHV
+1139 YDKITLYLNDHV

-1207 YMELGGPETLDIDSE
+1207 YMELGEPETLDIDSE

-1343 AAMKLSEMIEVKERF
+1343 AAMKLSEMMEVKERF

-1443 YNILKEQYQTYI
+1443 YNILKEQYQTYL

-1472 DGVNNTIRDNQD
+1472 DGVNNTIKDNQD

-1673 PQRAVGFDEVAAVVI
+1673 PQRAVGFNEVAAVVI

-1897 SIDSEGRKL
+1897 SID
-1906 SEEQKKY
+1906 
-1913 FENSTVRDDNGNLL
+1913 
-1927 PMYHG
+1927 
-1932 TPNGDFTVFKNDIQF
+1932 
-1947 FTPNRWYADFYQ
+1947 
-1959 EPSASSRKAGKTVTN
+1959 
-1974 KKTYEVYLN
+1974 
-1983 ITKPFDIRNPETKE
+1983 
-1997 IFINDYV
+1997 
-2004 KGGYA
+2004 
-2009 LGINPYE
+2009 
-2016 EYKDTTNSGLPSWE
+2016 
-2030 EADNIY
+2030 
-2036 EFLEDNDLL
+2036 
-2045 DEYDGIIVDEGGFP
+2045 
-2059 GEDGKIVQRG
+2059 
-2069 ISYVTFNQNQIKNVD
+2069 
-2084 NKKPTADP
+2084 
-2092 DIRHS
+2092 
-2097 VDIDEDLM
+2097 IDEDLM
-2105 AILEEEYSDTEKEMG
+2105 AILDEEYSDTEKEMG

-2128 ALENVSID
+2128 SLKNVTID
-2136 DKTMRKIAS
+2136 EKTMRKIAS

-2200 DSVEADVYNSFRK
+2200 DSVEAGVYNSFRK
-2213 TLKGQKIRLN
+2213 TLRGQKIRLN

-2319 FVEQSTDT
+2319 FVEQSTDA

-2338 LIVKQQEYR
+2338 LIAKQQEYR

-2370 SLKQKYERALDE
+2370 SLKQKYERELDE
-2382 QRRELSSAMAYR
+2382 QKRELSSAMAYR

-2475 KKMVVDFID
+2475 KKTVADFID

-2509 MQLKLSSEREAIA
+2509 MQLKLSNEREAIA

-2534 GNSGDRKTSSLLDDI
+2534 GNLGDRKTTSSLLDDI

-2563 MDMNGLR
+2563 MDINGLR

-2589 YVNERTQNVEELGDN
+2589 YVNERAQNVEELGDN
-2604 TIEELKSKKDKK
+2604 TIEELKTKKDKK

-2621 TLRGKAINKA
+2621 TLRGKTINKA

-2644 YFYRLGDS
+2644 YFYRMGDS
-2652 ALSIYNGLRKGLNNR
+2652 ALSIYKGLRKGLNTR
-2667 IIKIA
+2667 TEKIA

-2698 EMKKWTGRDAEVHEF
+2698 EMKKWTGRDAEVHKF
-2713 DFGNKKLRM
+2713 DFDNKKLRM
-2722 TTAQMMGLYELKNRD
+2722 TTAQMMGLYELKNRE

-2776 EELTPEQKKVADS
+2776 EKLTPEQKKVADS

-2899 DDHMTEDE
+2899 DEHMSEDE
-2907 VLDILESK
+2907 MLDILNSK

-2947 DVQVKFIDG
+2947 DVQVKFVDE

-2979 YFRAMAVMDTKYLMK
+2979 YFRAMAVMDSKYLLKALTMK
-2994 AFTKLPK
+2994 PA
-3001 VREVQEKVPIAKWKS
+3001 VHEVQEKAPIAKWKS

-3028 KEVITAQ
+3028 KEVITDQ
-3035 HTVKEGLQDI
+3035 HTFKEGLQEKSMILAQQADDI
-3045 SMKVAQKLDDTTW
+3045 TW

-3064 VKLETKALHPDVDIS
+3064 VKQEAKALHPDIDVNS
-3079 SDEFTELCVD
+3079 KEFTDLCVD

-3130 SYNMLANAIR
+3130 SYNMLANALR
-3140 DWYEMP
+3140 DWHEMP

-3158 QTLKAYIITNVV
+3158 RILKAYVVTNVV
-3170 NAAAQSFVDALRDK
+3170 NAAVQSFMDAFRDK
-3184 KDDDTTYWERWLADY
+3184 KDDDTTYWERWLEDY
-3199 KDNVIDNLNPVQLI
+3199 KDNVKDNLNPIQLI
-3213 PYIKDVLS
+3213 PYLKDILS
-3221 VVQGYDIN
+3221 IVQGYDVN
-3229 RLDMQGLSKLYAG
+3229 RLDMQGLSKLFAG
-3242 AVSIQKYATDADYRE
+3242 VRNVQKYATDADYRE
-3257 KHTWLEAAEPFV
+3257 DHTWLEAAE
-3269 NGVSLITGIPI
+3269 SLMSGISSVTGIPI
-3280 YNVERDFKAL
+3280 YNVERDFKAI
-3290 YNNITGKYLGG
+3290 YNTTTGKYLGG
-3301 IKRTDS
+3301 IKRKNS
-3307 RQYERMLNAY
+3307 RQYERMLDAY
-3317 LSGDKELY
+3317 LSGDNAAY
-3325 KEVEGELKEKGLEKK
+3325 KEIEGELKEKGLEKK
-3340 EITSKVKKEIKDGYL
+3340 EITSKVKKEMKDGYL

-3369 EKAGQSDEEIW
+3369 EKAGQSDEKIW

-3402 INKGAARDAI
+3402 INKGADREAI

>member
-1 MKKYEKRM
+1 MADRLSLEELKKKRQEGTHENTERKLNTRSAAITRESGGERKSLEELRQARM
-9 NRLAELKE
+9 NRNASPDVSVFHNSMSRYQQ
-17 EKRQAEYNSDATS
+17 EKPA
-30 DNPTYESRMERLKEL
+30 
-45 KQQKI
+45 
-50 ERAQSNR
+50 
-57 ESAIA
+57 
-62 LGTANFS
+62 GF
-69 KNTIN
+69 
-74 SKRSKAMDYALE
+74 DYALE
-86 KARNTVNTT
+86 KVRNTANTT
-95 TKAMSR
+95 ARAMSK
-101 NGSALQGA
+101 NGRALQGA

-114 RERENKKKLEGYE
+114 RNRETKKKLDSFK
-127 PVYGS
+127 PVY
-132 FDSPTTTRN
+132 DSSNEDKTMTGRSREKLTPTE
-141 IGKDTKLAGYRNRT
+141 YRNES

-163 DYENTKAASNTTG
+163 DYNNAKSTLNSNQKG
-176 KQGAAVSSFKGAKKR
+176 KHGNAVSSFKGARKR
-191 AIEEALQQQADT
+191 AIEEALKQQENTA
-203 SWMPEK
+203 WMPEK

-279 KDTKLAGYKNRLT
+279 KDTKLAGYRNRLT

-318 VRKNQK
+318 IRKNQK

-482 NRRRE
+482 NRKRE

-659 ISGAVFGGVVNTVNS
+659 ISGAVFGGVANTVNS

-681 KTINQDNTMRDT
+681 KIINQDNTMRDT
-693 ILETAEQMPEN
+693 ILETAEKMPEN
-704 STAKQIADTVKTDN
+704 STAKQIADTVKADN

-731 AKSEDVNL
+731 ANSEDVNL

-768 ADITT
+768 ADTTT

-800 NQKVAPVQQYS
+800 NQKVAPVQPYS

-911 SYESIMNNPVNAR
+911 SYESIMNNPINAR

-945 NPVVQNSDMQQAV
+945 SPLLQNSNVQQAV
-958 KMGSGS
+958 KMGNGS

-971 KSDNRMKSVAELVAK
+971 KSDNRMKSVVEMVAK

-995 DELSHG
+995 DELEHG

-1008 ALSRIALAKK
+1008 ALSRIALAKT
-1018 TGKGTD
+1018 TGKGNA

-1053 VLDYVT
+1053 VLNYVT

-1095 FDYVAGLFTDKDG
+1095 FDYVAGLFADQKG

-1121 ESEHKSILKTIA
+1121 ESQHKSILKTIA

-1139 YDKITSYLNEHV
+1139 YDKITSYLNDHV

-1285 VDPKNKDN
+1285 VDPKNTDN

-1343 AAMKLSEMIEVKERF
+1343 AAMKLSEMMEVKERF

-1409 LDTIREKTSLKAL
+1409 IDTIREKTSLKAL

-1443 YNILKEQYQTYI
+1443 YNILKEQYQTYL

-1472 DGVNNTIRDNQD
+1472 DGVNNTIKDNQD
-1484 AFELYTLELAEPVI
+1484 AFEVYTLELAEPVI

-1837 LWGRYKYNSGSSQ
+1837 LWGRYKYNNGSSQ

-1897 SIDSEGRKL
+1897 SID
-1906 SEEQKKY
+1906 
-1913 FENSTVRDDNGNLL
+1913 
-1927 PMYHG
+1927 
-1932 TPNGDFTVFKNDIQF
+1932 
-1947 FTPNRWYADFYQ
+1947 
-1959 EPSASSRKAGKTVTN
+1959 
-1974 KKTYEVYLN
+1974 
-1983 ITKPFDIRNPETKE
+1983 
-1997 IFINDYV
+1997 
-2004 KGGYA
+2004 
-2009 LGINPYE
+2009 
-2016 EYKDTTNSGLPSWE
+2016 
-2030 EADNIY
+2030 
-2036 EFLEDNDLL
+2036 
-2045 DEYDGIIVDEGGFP
+2045 
-2059 GEDGKIVQRG
+2059 
-2069 ISYVTFNQNQIKNVD
+2069 
-2084 NKKPTADP
+2084 
-2092 DIRHS
+2092 
-2097 VDIDEDLM
+2097 IDEDLM
-2105 AILEEEYSDTEKEMG
+2105 AILDEEYSDTEKEMG

-2128 ALENVSID
+2128 SLKNVTID
-2136 DKTMRKIAS
+2136 EKTMRKIAS

-2200 DSVEADVYNSFRK
+2200 DSVEAGVYNSFRK
-2213 TLKGQKIRLN
+2213 TLRGQKIRLN

-2295 KHNIFGMNKQ
+2295 RHNIFGMNKQ

-2370 SLKQKYERALDE
+2370 SLKQKYERELDE

-2475 KKMVVDFID
+2475 KKTVADFMD

-2509 MQLKLSSEREAIA
+2509 MQLKLSNEREAIA

-2534 GNSGDRKTSSLLDDI
+2534 GNLGDRKTTSSLLDDI

-2621 TLRGKAINKA
+2621 TLRGKTINKA

-2644 YFYRLGDS
+2644 YFYRMGDS
-2652 ALSIYNGLRKGLNNR
+2652 ALSIYKGLRKGLNTR
-2667 IIKIA
+2667 TEKIA

-2698 EMKKWTGRDAEVHEF
+2698 EMKKWTGRDAEVHKF
-2713 DFGNKKLRM
+2713 DFDNKKLRM
-2722 TTAQMMGLYELKNRD
+2722 TTAQMMGLYELKNRE

-2776 EELTPEQKKVADS
+2776 EKLTPEQKKVADS

-2899 DDHMTEDE
+2899 DEHMSEDE
-2907 VLDILESK
+2907 MLDILNSK

-2947 DVQVKFIDG
+2947 DVQVKFVDE

-2979 YFRAMAVMDTKYLMK
+2979 YFRAMAVMDSKYLLKALTMK
-2994 AFTKLPK
+2994 PA
-3001 VREVQEKVPIAKWKS
+3001 VHEVQEKAPIAKWKS

-3028 KEVITAQ
+3028 KEVITDQ
-3035 HTVKEGLQDI
+3035 HTFKEGLQEKSMILAQQADDI
-3045 SMKVAQKLDDTTW
+3045 TW

-3064 VKLETKALHPDVDIS
+3064 VKQETKALHPDIDVNS
-3079 SDEFTELCVD
+3079 KEFTDLCVD

-3122 SFMAEPTK
+3122 SFMAEPMK
-3130 SYNMLANAIR
+3130 SYNMLANALR
-3140 DWYEMP
+3140 DWHEMP

-3158 QTLKAYIITNVV
+3158 RILKAYVVTNVV
-3170 NAAAQSFVDALRDK
+3170 NAAVQSFMDAFRDK

-3340 EITSKVKKEIKDGYL
+3340 EITSKVKKEMKDGYL
-3355 AGDISEKEAKKFLK
+3355 AGDISEKEAKKFLR

-3402 INKGAARDAI
+3402 INKGADREAI

>member
-239 ELSAKITSAKDEKEG
+239 ELSAKITSAKDEKAG

-266 GSFDSPVLARNIT
+266 GSFDNPVLARNIS
-279 KDTKLAGYKNRLT
+279 KDTKLAGYRNRLT

-297 AEEHD
+297 VEEHD

-318 VRKNQK
+318 IRKNQK

-405 NRQIDTKKRREL
+405 NRQIDTKKRKEL

-482 NRRRE
+482 NRKRE

-549 AAIGIANAAAEAGFE
+549 AAIGIANAAAETGFE

-572 GMAEN
+572 GMVEN

-582 FKKKILDWAAQS
+582 VKKKILDWAVQS

-634 SEDEAKTAANEQFW
+634 SEDEAKAAANEQFW

-659 ISGAVFGGVVNTVNS
+659 ISGAVFGGVANTVNS

-704 STAKQIADTVKTDN
+704 STAKQIADTVKADN

-731 AKSEDVNL
+731 ANSEDVNL

-758 QQAQKLMNDA
+758 QQAQKLINDTV
-768 ADITT
+768 DTSN
-773 TKEENTIENTTN
+773 TKEENATN
-785 NVADRMVNAEGITAE
+785 KVADRMVNAESITAE

-945 NPVVQNSDMQQAV
+945 SPLLQNSNMQQAV
-958 KMGSGS
+958 KMGNGS

-971 KSDNRMKSVAELVAK
+971 KSDNRMKSVVEMVAK

-995 DELSHG
+995 DELEHG

-1008 ALSRIALAKK
+1008 ALSRIALAKT
-1018 TGKGTD
+1018 TGKGNA

-1053 VLDYVT
+1053 VLNYVT

-1095 FDYVAGLFTDKDG
+1095 FDYVAGLFADQKG

-1139 YDKITSYLNEHV
+1139 YDKIASYLNDHV

-1162 DAEEAQRIRD
+1162 DAEEAQRIRKI
-1172 MFLGELTKAQEN
+1172 FLGELTKAQEN

-1192 EEGEHYTIKVIPAEK
+1192 EKGETETIDISSKKTVSKDDKKNPFKTYSLNIEERLSGDELLNALDMIEEIKRAGGEVDEYGNVRLYHATNEKAAKKIREEKIMVAKEDGIFFSTKKDGQIVGYGKEILEFTIPVEKLVLDDDFGDELHFRLPLEKSWEYDVSDSLVIDGIQRMKTTEGGIRYSITIGPDGIERYALSNETKKLTYKERMKRMLNIMREQYAGRAAKFVKNGHVYYALYDERGVRKGIYGDKKSSKKGLKAKINIGAEGEYIELAENSIYTGSKTEIGKTNRFHRDAKTWDYYIKTIEFEGDYFDVLINVKDTGNEHYV
-1207 YMELGGPETLDIDSE
+1207 YDVTLKEADSLPNPQRLYDGS
-1222 KTFSLD
+1222 KTASGDSISQNRKNATTFSLD
-1228 VNMEEGKDLIAVHNL
+1228 V
-1243 KEDNL
+1243 
-1248 NKALELGGFPMPSI
+1248 
-1262 AITKKQIGH
+1262 
-1271 SGYGDISVLFKKET
+1271 
-1285 VDPKNKDN
+1285 
-1293 RVFGADAY
+1293 
-1301 TARFPRVDYKVNEEE
+1301 
-1316 LSKLAERIG
+1316 
-1325 TSANYIDANAFN
+1325 
-1337 GNDLKT
+1337 
-1343 AAMKLSEMIEVKERF
+1343 
-1358 IRENNLKVEP
+1358 
-1368 VLRMPTAEPSF
+1368 
-1379 MGRGAVKEYLNNE
+1379 
-1392 NITVDKL
+1392 
-1399 VYDKKVREGL
+1399 
-1409 LDTIREKTSLKAL
+1409 
-1422 GEKWATKIND
+1422 
-1432 NLSDMESDKEI
+1432 
-1443 YNILKEQYQTYI
+1443 
-1455 DIAQGKAKPIED
+1455 
-1467 RYSYT
+1467 
-1472 DGVNNTIRDNQD
+1472 
-1484 AFELYTLELAEPVI
+1484 
-1498 GKAGIYNGKEY
+1498 
-1509 YTASGNLRSFEA
+1509 
-1521 LHDDYNIEN
+1521 
-1530 IVKAMKSAGVK
+1530 
-1541 NEEGSLIP
+1541 
-1549 GIGEVRA
+1549 
-1556 AVSKDFKSIEDIKKQ
+1556 
-1571 EGRLLDLTPEQVDE
+1571 
-1585 IYSESRE
+1585 
-1592 LYQKIVSEIVDNNK
+1592 
-1606 TISDNSFFDRDIAG
+1606 
-1620 RNIIEAVKG
+1620 
-1629 GLKPEKIQK
+1629 
-1638 SMQKYYKNISS
+1638 
-1649 NIANDIVRL
+1649 
-1658 GTILKDIPVKYFEGK
+1658 
-1673 PQRAVGFDEVAAVVI
+1673 
-1688 PDSISEKTK
+1688 
-1697 DKLKQAGIKAYE
+1697 
-1709 YKTDNEASRK
+1709 
-1719 EVVNRAA
+1719 
-1726 VEQDTVFSIDVDAIL
+1726 
-1741 KNSKEVYISKREYA
+1741 
-1755 ILASE
+1755 
-1760 VEKNNYSKDF
+1760 
-1770 ISRKINPAFSDKYF
+1770 
-1784 YLYKVTDKNANKF
+1784 
-1797 KVLAQY
+1797 
-1803 DVELYHDDIE
+1803 
-1813 EVMKSGRFKKNYRTN
+1813 
-1828 EGFDKGIGF
+1828 
-1837 LWGRYKYNSGSSQ
+1837 
-1850 RIENG
+1850 
-1855 RRSGRTDSVR
+1855 
-1865 IRDTERSISEQYIG
+1865 
-1879 SRRADNGKS
+1879 
-1888 ITDNPEKRY
+1888 
-1897 SIDSEGRKL
+1897 DSEGRKL

-1913 FENSTVRDDNGNLL
+1913 FENSKVVDSEGRLKEV
-1927 PMYHG
+1927 YHG
-1932 TPNGDFTVFKNDIQF
+1932 TGSDFTVFSHDYIGQLGSAEGRGFYFTDNLDKAKGYQKNG
-1947 FTPNRWYADFYQ
+1947 TGVM
-1959 EPSASSRKAGKTVTN
+1959 KG
-1974 KKTYEVYLN
+1974 YLN
-1983 ITKPFDIRNPETKE
+1983 IEKPLSLSEVTLKPKDLKRILKE
-1997 IFINDYV
+1997 IDPTGDEILSNYEYTGEGYPSQSWYNRAMNDAV
-2004 KGGYA
+2004 ESLMQNKNDAEILAEIVNTGSDNETVLKTTRNL
-2009 LGINPYE
+2009 LG
-2016 EYKDTTNSGLPSWE
+2016 
-2030 EADNIY
+2030 
-2036 EFLEDNDLL
+2036 
-2045 DEYDGIIVDEGGFP
+2045 YDGFIEKNKY
-2059 GEDGKIVQRG
+2059 EDGEV
-2069 ISYVTFNQNQIKNVD
+2069 YVAFESNQFKNVD

-2128 ALENVSID
+2128 ALKNVRID

-2213 TLKGQKIRLN
+2213 TLRGQKIRLN

-2319 FVEQSTDT
+2319 FVEQSTDA

-2338 LIVKQQEYR
+2338 LIAKQQEYR

-2370 SLKQKYERALDE
+2370 SLKQKYERELDE

-2475 KKMVVDFID
+2475 KKTVADFID

-2509 MQLKLSSEREAIA
+2509 MQLKLSNEREAIA

-2534 GNSGDRKTSSLLDDI
+2534 GNLGDRKTTSSLLDDI

-2563 MDMNGLR
+2563 MDINGLR

-2589 YVNERTQNVEELGDN
+2589 YVNERAQNVEELGDN
-2604 TIEELKSKKDKK
+2604 TIEELKTKKDKR

-2644 YFYRLGDS
+2644 YFYRMGDS
-2652 ALSIYNGLRKGLNNR
+2652 ALSIYKGLRKGLNTR
-2667 IIKIA
+2667 TEKIA

-2698 EMKKWTGRDAEVHEF
+2698 EMKKWTGRDAEVHKF
-2713 DFGNKKLRM
+2713 DFDNKKLRM
-2722 TTAQMMGLYELKNRD
+2722 TTAQMMGLYELKNRE

-2776 EELTPEQKKVADS
+2776 EKLTPEQKKVADS

-2899 DDHMTEDE
+2899 DEHMSEDE
-2907 VLDILESK
+2907 MLDILNSK

-2936 LVQDIN
+2936 LVKDIN

-2947 DVQVKFIDG
+2947 DVQVKFVDE

-2979 YFRAMAVMDTKYLMK
+2979 YFRAMAVMDSKYLLKALTMK
-2994 AFTKLPK
+2994 PA
-3001 VREVQEKVPIAKWKS
+3001 VHEVQEKAPIAKWKS

-3028 KEVITAQ
+3028 KEVITDQ
-3035 HTVKEGLQDI
+3035 HTFKEGLQEKSMILAQQADDI
-3045 SMKVAQKLDDTTW
+3045 TW

-3064 VKLETKALHPDVDIS
+3064 VKQETKALHPNIDVNS
-3079 SDEFTELCVD
+3079 KEFTDLCVD

-3130 SYNMLANAIR
+3130 SYNMLANALR
-3140 DWYEMP
+3140 DWHEMP

-3158 QTLKAYIITNVV
+3158 RILKAYVVTNVV
-3170 NAAAQSFVDALRDK
+3170 NAAVQSFMDAFRDK
-3184 KDDDTTYWERWLADY
+3184 KDDDTTYWERWLEDY
-3199 KDNVIDNLNPVQLI
+3199 KDNVKDNLNPIQLI
-3213 PYIKDVLS
+3213 PYLKDILS
-3221 VVQGYDIN
+3221 IVQGYDVN
-3229 RLDMQGLSKLYAG
+3229 RLDMQGLSKLFAG
-3242 AVSIQKYATDADYRE
+3242 VKNMQKYATDADYRE
-3257 KHTWLEAAEPFV
+3257 DHTWLEAAE
-3269 NGVSLITGIPI
+3269 SLMSGISSVTGIPI
-3280 YNVERDFKAL
+3280 YNVERDFKAI
-3290 YNNITGKYLGG
+3290 YNTTTGKYLGG
-3301 IKRTDS
+3301 IKRKNS
-3307 RQYERMLNAY
+3307 RQYERMLDAY
-3317 LSGDKELY
+3317 LSGDNAAY
-3325 KEVEGELKEKGLEKK
+3325 KEIEGELKEKGLEKK
-3340 EITSKVKKEIKDGYL
+3340 EITSKVKKEMKDGYL
-3355 AGDISEKEAKKFLK
+3355 AGDISEKEAKKFLR

-3402 INKGAARDAI
+3402 INKGADREAI

>member
-1 MKKYEKRM
+1 MADRLSLEELKKKRQEGTHENTEKKLNTRSATITRESGGERKSLEELRQARM
-9 NRLAELKE
+9 NRNASPDVSVFHNSMNRYQQ
-17 EKRQAEYNSDATS
+17 EKPA
-30 DNPTYESRMERLKEL
+30 
-45 KQQKI
+45 
-50 ERAQSNR
+50 
-57 ESAIA
+57 
-62 LGTANFS
+62 GF
-69 KNTIN
+69 
-74 SKRSKAMDYALE
+74 DYALE
-86 KARNTVNTT
+86 KVRNTANTT
-95 TKAMSR
+95 ARAMSK
-101 NGSALQGA
+101 NGRALQGA

-127 PVYGS
+127 PVY
-132 FDSPTTTRN
+132 DSSNEDKTMASRSREKNTPV
-141 IGKDTKLAGYRNRT
+141 GYKNKE

-163 DYENTKAASNTTG
+163 EYKNAKATVSTKENR
-176 KQGAAVSSFKGAKKR
+176 GAAVSSFKGAKKR

-279 KDTKLAGYKNRLT
+279 KDTKLAGYRNRLT

-297 AEEHD
+297 VEEHD

-318 VRKNQK
+318 IRKNQK

-405 NRQIDTKKRREL
+405 NRQIDTKKRKEL

-461 FGGDEAY
+461 FGGNEAY

-482 NRRRE
+482 NRKRE
-487 AVSNDIDSTIGK
+487 AVSNDIDSNIGK
-499 FVYDVGMSMADSA
+499 FLYDVGMSMADSA

-659 ISGAVFGGVVNTVNS
+659 ISGAVFGGVANTVNS

-718 ITDSQ
+718 ITDLQ

-758 QQAQKLMNDA
+758 QRAQKLMNDA
-768 ADITT
+768 ADTTT

-785 NVADRMVNAEGITAE
+785 NVADRMVNAEGITTE
-800 NQKVAPVQQYS
+800 NQEVAPVQQYS

-1085 TYEDSANEYV
+1085 TYEDSVNEYV

-1139 YDKITSYLNEHV
+1139 YDKITSYLNDHV

-1172 MFLGELTKAQEN
+1172 MFMGELEKAQEK
-1184 YKRENVTA
+1184 YKQGNATA
-1192 EEGEHYTIKVIPAEK
+1192 EEGEHYSIKV
-1207 YMELGGPETLDIDSE
+1207 
-1222 KTFSLD
+1222 
-1228 VNMEEGKDLIAVHNL
+1228 
-1243 KEDNL
+1243 
-1248 NKALELGGFPMPSI
+1248 
-1262 AITKKQIGH
+1262 
-1271 SGYGDISVLFKKET
+1271 
-1285 VDPKNKDN
+1285 
-1293 RVFGADAY
+1293 
-1301 TARFPRVDYKVNEEE
+1301 
-1316 LSKLAERIG
+1316 
-1325 TSANYIDANAFN
+1325 
-1337 GNDLKT
+1337 
-1343 AAMKLSEMIEVKERF
+1343 
-1358 IRENNLKVEP
+1358 
-1368 VLRMPTAEPSF
+1368 
-1379 MGRGAVKEYLNNE
+1379 
-1392 NITVDKL
+1392 
-1399 VYDKKVREGL
+1399 
-1409 LDTIREKTSLKAL
+1409 
-1422 GEKWATKIND
+1422 
-1432 NLSDMESDKEI
+1432 
-1443 YNILKEQYQTYI
+1443 
-1455 DIAQGKAKPIED
+1455 
-1467 RYSYT
+1467 
-1472 DGVNNTIRDNQD
+1472 
-1484 AFELYTLELAEPVI
+1484 
-1498 GKAGIYNGKEY
+1498 
-1509 YTASGNLRSFEA
+1509 
-1521 LHDDYNIEN
+1521 
-1530 IVKAMKSAGVK
+1530 
-1541 NEEGSLIP
+1541 
-1549 GIGEVRA
+1549 
-1556 AVSKDFKSIEDIKKQ
+1556 
-1571 EGRLLDLTPEQVDE
+1571 
-1585 IYSESRE
+1585 
-1592 LYQKIVSEIVDNNK
+1592 
-1606 TISDNSFFDRDIAG
+1606 
-1620 RNIIEAVKG
+1620 
-1629 GLKPEKIQK
+1629 
-1638 SMQKYYKNISS
+1638 
-1649 NIANDIVRL
+1649 
-1658 GTILKDIPVKYFEGK
+1658 
-1673 PQRAVGFDEVAAVVI
+1673 
-1688 PDSISEKTK
+1688 
-1697 DKLKQAGIKAYE
+1697 
-1709 YKTDNEASRK
+1709 SRK

-1888 ITDNPEKRY
+1888 ITDNPAKRY
-1897 SIDSEGRKL
+1897 SIDFEGRKL

-2277 VNDQPIA
+2277 VNDRPIA

-2319 FVEQSTDT
+2319 FVEQAQDQT
-2327 ANKKVLAETQK
+2327 NRQVLKKTQE
-2338 LIVKQQEYR
+2338 LIKKQQDYR
-2347 KNLNAEYRER
+2347 KNINAEYRER
-2357 FEKLKEQEKTRRD
+2357 FEKLKAQEQTKRD
-2370 SLKQKYERALDE
+2370 NLKQKYERALDE

-2475 KKMVVDFID
+2475 KKTVADFID

-2509 MQLKLSSEREAIA
+2509 MQLKLSNEREAIA
-2522 GDYEDIY
+2522 RDYEDIY

-2534 GNSGDRKTSSLLDDI
+2534 GNLGDRKTTSSLLDDI

-2563 MDMNGLR
+2563 MDINGLR

-2589 YVNERTQNVEELGDN
+2589 YVNERAQNVEELGDN
-2604 TIEELKSKKDKK
+2604 TIEELKTKKDKK

-2644 YFYRLGDS
+2644 YFYRMGDS
-2652 ALSIYNGLRKGLNNR
+2652 ALSIYKGLRKGLNTR
-2667 IIKIA
+2667 TEKIA

-2698 EMKKWTGRDAEVHEF
+2698 EMKKWTGRDAEVHKF
-2713 DFGNKKLRM
+2713 DFDNKKLRM
-2722 TTAQMMGLYELKNRD
+2722 TTAQMMGLYELKNRE

-2776 EELTPEQKKVADS
+2776 EKLTPEQKKVADS

-2899 DDHMTEDE
+2899 DEHMSEDE
-2907 VLDILESK
+2907 MLDILNSK

-2936 LVQDIN
+2936 LVKDIN

-2947 DVQVKFIDG
+2947 DVQVKFVDE

-2979 YFRAMAVMDTKYLMK
+2979 YFRAMAVMDSKYLLKALTMK
-2994 AFTKLPK
+2994 PA
-3001 VREVQEKVPIAKWKS
+3001 VHEVQEKAPIAKWKS

-3028 KEVITAQ
+3028 KEVITDQ
-3035 HTVKEGLQDI
+3035 HTFKEGLQEK
-3045 SMKVAQKLDDTTW
+3045 SMILAQKADDITW

-3064 VKLETKALHPDVDIS
+3064 VKQETKALHPDIDVNS
-3079 SDEFTELCVD
+3079 KEFTDLCVD

-3130 SYNMLANAIR
+3130 SYNMLANALR
-3140 DWYEMP
+3140 DWHEMP

-3158 QTLKAYIITNVV
+3158 RILKAYVVTNVV
-3170 NAAAQSFVDALRDK
+3170 NAAVQSFMDAFRDK
-3184 KDDDTTYWERWLADY
+3184 KDDDTTYWERWLEDY
-3199 KDNVIDNLNPVQLI
+3199 KDNVKDNLNPIQLI
-3213 PYIKDVLS
+3213 PYLKDILS
-3221 VVQGYDIN
+3221 IVQGYDVN
-3229 RLDMQGLSKLYAG
+3229 RLDMQGLSKLFAG
-3242 AVSIQKYATDADYRE
+3242 VRNVQKYATDADYRE
-3257 KHTWLEAAEPFV
+3257 NHTWLEAAE
-3269 NGVSLITGIPI
+3269 SLMSGISSVTGIPI
-3280 YNVERDFKAL
+3280 YNVERDFKAI
-3290 YNNITGKYLGG
+3290 YNTTTGKYLGG
-3301 IKRTDS
+3301 IKRKNS
-3307 RQYERMLNAY
+3307 RQYERMLDAY
-3317 LSGDKELY
+3317 LSEDNAAY
-3325 KEVEGELKEKGLEKK
+3325 KEIEGELKEKGLEKK
-3340 EITSKVKKEIKDGYL
+3340 EITSKVKKEMKDGYL
-3355 AGDISEKEAKKFLK
+3355 AGDISEKEAKKFLR

-3402 INKGAARDAI
+3402 INKGADREAI

>member
-1 MKKYEKRM
+1 MADRLSLEELKKKRQEGTHENTERKLNTRSATITRESGGERKSLEELRQARM
-9 NRLAELKE
+9 NRNASPDVSVFHNSMNRYQQ
-17 EKRQAEYNSDATS
+17 EKPA
-30 DNPTYESRMERLKEL
+30 
-45 KQQKI
+45 
-50 ERAQSNR
+50 
-57 ESAIA
+57 
-62 LGTANFS
+62 GF
-69 KNTIN
+69 
-74 SKRSKAMDYALE
+74 DYALE
-86 KARNTVNTT
+86 KVRNTANTT
-95 TKAMSR
+95 ARAMSK
-101 NGSALQGA
+101 NGRALQGA

-191 AIEEALQQQADT
+191 AIEEALQQQANT

-279 KDTKLAGYKNRLT
+279 KDTKLAGYRNRLT

-437 TSVGDSLLSGADFV
+437 ISVGDSLLTVADSV
-451 DQLGHSAKNY
+451 DQLSHSAKNY

-487 AVSNDIDSTIGK
+487 AVSNDIDSNIGK
-499 FVYDVGMSMADSA
+499 FLYDVGMSMADSA

-659 ISGAVFGGVVNTVNS
+659 ISGAVFGGVANTVNS

-704 STAKQIADTVKTDN
+704 STAKQIADTVKADN

-731 AKSEDVNL
+731 ANSEDVNL

-758 QQAQKLMNDA
+758 QQVQKLINDTV
-768 ADITT
+768 DTST
-773 TKEENTIENTTN
+773 TKEENTTN
-785 NVADRMVNAEGITAE
+785 NVADRMVNAEGITTE

-1095 FDYVAGLFTDKDG
+1095 FDYVAGLFADQKG
-1108 VEAFSKYMSENMT
+1108 VEAFSKYLSENTT
-1121 ESEHKSILKTIA
+1121 ESQHKSILKTIA

-1139 YDKITSYLNEHV
+1139 YDKITSYLNDHV

-1207 YMELGGPETLDIDSE
+1207 YMELGEPETLDIDSE

-1343 AAMKLSEMIEVKERF
+1343 AAMKLSEMMEVKERF

-1379 MGRGAVKEYLNNE
+1379 MGRGAVKDYLNNE

-1443 YNILKEQYQTYI
+1443 YNILKERYQTYL

-1472 DGVNNTIRDNQD
+1472 DGVNNTIKDNQD

-1897 SIDSEGRKL
+1897 SID
-1906 SEEQKKY
+1906 
-1913 FENSTVRDDNGNLL
+1913 
-1927 PMYHG
+1927 
-1932 TPNGDFTVFKNDIQF
+1932 
-1947 FTPNRWYADFYQ
+1947 
-1959 EPSASSRKAGKTVTN
+1959 
-1974 KKTYEVYLN
+1974 
-1983 ITKPFDIRNPETKE
+1983 
-1997 IFINDYV
+1997 
-2004 KGGYA
+2004 
-2009 LGINPYE
+2009 
-2016 EYKDTTNSGLPSWE
+2016 
-2030 EADNIY
+2030 
-2036 EFLEDNDLL
+2036 
-2045 DEYDGIIVDEGGFP
+2045 
-2059 GEDGKIVQRG
+2059 
-2069 ISYVTFNQNQIKNVD
+2069 
-2084 NKKPTADP
+2084 
-2092 DIRHS
+2092 
-2097 VDIDEDLM
+2097 IDEDLM
-2105 AILEEEYSDTEKEMG
+2105 AILDEEYSDTEKEMG
-2120 SIIEDGFK
+2120 SIIENGFK
-2128 ALENVSID
+2128 SIKNVTID
-2136 DKTMRKIAS
+2136 EKTMRKIAS

-2188 IAMPVIEESTDV
+2188 IAAPVIEESTDV
-2200 DSVEADVYNSFRK
+2200 DSVEVDVYNSFRN
-2213 TLKGQKIRLN
+2213 TLKAQKIRLN

-2236 YDKFRKMNFGNITFS
+2236 YEKFRKMNFGNITFS
-2251 EDGMYLDSLWDEL
+2251 EDGVYLDSLWDEL
-2264 CQSSNYILDMDTA
+2264 CQSSNYILDMDIA

-2319 FVEQSTDT
+2319 FVEQSTDA

-2338 LIVKQQEYR
+2338 LIAKQQEYR

-2370 SLKQKYERALDE
+2370 SLKQKYERELDE

-2475 KKMVVDFID
+2475 KKTVADFID

-2497 VDSLKW
+2497 VNSLKW
-2503 YNALSQ
+2503 YNTLSQ

-2589 YVNERTQNVEELGDN
+2589 YVNERAQNVEELGDN
-2604 TIEELKSKKDKK
+2604 TIEELKTKKDKK

-2644 YFYRLGDS
+2644 YFYRMGDS
-2652 ALSIYNGLRKGLNNR
+2652 ALSIYKGLRKGLNTR
-2667 IIKIA
+2667 TEKIA

-2722 TTAQMMGLYELKNRD
+2722 TTAQMMGLYELKNRE

-2899 DDHMTEDE
+2899 DEHMSEDE
-2907 VLDILESK
+2907 VLDILNSK

-2936 LVQDIN
+2936 LVKDIN

-2947 DVQVKFIDG
+2947 DVQVKFVDE

-2979 YFRAMAVMDTKYLMK
+2979 YFRAMAVMDSKYLLKALTMK
-2994 AFTKLPK
+2994 PA
-3001 VREVQEKVPIAKWKS
+3001 VHEVQEKAPIAKWKS

-3028 KEVITAQ
+3028 KEVITDQ
-3035 HTVKEGLQDI
+3035 HTFKEGLQEKSMILAQQADDI
-3045 SMKVAQKLDDTTW
+3045 TW

-3064 VKLETKALHPDVDIS
+3064 VKQETKALHPDIDVNS
-3079 SDEFTELCVD
+3079 KEFTDLCVD

-3109 IMRSNNGLHKMAT
+3109 IMRSNNGWHKMAT
-3122 SFMAEPTK
+3122 SFMAEPMK
-3130 SYNMLANAIR
+3130 SYNMLANALR

-3170 NAAAQSFVDALRDK
+3170 NATVQSFMDAFRDK
-3184 KDDDTTYWERWLADY
+3184 KDDDTTYWERWLEDY

-3213 PYIKDVLS
+3213 PYLKDVFS
-3221 VVQGYDIN
+3221 IAQGYDVN
-3229 RLDMQGLSKLYAG
+3229 RLDMQGLSKLFAG
-3242 AVSIQKYATDADYRE
+3242 VRNVQKYATDADYRE
-3257 KHTWLEAAEPFV
+3257 NHTWLEAAE
-3269 NGVSLITGIPI
+3269 SLMSGISSVTGIPI
-3280 YNVERDFKAL
+3280 YNVERDFKAI
-3290 YNNITGKYLGG
+3290 YNTTTGKYLGG
-3301 IKRTDS
+3301 IKRKNS
-3307 RQYERMLNAY
+3307 RQYERMMDAY
-3317 LSGDKELY
+3317 LSGDNAAY
-3325 KEVEGELKEKGLEKK
+3325 KEIEGELKEKGLEQK

-3355 AGDISEKEAKKFLK
+3355 AGNISEKEAKKFLK

-3402 INKGAARDAI
+3402 MKKGADRDAI

>member
-95 TKAMSR
+95 TKAMSK

-163 DYENTKAASNTTG
+163 DYENAKAASNTTG

-191 AIEEALQQQADT
+191 AIEEALQQQADI

-266 GSFDSPVLARNIT
+266 GSFENPVLARNIT
-279 KDTKLAGYKNRLT
+279 KDTKLAGYRNRLT

-307 TAIDKYENEQS
+307 SAIDKYENEQS

-334 KLTPEQ
+334 NLTSEQ
-340 EQAVMQMYITDHD
+340 EQAVMQMYITAHD

-437 TSVGDSLLSGADFV
+437 TSVGDSLLSGEDFV

-482 NRRRE
+482 NRKRE

-634 SEDEAKTAANEQFW
+634 SEDEAKAAANEQFW
-648 NQVGQDFVAGA
+648 NQVGKDFVAGA
-659 ISGAVFGGVVNTVNS
+659 ISGAVFGGVANTVNS

-758 QQAQKLMNDA
+758 QQAQKLINDTV
-768 ADITT
+768 DTSNT
-773 TKEENTIENTTN
+773 EEENTTN
-785 NVADRMVNAEGITAE
+785 NVADRMVNVEGITTE

-1095 FDYVAGLFTDKDG
+1095 FDYVAGLFADKDG

-1139 YDKITSYLNEHV
+1139 YNKITSYLNDHV
-1151 LSSTAKKALRA
+1151 LSRTAKKALRA
-1162 DAEEAQRIRD
+1162 DAIEAQEIRD
-1172 MFLGELTKAQEN
+1172 MFLDELTKAQEN
-1184 YKRENVTA
+1184 YKQGNATA
-1192 EEGEHYTIKVIPAEK
+1192 EEGEHYSIKVIPADYLNEKMEKLAETIEEK
-1207 YMELGGPETLDIDSE
+1207 YGIDTYYNHSRVSDYSNYIELLNEDGDTMAKIRVSDHTNNEQHDEAMDIRVNDGRNWSYIKKEILSFVKDFVEQHDIKTFVDDENWVREGESDTRYYKYDHWYENGRDKYDSFIFQNGNKVGKNIGINKKVDQIFTTRNADGTYLVRALNKGIEILYENKAATKSEIEKVFGTRVAEALAPDDNDYRHQISGNKYLELGGPETLDTDSGKTVSKDDKKNPFKTYSLNIEERLSGDELHFRLPLEKSWEYDVSDSLVIDGIQQMKTTDGGIRYSITIGPDGIE
-1222 KTFSLD
+1222 RYALSNETKKLTYKERMKRMLNIMREQYAGRAAKFVKNGHVYYALYDERGVRKGIYGDKKSSKKGLKAKINIGAEGEYIELVENSIYTGSIPAIRNTNRFHRDAKTWDYYIKTIEFEGDYFDVLINVKDTGNEHYVYDVTLKEADSLPNPQRLYDGSKTASGDSISQNRKNATTFSLD
-1228 VNMEEGKDLIAVHNL
+1228 V
-1243 KEDNL
+1243 
-1248 NKALELGGFPMPSI
+1248 
-1262 AITKKQIGH
+1262 
-1271 SGYGDISVLFKKET
+1271 
-1285 VDPKNKDN
+1285 
-1293 RVFGADAY
+1293 
-1301 TARFPRVDYKVNEEE
+1301 
-1316 LSKLAERIG
+1316 
-1325 TSANYIDANAFN
+1325 
-1337 GNDLKT
+1337 
-1343 AAMKLSEMIEVKERF
+1343 
-1358 IRENNLKVEP
+1358 
-1368 VLRMPTAEPSF
+1368 
-1379 MGRGAVKEYLNNE
+1379 
-1392 NITVDKL
+1392 
-1399 VYDKKVREGL
+1399 
-1409 LDTIREKTSLKAL
+1409 
-1422 GEKWATKIND
+1422 
-1432 NLSDMESDKEI
+1432 
-1443 YNILKEQYQTYI
+1443 
-1455 DIAQGKAKPIED
+1455 
-1467 RYSYT
+1467 
-1472 DGVNNTIRDNQD
+1472 
-1484 AFELYTLELAEPVI
+1484 
-1498 GKAGIYNGKEY
+1498 
-1509 YTASGNLRSFEA
+1509 
-1521 LHDDYNIEN
+1521 
-1530 IVKAMKSAGVK
+1530 
-1541 NEEGSLIP
+1541 
-1549 GIGEVRA
+1549 
-1556 AVSKDFKSIEDIKKQ
+1556 
-1571 EGRLLDLTPEQVDE
+1571 
-1585 IYSESRE
+1585 
-1592 LYQKIVSEIVDNNK
+1592 
-1606 TISDNSFFDRDIAG
+1606 
-1620 RNIIEAVKG
+1620 
-1629 GLKPEKIQK
+1629 
-1638 SMQKYYKNISS
+1638 
-1649 NIANDIVRL
+1649 
-1658 GTILKDIPVKYFEGK
+1658 
-1673 PQRAVGFDEVAAVVI
+1673 
-1688 PDSISEKTK
+1688 
-1697 DKLKQAGIKAYE
+1697 
-1709 YKTDNEASRK
+1709 
-1719 EVVNRAA
+1719 
-1726 VEQDTVFSIDVDAIL
+1726 
-1741 KNSKEVYISKREYA
+1741 
-1755 ILASE
+1755 
-1760 VEKNNYSKDF
+1760 
-1770 ISRKINPAFSDKYF
+1770 
-1784 YLYKVTDKNANKF
+1784 
-1797 KVLAQY
+1797 
-1803 DVELYHDDIE
+1803 
-1813 EVMKSGRFKKNYRTN
+1813 
-1828 EGFDKGIGF
+1828 
-1837 LWGRYKYNSGSSQ
+1837 
-1850 RIENG
+1850 
-1855 RRSGRTDSVR
+1855 
-1865 IRDTERSISEQYIG
+1865 
-1879 SRRADNGKS
+1879 
-1888 ITDNPEKRY
+1888 
-1897 SIDSEGRKL
+1897 DSEGRKL
-1906 SEEQKKY
+1906 SEEQKEY
-1913 FENSTVRDDNGNLL
+1913 FKDSKVVDSEGRLKEV
-1927 PMYHG
+1927 YHG
-1932 TPNGDFTVFKNDIQF
+1932 TGSDFTVFSHDYIGQLGSAEGRGFYFTDNLDKAKGYQKNG
-1947 FTPNRWYADFYQ
+1947 TGVM
-1959 EPSASSRKAGKTVTN
+1959 KG
-1974 KKTYEVYLN
+1974 YLN
-1983 ITKPFDIRNPETKE
+1983 IEKPLSLSEVTLKPKDLRKILKE
-1997 IFINDYV
+1997 IDPTGDEILSNYEYTGEGYPSQSWYNRAMNDAV
-2004 KGGYA
+2004 ESLMQNKNDAEILAEIVNTGSDNETVLKTTRNL
-2009 LGINPYE
+2009 LG
-2016 EYKDTTNSGLPSWE
+2016 
-2030 EADNIY
+2030 
-2036 EFLEDNDLL
+2036 
-2045 DEYDGIIVDEGGFP
+2045 YDGFIEKNKY
-2059 GEDGKIVQRG
+2059 EDGEV
-2069 ISYVTFNQNQIKNVD
+2069 YVAFESNQFKNVD
-2084 NKKPTADP
+2084 NKKPTEDP

-2264 CQSSNYILDMDTA
+2264 CQSSNYILDMDTD

-2284 LIDAMNEMKPA
+2284 LIDAMNEMKPT

-2319 FVEQSTDT
+2319 FVEQAQDQT
-2327 ANKKVLAETQK
+2327 NRQVLKKTQE
-2338 LIVKQQEYR
+2338 LIKKQQDYR
-2347 KNLNAEYRER
+2347 KNINAEYRER
-2357 FEKLKEQEKTRRD
+2357 FEKLKAQEQTKRD
-2370 SLKQKYERALDE
+2370 NLKQKYERALDE

-2426 LKAAQSENRTAKRN
+2426 LKAAQSENRTTKRN

-2475 KKMVVDFID
+2475 KKTVADFID
-2484 AIDFTTDRTNPNS
+2484 AIEFTTDRTNPNS
-2497 VDSLKW
+2497 VNSLKW

-2589 YVNERTQNVEELGDN
+2589 YVNERAQNVEELGDN
-2604 TIEELKSKKDKK
+2604 TIEELKTKKDKK

-2631 ENMLDANMLDPRS
+2631 ENMLDANMMDPRS
-2644 YFYRLGDS
+2644 YFYRMGDS
-2652 ALSIYNGLRKGLNNR
+2652 ALSIYKGLRKGLNTR
-2667 IIKIA
+2667 TEKIA

-2722 TTAQMMGLYELKNRD
+2722 TTAQMMGLYELKNRE

-2834 QTSYWGV
+2834 KTSYWGV

-2899 DDHMTEDE
+2899 DEHMSEDE
-2907 VLDILESK
+2907 VLDILNSK

-2947 DVQVKFIDG
+2947 DVKVKFVDE

-2979 YFRAMAVMDTKYLMK
+2979 YFRAMAVMDSKYLLKALTMK
-2994 AFTKLPK
+2994 PA
-3001 VREVQEKVPIAKWKS
+3001 VHEVQKKAPIAKWKS

-3028 KEVITAQ
+3028 KEVITGQ
-3035 HTVKEGLQDI
+3035 HTFKEGLQEKSMILAQQADDI
-3045 SMKVAQKLDDTTW
+3045 TW

-3064 VKLETKALHPDVDIS
+3064 VKQETKALHPDIDVNS
-3079 SDEFTELCVD
+3079 KEFTDLCVD
-3089 RYDELIDQTQV
+3089 RYDELIDQTHE

-3109 IMRSNNGLHKMAT
+3109 IMRSNNGWHKMAT
-3122 SFMAEPTK
+3122 SFMAEPMK
-3130 SYNMLANAIR
+3130 SYNMLANALR

-3170 NAAAQSFVDALRDK
+3170 NAAVQSFMDAFRDK
-3184 KDDDTTYWERWLADY
+3184 KDDETTYWERWLEDY
-3199 KDNVIDNLNPVQLI
+3199 KDNVIDNLNPIQLI
-3213 PYIKDVLS
+3213 PYLKDVFS
-3221 VVQGYDIN
+3221 IAQGYDVN
-3229 RLDMQGLSKLYAG
+3229 RLDMQGLSKLFAG
-3242 AVSIQKYATDADYRE
+3242 VKNVQKYVTDADYRE
-3257 KHTWLEAAEPFV
+3257 NHTWLEAAE
-3269 NGVSLITGIPI
+3269 SLMSGISSVTGIPI
-3280 YNVERDFKAL
+3280 YNVERDFKAI
-3290 YNNITGKYLGG
+3290 YNTTTGKYLGG
-3301 IKRTDS
+3301 IKRKNS
-3307 RQYERMLNAY
+3307 RQYERMLDAY
-3317 LSGDKELY
+3317 LSGDNAAY
-3325 KEVEGELKEKGLEKK
+3325 KEIEGELKEKGLEQK
-3340 EITSKVKKEIKDGYL
+3340 EITSKVKGKVRDGYL

-3402 INKGAARDAI
+3402 INKGADREAI

>member
-62 LGTANFS
+62 WGTANFS

-95 TKAMSR
+95 TKAMSK

-254 NKDKLKNYEPVY
+254 NKDKLKNYEPIY

-279 KDTKLAGYKNRLT
+279 KDTKLAGYRNRLT

-482 NRRRE
+482 NRKRE

-634 SEDEAKTAANEQFW
+634 SEDEAKTAANKQFW

-659 ISGAVFGGVVNTVNS
+659 ISGAVFGGVANTVNT

-704 STAKQIADTVKTDN
+704 STAKQIADTVKADN

-731 AKSEDVNL
+731 ANSEDVNL

-758 QQAQKLMNDA
+758 QQAQKLINDTV
-768 ADITT
+768 DTSNT
-773 TKEENTIENTTN
+773 EEENATN
-785 NVADRMVNAEGITAE
+785 KVADRMVNAEGITAE

-911 SYESIMNNPVNAR
+911 SYESIMNNPINAR

-945 NPVVQNSDMQQAV
+945 SPLSQNSNVQQAV
-958 KMGSGS
+958 KMGTGS

-971 KSDNRMKSVAELVAK
+971 KSDNRMKSVVEMVAK

-995 DELSHG
+995 DELEHG

-1008 ALSRIALAKK
+1008 ALSRIALAKT
-1018 TGKGTD
+1018 TGQGNT

-1053 VLDYVT
+1053 VLNYVT

-1095 FDYVAGLFTDKDG
+1095 FDYVAGLFADQKG
-1108 VEAFSKYMSENMT
+1108 VEAFSKYLSENMT

-1139 YDKITSYLNEHV
+1139 YDKITSYLNDHV

-1162 DAEEAQRIRD
+1162 DAEEAQRIRV

-1192 EEGEHYTIKVIPAEK
+1192 EEGEHHTIKVIPAEK
-1207 YMELGGPETLDIDSE
+1207 YMELGEPETLDIDSE

-1343 AAMKLSEMIEVKERF
+1343 AAMKLSEMMEVKERF

-1443 YNILKEQYQTYI
+1443 YNILKEQYQTYL

-1472 DGVNNTIRDNQD
+1472 DGVNNTIKDNQD

-1620 RNIIEAVKG
+1620 RNVIEAVKG

-1719 EVVNRAA
+1719 EVINRAA

-1897 SIDSEGRKL
+1897 SID
-1906 SEEQKKY
+1906 
-1913 FENSTVRDDNGNLL
+1913 
-1927 PMYHG
+1927 
-1932 TPNGDFTVFKNDIQF
+1932 
-1947 FTPNRWYADFYQ
+1947 
-1959 EPSASSRKAGKTVTN
+1959 
-1974 KKTYEVYLN
+1974 
-1983 ITKPFDIRNPETKE
+1983 
-1997 IFINDYV
+1997 
-2004 KGGYA
+2004 
-2009 LGINPYE
+2009 
-2016 EYKDTTNSGLPSWE
+2016 
-2030 EADNIY
+2030 
-2036 EFLEDNDLL
+2036 
-2045 DEYDGIIVDEGGFP
+2045 
-2059 GEDGKIVQRG
+2059 
-2069 ISYVTFNQNQIKNVD
+2069 
-2084 NKKPTADP
+2084 
-2092 DIRHS
+2092 
-2097 VDIDEDLM
+2097 IDEDLM
-2105 AILEEEYSDTEKEMG
+2105 AILDEEYSDTEKEMG

-2128 ALENVSID
+2128 SLKNVTID
-2136 DKTMRKIAS
+2136 EKTMRKIAS

-2188 IAMPVIEESTDV
+2188 IATPVIEESTDV
-2200 DSVEADVYNSFRK
+2200 DSVEADVYNSFRN
-2213 TLKGQKIRLN
+2213 TLKAQKIRLN

-2236 YDKFRKMNFGNITFS
+2236 YEKFRKMNFGNITFS

-2319 FVEQSTDT
+2319 FVEQSTDA

-2338 LIVKQQEYR
+2338 LIAKQQEYR

-2370 SLKQKYERALDE
+2370 SLKQKYERELDE

-2475 KKMVVDFID
+2475 KKMVADFID

-2563 MDMNGLR
+2563 MDINGLR

-2589 YVNERTQNVEELGDN
+2589 YVNERAQNVEELGDN
-2604 TIEELKSKKDKK
+2604 TIEELKTKKDKK

-2644 YFYRLGDS
+2644 YFYRMGDS
-2652 ALSIYNGLRKGLNNR
+2652 ALSIYKGLRKGLNTR
-2667 IIKIA
+2667 TEKIA

-2722 TTAQMMGLYELKNRD
+2722 TTAQMMGLYELKNRE

-2834 QTSYWGV
+2834 KTSYWGV

-2899 DDHMTEDE
+2899 DEHMSEDE
-2907 VLDILESK
+2907 VLDILNSK

-2947 DVQVKFIDG
+2947 DVQVKFVDE

-2979 YFRAMAVMDTKYLMK
+2979 YFRAMAVMDSKYLLKALTMK
-2994 AFTKLPK
+2994 PA
-3001 VREVQEKVPIAKWKS
+3001 VHEVQEKAPIAKWKS

-3028 KEVITAQ
+3028 KEVITDQ
-3035 HTVKEGLQDI
+3035 HTFKEGLQEGTMI
-3045 SMKVAQKLDDTTW
+3045 LAQKADDVTW

-3064 VKLETKALHPDVDIS
+3064 VKQETKALHPDIDVNS
-3079 SDEFTELCVD
+3079 KEFTDLCVD

-3130 SYNMLANAIR
+3130 SYNMLANALR

-3170 NAAAQSFVDALRDK
+3170 NAAVQSFMDAFRDK
-3184 KDDDTTYWERWLADY
+3184 KDDDTTYWERWLEDY

-3213 PYIKDVLS
+3213 PYMKDILS
-3221 VVQGYDIN
+3221 IAQGYDVN
-3229 RLDMQGLSKLYAG
+3229 RLDMQGLSKLFAG
-3242 AVSIQKYATDADYRE
+3242 VRNVQKYATDADYRE
-3257 KHTWLEAAEPFV
+3257 NHTWLEAAE
-3269 NGVSLITGIPI
+3269 SLMSGISSVTGIPI
-3280 YNVERDFKAL
+3280 YNVERDFKAI
-3290 YNNITGKYLGG
+3290 YNTTTGKYLGG
-3301 IKRTDS
+3301 IKRKNS
-3307 RQYERMLNAY
+3307 RQYERMMDAY
-3317 LSGDKELY
+3317 LSGDNAVY
-3325 KEVEGELKEKGLEKK
+3325 KEIEGELKEKGLEQK

>member
-1 MKKYEKRM
+1 MADRLSLEELKKKRQEGAQHSTERKVNVRSNTTQRNEADGERKSIEQLREERM
-9 NRLAELKE
+9 NRGAAPSTTAFNNMMARHQQ
-17 EKRQAEYNSDATS
+17 EKPA
-30 DNPTYESRMERLKEL
+30 
-45 KQQKI
+45 
-50 ERAQSNR
+50 
-57 ESAIA
+57 
-62 LGTANFS
+62 GF
-69 KNTIN
+69 
-74 SKRSKAMDYALE
+74 DYALE

-95 TKAMSR
+95 TKAMSK

-163 DYENTKAASNTTG
+163 DYENAKAASNTTG

-239 ELSAKITSAKDEKEG
+239 ELSAKITSAKDEKAG

-266 GSFDSPVLARNIT
+266 GSFDNPVLARNIS
-279 KDTKLAGYKNRLT
+279 KDTKLTGYRNRLT

-297 AEEHD
+297 VEEHD

-318 VRKNQK
+318 IRKNQK

-405 NRQIDTKKRREL
+405 NRQIDTKKRKEL

-482 NRRRE
+482 NRKRE

-549 AAIGIANAAAEAGFE
+549 ASIGIANAAAEAGFE

-572 GMAEN
+572 GMVEN

-582 FKKKILDWAAQS
+582 FKKKILDWAVQS

-625 VKEYMKNGM
+625 IKEYMKNGM
-634 SEDEAKTAANEQFW
+634 SEDEAKAAANEQFW

-659 ISGAVFGGVVNTVNS
+659 ISGAVFGGVANTVNS

-704 STAKQIADTVKTDN
+704 STAKQIADTVKADN

-758 QQAQKLMNDA
+758 QQAQKLINDTV
-768 ADITT
+768 DTSNT
-773 TKEENTIENTTN
+773 EEENATN
-785 NVADRMVNAEGITAE
+785 NVADRMVNAEGITTE
-800 NQKVAPVQQYS
+800 NQKVAPVQPYS

-945 NPVVQNSDMQQAV
+945 SPVVQNSDMQQAV
-958 KMGSGS
+958 KMGNGS

-971 KSDNRMKSVAELVAK
+971 KSDNRMKSVVEMVAK

-995 DELSHG
+995 DELEHG

-1053 VLDYVT
+1053 VLNYVT

-1095 FDYVAGLFTDKDG
+1095 FDYVAGLFADQKG

-1121 ESEHKSILKTIA
+1121 ESQHKSILKTIA

-1139 YDKITSYLNEHV
+1139 YDKITSYLNDHV

-1162 DAEEAQRIRD
+1162 DAIEAQEIRD
-1172 MFLGELTKAQEN
+1172 MFLDKLTKAQEN
-1184 YKRENVTA
+1184 YKQGNATA
-1192 EEGEHYTIKVIPAEK
+1192 EEGEHYSIKVIPAEK
-1207 YMELGGPETLDIDSE
+1207 YMELGEPETLDIDSE

-1343 AAMKLSEMIEVKERF
+1343 AAMKLSEMMEVKERF

-1443 YNILKEQYQTYI
+1443 YNILKEQYQTYL

-1472 DGVNNTIRDNQD
+1472 DGVNNTIKDNQD

-1620 RNIIEAVKG
+1620 RNVIEAVKG

-1719 EVVNRAA
+1719 EVINRAA

-1897 SIDSEGRKL
+1897 SID
-1906 SEEQKKY
+1906 
-1913 FENSTVRDDNGNLL
+1913 
-1927 PMYHG
+1927 
-1932 TPNGDFTVFKNDIQF
+1932 
-1947 FTPNRWYADFYQ
+1947 
-1959 EPSASSRKAGKTVTN
+1959 
-1974 KKTYEVYLN
+1974 
-1983 ITKPFDIRNPETKE
+1983 
-1997 IFINDYV
+1997 
-2004 KGGYA
+2004 
-2009 LGINPYE
+2009 
-2016 EYKDTTNSGLPSWE
+2016 
-2030 EADNIY
+2030 
-2036 EFLEDNDLL
+2036 
-2045 DEYDGIIVDEGGFP
+2045 
-2059 GEDGKIVQRG
+2059 
-2069 ISYVTFNQNQIKNVD
+2069 
-2084 NKKPTADP
+2084 
-2092 DIRHS
+2092 
-2097 VDIDEDLM
+2097 IDEDLM
-2105 AILEEEYSDTEKEMG
+2105 AILDEEYSDTEKEMG

-2128 ALENVSID
+2128 SLKNVTID
-2136 DKTMRKIAS
+2136 EKTMRKIAS

-2188 IAMPVIEESTDV
+2188 IATPVIEESTDV
-2200 DSVEADVYNSFRK
+2200 DSVEADVYNSFRN
-2213 TLKGQKIRLN
+2213 TLKAQKIRLN

-2236 YDKFRKMNFGNITFS
+2236 YEKFRKMNFGNITFS

-2319 FVEQSTDT
+2319 FVEQSTDA

-2338 LIVKQQEYR
+2338 LIAKQQEYR

-2370 SLKQKYERALDE
+2370 SLKQKYERELDE

-2475 KKMVVDFID
+2475 KKTVADFID

-2509 MQLKLSSEREAIA
+2509 MQLKLSNEREAIA

-2534 GNSGDRKTSSLLDDI
+2534 GNLGDRKTTSSLLDDI

-2563 MDMNGLR
+2563 MDINGLR

-2589 YVNERTQNVEELGDN
+2589 YVNERAQNVEELGDN
-2604 TIEELKSKKDKK
+2604 TIEELKTKKDKK

-2621 TLRGKAINKA
+2621 TLRGKTINKA

-2644 YFYRLGDS
+2644 YFYRMGDS
-2652 ALSIYNGLRKGLNNR
+2652 ALSIYKGLRKGLNTR
-2667 IIKIA
+2667 TEKIA

-2698 EMKKWTGRDAEVHEF
+2698 EMKKWTGRDAEVHKF
-2713 DFGNKKLRM
+2713 DFDNKKLRM
-2722 TTAQMMGLYELKNRD
+2722 TTAQMMGLYELKNRE

-2776 EELTPEQKKVADS
+2776 EKLTPEQKKVADS

-2899 DDHMTEDE
+2899 DEHMSEDE
-2907 VLDILESK
+2907 MLNILNSK

-2936 LVQDIN
+2936 LVKDIN

-2947 DVQVKFIDG
+2947 DVQVKFVDE

-2979 YFRAMAVMDTKYLMK
+2979 YFRAMAVMDSKYLLKALTMK
-2994 AFTKLPK
+2994 PA
-3001 VREVQEKVPIAKWKS
+3001 VHEVQEKAPIAKWKS

-3028 KEVITAQ
+3028 KEVITDQ
-3035 HTVKEGLQDI
+3035 HTFKEGLQEK
-3045 SMKVAQKLDDTTW
+3045 SMILAQKADDITW

-3064 VKLETKALHPDVDIS
+3064 VKQETKALHPDIDVNS
-3079 SDEFTELCVD
+3079 KEFTDLCVD

-3130 SYNMLANAIR
+3130 SYNMLANALR
-3140 DWYEMP
+3140 DWHEMP

-3158 QTLKAYIITNVV
+3158 RILKAYVVTNVV
-3170 NAAAQSFVDALRDK
+3170 NAAVQSFMDAFRDK
-3184 KDDDTTYWERWLADY
+3184 KDDDTTYWERWLEDY
-3199 KDNVIDNLNPVQLI
+3199 KDNVKDNLNPIQLI
-3213 PYIKDVLS
+3213 PYLKDILS
-3221 VVQGYDIN
+3221 IVQGYDVN
-3229 RLDMQGLSKLYAG
+3229 RLDMQGLSKLFAG
-3242 AVSIQKYATDADYRE
+3242 VKNVQKYAIDADYRE
-3257 KHTWLEAAEPFV
+3257 NHTWLEAAE
-3269 NGVSLITGIPI
+3269 SLMSGISSVTGIPI
-3280 YNVERDFKAL
+3280 YNVERDFKAI
-3290 YNNITGKYLGG
+3290 YNTTTGKYLGG
-3301 IKRTDS
+3301 IKRKNS
-3307 RQYERMLNAY
+3307 RQYERMLDAY
-3317 LSGDKELY
+3317 LSGDNAAY
-3325 KEVEGELKEKGLEKK
+3325 KEIEGELKEKGLEKK
-3340 EITSKVKKEIKDGYL
+3340 EITSKVKKEMKDGYL
-3355 AGDISEKEAKKFLK
+3355 AGDISEKEAKKFLR

-3402 INKGAARDAI
+3402 INKGADRDTI